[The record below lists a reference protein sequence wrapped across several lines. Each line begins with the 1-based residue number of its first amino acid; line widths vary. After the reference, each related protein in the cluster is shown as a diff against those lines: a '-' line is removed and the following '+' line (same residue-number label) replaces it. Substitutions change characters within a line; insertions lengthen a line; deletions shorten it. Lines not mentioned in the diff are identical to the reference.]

1 MAKLENYV
9 ELARQTMREIS
20 ADGEVWRSFLT
31 TASNV
36 YKYGFYDQLMIYAQ
50 RPDATACASYELWT
64 NTMRRYVRRGA
75 KGIALLDMTGD
86 VPRYHYVFDAA
97 DTGMRKDS
105 RSPFVWTTNEENGA
119 AIGAMLEKEYEVSAN
134 RGFVGQL
141 EEIAMQRVMDYWQ
154 EHQDELRD
162 IVDGSL
168 LMGYDELNLEL
179 AFRNTATAG
188 VQYVLL
194 TRCGLAEEH
203 RFEPEDFMG
212 ILEWNT
218 QQALAAL
225 GTAVSEISEE
235 VLRSIER
242 EARSV
247 ERSKEHVELQNGER
261 IPDSRPENPRRA
273 GDAGQVRQDA
283 QGISA
288 RTQENAVQQPAP
300 DGRVDGASDGNRPDG
315 ERKSEPHGR
324 RDGGGAGRDRSV
336 EGARPDGVGRRDEQ
350 PESTGRGNRTERA
363 GVRLNP
369 GQTSLFETITEYGE
383 GADDRAVSAPS
394 FISKALDTALRFG
407 GNGEDTRMEL
417 AFDAMIGKTN
427 EEIALRMKTLY
438 HDGSGFELDGRRFSV
453 WFDPSGIQMAAGD
466 RARYANNAQ
475 VISWTDAAKRVGALI
490 EAGQFGTQLENV
502 EAPGTIRRKV
512 AERLIYMY
520 RDSAA
525 RENGY
530 LSLMTDTPLIFP
542 DCVNHLSEKM
552 EQPEFLHGLIRQ
564 MEVFADAVA
573 MQPDLMRFRFLLPRD
588 ILPRLRD
595 LALARKELPEGEMLL
610 PDVRGFMTQDEID
623 AVLTQSAPIAG
634 ADSRIYQFFSAPHST
649 NEKLEF
655 LKNEYGIGGKM
666 PGVSG
671 EHGSSESHDAKGIQ
685 LRKSNCPDVLL
696 KWNQVAERIDGL
708 IQMNRYLTPEKQAL
722 YEKKEV
728 QDSARNTDYDTY
740 NSIKAAHPDEIVLFQ
755 VGDFFELYDED
766 ARQAAENLGLN
777 LTSRNLEGVGRVA
790 MCGIP
795 AHSLEQYVEQLRDKV
810 DVTIA
815 AKREN
820 SAAYHVYTLLS
831 VDHEAE
837 NAINAYEAEFGADGT
852 RVFRDPD
859 IEQQPQP
866 TEQELFEQYK
876 LTVSNALL
884 KDRTFVNA
892 CRNSDRQNAYLEGA
906 EAIRRVVMASDDL
919 QLVRLYFDAPDFHE
933 RLHQELLEEIYP
945 ALAAS
950 EQVTRA
956 DLDATV
962 RDMHGDLQDKQEKN
976 ELEQNPNYRLL
987 SRLKA
992 DCDYFLGA
1000 GGRVEKHLWAG
1011 SVRAQIAKMREI
1023 YETLPAKPEWL
1034 TKEAID
1040 DYDEQMTPQYQ
1051 VVVYHHFENGFD
1063 EKLGYQTLEEATKV
1077 AQGYVNGT
1085 MESDGFA
1092 YDGAAVYNHQEH
1104 RYLYIYGHYPDE
1116 KAHAQVEGRD
1126 FPEQPEGIAVT
1137 QESENSS
1144 DLVDDH
1150 HPPMPPYQAGDTVYL
1165 SNTAFIIE
1173 EVTDTHVTMRDP
1185 TLLYPISRIELRE
1198 NFERMLAE
1206 DARNTFLFEGQTEP
1220 AQAETDKLKPPDEQ
1234 VREDAETETS
1244 VESEAKAEQPKAQ
1257 NFHITDDHLG
1267 EGGAKTKYAFN
1278 IDAIQTLKQIESE
1291 GRQATPQEQETLSKY
1306 VGWGGIPQAFD
1317 GNNAQW
1323 SEEYQQLKSL
1333 LTDEEYAAARGSTLN
1348 AHYTSPMVIR
1358 AVYEAL
1364 SNMGFQ
1370 SGNILEPS
1378 CGVGNFFG
1386 CLPEAMQG
1394 RKLYGVELDSIAGR
1408 IARQLYPDAQIEI
1421 RGFEKTSRKDFFDVA
1436 VGNVPFGNY
1445 KVADKPFDKYGFLIH
1460 DYFFAKALE
1469 QVRPGGVIAFITSK
1483 GTMDKASP
1491 DVRRYIAQR
1500 AELLGA
1506 IRLPNNAF
1514 KANAGTEVTSDI
1526 LFLQKR
1532 EHPIDIEPDWI
1543 HLGQTADGI
1552 PVNSYFVDHP
1562 DMVLGRMQW
1571 DKSMYGNE
1579 KETTCEPIPG
1589 ADLAQQLHAA
1599 VRNIDGEYKR
1609 TEISEIDINEGRTI
1623 PADPDVRNFSYAI
1636 VDGQIYYRENSI
1648 MTRPTLSQTA
1658 QERVKGMVELRDCV
1672 QKLIN
1677 LQLQDRSDAEI
1688 QSQQVELGR
1697 LYDAFSAEY
1706 GLINSKVNGRAFEGD
1721 SSYYLLCSLEILDE
1735 NGGLKRKADI
1745 FDKRTI
1751 KQRKPVERVDTA
1763 IEALAVSIGER
1774 AAVDLPFMAQL
1785 TGKTEDEI
1793 IADLQGVIFLD
1804 PLEQTWQTADEYLS
1818 GNVRAKLRIA
1828 QTAAESDP
1836 AFAVNVEALQAAQ
1849 PKDLDASEIDVRL
1862 GTTWV
1867 DKKYIQAF
1875 ITELLKIPY
1884 NYQQSVRVN
1893 YEKTTAQ
1900 WAITGKNSQPFNV
1913 FNTMKYGTKRAP
1925 ALKIIE
1931 DTLNLRDTRVYD
1943 IVQDENGND
1952 RRELN
1957 QKETTIGQQKQ
1968 QAIKDAFREWIWKD
1982 PTRRYELAARYNE
1995 LFNSIRPREYDGS
2008 HIVFSGMNP
2017 EITLREHQRTAIAHV
2032 LYGGNTLLAHQVGAG
2047 KTFEMVA
2054 AAMESKRLGLCQ
2066 KSMFVVPNHL
2076 TEQWAS
2082 EFLRLYPS
2090 ANILVTTK
2098 KDFEKAKRKQ
2108 FCARIA
2114 TGDYDAVIIGHSQ
2127 FEKIPISQERQE
2139 RLLREQINDIAAGIE
2154 EMEQENGER
2163 FTIKRMEATR
2173 KSLEARLEKLKA
2185 NEKKDDVV
2193 TFEELGVDRLFVDE
2207 AHMYKNL
2214 FLATKMRNVAGLST
2228 SESQKSTDMF
2238 LKCRYMDELTGGR
2251 GVVFATGTP
2260 VSNSMTELY
2269 TMQRYLQYET
2279 LERMGLAHFDAWA
2292 STFGETVT
2300 AIELAPEGT
2309 GYRARTRFAKFFNLP
2324 ELMAMFKAVADIKTA
2339 DQLHL
2344 PVPNAHYE
2352 TIAVKPSEYQ
2362 EKMVEALSERAAKVH
2377 SGVVDPKEDN
2387 MLRIT
2392 SDGRKLGLDQRLMN
2406 PLLPDD
2412 PGGKVNAC
2420 MENILRIYREG
2431 DAQKLTQLVFCDLST
2446 PHGDGSFNV
2455 YDDIRDKLVASGI
2468 PKEEIQFIHDADTE
2482 IKKKDLFAKVRSG
2495 QVRILFGSTQKLGA
2509 GTNIQDRL
2517 IALHDLDC
2525 PWRPGDLEQRAGR
2538 IVRQGNMNPDVHIYR
2553 YVTEK
2558 SFDSYLWQ
2566 TIENKQR
2573 FISQIMSSKSP
2584 VRACDDVDETALS
2597 YAEIKALCAGDPR
2610 IKEKMDLDIEVAKL
2624 RLMKAD
2630 YQSNQFRLEDQ
2641 VLKHYPQEIRQ
2652 AQEWVKGYRADIA
2665 LLEEHPLPKEG
2676 FVGMTIRGKLFKDK
2690 ETAGKML
2697 LEACSMIEGYR
2708 ELGRYRGM
2716 KMTAEFDGLHQAVKL
2731 TLHGE
2736 MSYSVKMGTDVY
2748 GNLIRIEN
2756 ALANLPRDMEKT
2768 EEMIVELN
2776 RRIEQDKEELKR
2788 PFPKEAELETKSARL
2803 AALNAELNMDGKEEE
2818 QQEETQEK
2826 EVTEKRP
2833 IKDVLK
2839 EYQERANAQNQDEKG
2854 RTNEWSR

>member
-9 ELARQTMREIS
+9 ELAQQTMREIA
-20 ADGEVWRSFLT
+20 ADGETWRSFLQ
-31 TASNV
+31 TASTL
-36 YKYGFYDQLMIYAQ
+36 YKYGFYDQMMIYAQ
-50 RPDATACASYELWT
+50 RPDATACASFELWT

-105 RSPFVWTTNEENGA
+105 RSPFVWAVNEENSA
-119 AIGAMLEKEYEVSAN
+119 AIGTMLEKEYEVSAN
-134 RGFVGQL
+134 RGLAGQL
-141 EEIAMQRVMDYWQ
+141 EEIAMQKAMDYWQ

-168 LMGYDELNLEL
+168 LMEYDELNLEL

-188 VQYVLL
+188 VQYMLL
-194 TRCGLAEEH
+194 NRCGLAEEH
-203 RFEPEDFMG
+203 RFEPEDFAT

-218 QQALAAL
+218 PQALTAL

-235 VLRSIER
+235 VLRNIER
-242 EARSV
+242 EARRA
-247 ERSKEHVELQNGER
+247 ERSKEHAELQNGER
-261 IPDSRPENPRRA
+261 IPDSRPENPGRA

-336 EGARPDGVGRRDEQ
+336 EGAQPDGVGRRDEQ

-369 GQTSLFETITEYGE
+369 GQTSLFDIPTTEHSE

-394 FISKALDTALRFG
+394 SISKMLDMALRFG

-427 EEIALRMKTLY
+427 EETALRMKTLY
-438 HDGSGFELDGRRFSV
+438 HDGNGFELDGRRFSV
-453 WFDPSGIQMAAGD
+453 WFDPSGIQMAARD

-530 LSLMTDTPLIFP
+530 LSLMTDMPLIFP
-542 DCVNHLSEKM
+542 DCVNRLSEKM

-573 MQPDLMRFRFLLPRD
+573 MQPDLMRFRFLLPKD

-623 AVLTQSAPIAG
+623 AVLTQNAPIAG
-634 ADSRIYQFFSAPHST
+634 AGSRIYQFFSAPHST

-671 EHGSSESHDAKGIQ
+671 ERGSSERHDAKGIQ

-790 MCGIP
+790 MCKIP

-815 AKREN
+815 EKREN
-820 SAAYHVYTLLS
+820 SAAYHVYMLLS

-852 RVFRDPD
+852 RVFRDSA
-859 IEQQPQP
+859 IEQQTQP
-866 TEQELFEQYK
+866 TMQ
-876 LTVSNALL
+876 A
-884 KDRTFVNA
+884 
-892 CRNSDRQNAYLEGA
+892 
-906 EAIRRVVMASDDL
+906 
-919 QLVRLYFDAPDFHE
+919 
-933 RLHQELLEEIYP
+933 
-945 ALAAS
+945 
-950 EQVTRA
+950 
-956 DLDATV
+956 
-962 RDMHGDLQDKQEKN
+962 MHGNLQSKQGQN
-976 ELEQNPNYRLL
+976 EQEQNPNYRLL

-992 DCDYFLGA
+992 DCDYFLDA
-1000 GGRVEKHLWAG
+1000 GGRAEKYLWAG
-1011 SVRAQIAKMREI
+1011 NVRAQIAKMREI

-1063 EKLGYQTLEEATKV
+1063 EKIEYQTLEEAIKV

-1085 MESDGFA
+1085 IESDGFA

-1126 FPEQPEGIAVT
+1126 FPEQPEEVAVT
-1137 QESENSS
+1137 QESESPS

-1165 SNTAFIIE
+1165 GNTAFIIE

-1185 TLLYPISRIELRE
+1185 TLLYPISRIEPRE

-1220 AQAETDKLKPPDEQ
+1220 NQVETDNPKPPDEQ
-1234 VREDAETETS
+1234 SKEDVETS
-1244 VESEAKAEQPKAQ
+1244 IESGTKTEQPSVH
-1257 NFHITDDHLG
+1257 NFRITDDHLG

-1278 IDAIQTLKQIESE
+1278 IAAIQTLKQIEAE
-1291 GRQATPQEQETLSKY
+1291 ERQATPQEQEILSGY
-1306 VGWGGIPQAFD
+1306 VGWGGIPQAYD

-1348 AHYTSPMVIR
+1348 AHYTSPVVIR
-1358 AVYEAL
+1358 AMYEAL
-1364 SNMGFQ
+1364 ASMGFQ
-1370 SGNILEPS
+1370 DGNVLEPA

-1386 CLPEAMQG
+1386 MLPEAMQG
-1394 RKLYGVELDSIAGR
+1394 SKLYGVELDSITGR
-1408 IARQLYPDAQIEI
+1408 MARQLYPDARIEI
-1421 RGFEKTSRKDFFDVA
+1421 TGFEKTNRKDFFDVA

-1445 KVADKPFDKYGFLIH
+1445 KVADRAFDKYGFLIH
-1460 DYFFAKALE
+1460 DYFLAKTLE

-1552 PVNSYFVDHP
+1552 PINSYFVDHP
-1562 DMVLGRMQW
+1562 DMMLGRMQW

-1599 VRNIDGEYKR
+1599 VRNIDGKYKR
-1609 TEISEIDINEGRTI
+1609 IEISEMDINEGRTI
-1623 PADPDVRNFSYAI
+1623 PADPDVRNFSYAL
-1636 VDGQIYYRENSI
+1636 VNGQAYYRENSV
-1648 MTRPTLSQTA
+1648 MTRPVLNQMT
-1658 QERVKGMVELRDCV
+1658 QERIKGMIELRDCV
-1672 QKLIN
+1672 RKLID
-1677 LQLQDRSDAEI
+1677 LQLTDGSDAEI
-1688 QSQQVELGR
+1688 RAQQAELGR

-1706 GLINSKVNGRAFEGD
+1706 GIINGKANGRAFEGD

-1735 NGGLKRKADI
+1735 DRKLKRKADI
-1745 FDKRTI
+1745 FSKRTI
-1751 KQRKPVERVDTA
+1751 RRRKPVTQVDTA
-1763 IEALAVSIGER
+1763 SEALAVSIGER
-1774 AAVDLPFMAQL
+1774 AKVDLPFMARL
-1785 TGKTEDEI
+1785 TGKAEDEI
-1793 IADLQGVIFLD
+1793 VADLQGVIFLD

-1818 GNVRAKLRIA
+1818 GNVRAKLRVA

-1836 AFAVNVEALQAAQ
+1836 SFAVNVEALQAAQ

-1867 DKKYIQAF
+1867 DKAYIQRF
-1875 ITELLKIPY
+1875 MIELLGIPY
-1884 NYQQSVRVN
+1884 YEQRRIHVN
-1893 YEKTTAQ
+1893 YAPQTAE
-1900 WAITGKNSQPFNV
+1900 WSIDGKSLLSENV
-1913 FNTMKYGTKRAP
+1913 NNHMKYGTRRAP
-1925 ALKIIE
+1925 ALKILE

-1943 IVQDENGND
+1943 VVQDENG
-1952 RRELN
+1952 REKRELN
-1957 QKETTIGQQKQ
+1957 QKETTIAQQKQ
-1968 QAIKDAFREWIWKD
+1968 QAIKDAFHDWVWKD
-1982 PTRRYELAARYNE
+1982 PIRRHELVTRYNE
-1995 LFNSIRPREYDGS
+1995 LFNSTRPREYDGS
-2008 HIVFSGMNP
+2008 HIVFDGMNP

-2032 LYGGNTLLAHQVGAG
+2032 LYGGNALLAHQVGAG

-2139 RLLREQINDIAAGIE
+2139 RLLREQIDEIAAGIE
-2154 EMEQENGER
+2154 EMERENGER

-2185 NEKKDDVV
+2185 DEKKDDVV

-2207 AHMYKNL
+2207 AHAFKNG
-2214 FLATKMRNVAGLST
+2214 FLATKMRNVAGIAT

-2251 GVVFATGTP
+2251 GVIFATGTP

-2269 TMQRYLQYET
+2269 TMQRYLQYGT
-2279 LERMGLAHFDAWA
+2279 LEKMGLIHFDAWA

-2324 ELMAMFKAVADIKTA
+2324 ELMAMFKEVADIKTA

-2352 TIAVKPSEYQ
+2352 TMAVKPSVYQ
-2362 EKMVEALSERAAKVH
+2362 EEMVEALSERASKVH
-2377 SGVVDPKEDN
+2377 SGAVDPKEDN

-2406 PLLPDD
+2406 PLLPDE
-2412 PGGKVNAC
+2412 PGSKVNAC
-2420 MENILRIYREG
+2420 MENILRIYKEG

-2509 GTNIQDRL
+2509 GTNVQDRL
-2517 IALHDLDC
+2517 IALHDLDA

-2610 IKEKMDLDIEVAKL
+2610 IREKMDLDIEVAKL

-2630 YQSNQFRLEDQ
+2630 YQSNQFKLEDQ
-2641 VLKHYPQEIRQ
+2641 ILKQYPEEIRQ
-2652 AQEWVKGYRADIA
+2652 AQEWVKGYRADMA
-2665 LLEEHPLPKEG
+2665 LLEAHPLPKDG
-2676 FVGMTIRGKLFKDK
+2676 FVGMAIKGKRIIDK
-2690 ETAGKML
+2690 EAAGKML
-2697 LEACSMIEGYR
+2697 LEACRLSPHDM
-2708 ELGRYRGM
+2708 ELGEYRGM
-2716 KMTAEFDGLHQAVKL
+2716 KMTVDYDSYRQEVKL
-2731 TLHGE
+2731 ILRGE
-2736 MSYSVKMGTDVY
+2736 MSHTVTMGTDVY
-2748 GNLIRIEN
+2748 GNLTRIEN
-2756 ALANLPRDMEKT
+2756 ALANMPQKLEKA
-2768 EEMIVELN
+2768 EE
-2776 RRIEQDKEELKR
+2776 RI
-2788 PFPKEAELETKSARL
+2788 AELERQTEQAKAELGKPFAQEKELEAKAARL
-2803 AALNAELNMDGKEEE
+2803 AELNAALNID
-2818 QQEETQEK
+2818 
-2826 EVTEKRP
+2826 EKRKEP
-2833 IKDVLK
+2833 MEKRSMKDVLK
-2839 EYQERANAQNQDEKG
+2839 AYQERADAQSQGEKG
-2854 RTNEWSR
+2854 GTNEWNR

>member
-1 MAKLENYV
+1 MPKIDDYV
-9 ELARQTMREIS
+9 QLAAQTVREIS
-20 ADGEVWRSFLT
+20 ADGENWRAFLA

-50 RPDATACASYELWT
+50 RPDATACASYEIW
-64 NTMRRYVRRGA
+64 NQTMRRYVRRGA
-75 KGIALLDMTGD
+75 KGIALLDMMGD

-105 RSPFVWTTNEENGA
+105 RSPFVWTINEENGA

-134 RGFVGQL
+134 RGLAGQL

-188 VQYVLL
+188 VQHMLL
-194 TRCGLAEEH
+194 NRCGLAEEH
-203 RFEPEDFMG
+203 RFEPEDFTT

-218 QQALAAL
+218 PQALTAL

-261 IPDSRPENPRRA
+261 IPDSRPENPGRT
-273 GDAGQVRQDA
+273 GDAGQVWQDA
-283 QGISA
+283 QGVSA
-288 RTQENAVQQPAP
+288 RAQENAVQQPAA
-300 DGRVDGASDGNRPDG
+300 DGRTDGASDGDRPDG
-315 ERKSEPHGR
+315 GRAGEPHGR
-324 RDGGGAGRDRSV
+324 RDGGGAGRERSA
-336 EGARPDGVGRRDEQ
+336 EGTRPDGVGRRDEQ
-350 PESTGRGNRTERA
+350 PESAGRGNRTERA

-427 EEIALRMKTLY
+427 EETALRMKTLY

-475 VISWTDAAKRVGALI
+475 VISWTDAAKRVGELI

-530 LSLMTDTPLIFP
+530 LSLMTDMPLIFP

-564 MEVFADAVA
+564 LEVFADAVA
-573 MQPDLMRFRFLLPRD
+573 MQPDLMRFRFLLPKD

-696 KWNQVAERIDGL
+696 KWNQVAERIDRL
-708 IQMNRYLTPEKQAL
+708 IHDGHYLK
-722 YEKKEV
+722 
-728 QDSARNTDYDTY
+728 S
-740 NSIKAAHPDEIVLFQ
+740 
-755 VGDFFELYDED
+755 
-766 ARQAAENLGLN
+766 
-777 LTSRNLEGVGRVA
+777 
-790 MCGIP
+790 
-795 AHSLEQYVEQLRDKV
+795 
-810 DVTIA
+810 
-815 AKREN
+815 
-820 SAAYHVYTLLS
+820 
-831 VDHEAE
+831 
-837 NAINAYEAEFGADGT
+837 
-852 RVFRDPD
+852 
-859 IEQQPQP
+859 
-866 TEQELFEQYK
+866 
-876 LTVSNALL
+876 
-884 KDRTFVNA
+884 
-892 CRNSDRQNAYLEGA
+892 
-906 EAIRRVVMASDDL
+906 
-919 QLVRLYFDAPDFHE
+919 DAPDRKEPEISFTPDVEAYKKLKDEHPQRLVGIRVDDTLLFYGDDAKTAAPLMDTRLFE
-933 RLHQELLEEIYP
+933 RDIPGMGTISVTGMPFGRWRVAAKALTESGHGIFFAEPAEYGGYEVVKEL
-945 ALAAS
+945 
-950 EQVTRA
+950 
-956 DLDATV
+956 D
-962 RDMHGDLQDKQEKN
+962 
-976 ELEQNPNYRLL
+976 
-987 SRLKA
+987 
-992 DCDYFLGA
+992 
-1000 GGRVEKHLWAG
+1000 GR
-1011 SVRAQIAKMREI
+1011 
-1023 YETLPAKPEWL
+1023 T
-1034 TKEAID
+1034 D
-1040 DYDEQMTPQYQ
+1040 TPHYQ
-1051 VVVYHHFENGFD
+1051 V
-1063 EKLGYQTLEEATKV
+1063 
-1077 AQGYVNGT
+1077 
-1085 MESDGFA
+1085 
-1092 YDGAAVYNHQEH
+1092 
-1104 RYLYIYGHYPDE
+1104 
-1116 KAHAQVEGRD
+1116 
-1126 FPEQPEGIAVT
+1126 
-1137 QESENSS
+1137 
-1144 DLVDDH
+1144 
-1150 HPPMPPYQAGDTVYL
+1150 GDTVYL
-1165 SNTAFIIE
+1165 GNTAFIIE

-1185 TLLYPISRIELRE
+1185 TLLYPISRIERRDV
-1198 NFERMLAE
+1198 FERMLAE
-1206 DARNTFLFEGQTEP
+1206 DARNAFRFDGQAAPAQTE
-1220 AQAETDKLKPPDEQ
+1220 TDNPKPPDEQ
-1234 VREDAETETS
+1234 VRKDANAETS
-1244 VESEAKAEQPKAQ
+1244 VESEAKIEQSRVQ
-1257 NFHITDDHLG
+1257 NFRITDDQLG

-1278 IDAIQTLKQIESE
+1278 IAAIQALKQIEAE
-1291 GRQATPQEQETLSKY
+1291 GRQATPQEQEILSKY
-1306 VGWGGIPQAFD
+1306 VGWGGLPQAFD
-1317 GNNAQW
+1317 VENSSWQK
-1323 SEEYQQLKSL
+1323 EYQQLKSL

-1348 AHYTSPMVIR
+1348 AHYTSPTVIK
-1358 AVYEAL
+1358 AMYDAL
-1364 SNMGFQ
+1364 GKMGFQ

-1386 CLPEAMQG
+1386 CLPETMQG
-1394 RKLYGVELDSIAGR
+1394 SKLYGVELDSITGR
-1408 IARQLYPDAQIEI
+1408 IAQQLYPDAKIEI
-1421 RGFEKTSRKDFFDVA
+1421 KGFEKTSSKDFFDVA

-1445 KVADKPFDKYGFLIH
+1445 KVADRPFDKYGFLIH
-1460 DYFFAKALE
+1460 DYFFAKTLE

-1543 HLGQTADGI
+1543 HLGRTADGI
-1552 PVNSYFVDHP
+1552 PINSYFVDHP
-1562 DMVLGRMQW
+1562 DMMLGRMQW

-1599 VRNIDGEYKR
+1599 VRNIDGRYKR
-1609 TEISEIDINEGRTI
+1609 IELSEIDINEGRTI
-1623 PADPDVRNFSYAI
+1623 PADPDVRNFSYAL
-1636 VDGQIYYRENSI
+1636 VNGQVYYRENSV
-1648 MTRPTLSQTA
+1648 MTRPVLNQTT
-1658 QERVKGMVELRDCV
+1658 QERVKGMIELRDCV
-1672 QKLIN
+1672 RKLID
-1677 LQLQDRSDAEI
+1677 LQLTDGSDAEI
-1688 QSQQVELGR
+1688 RAQQAELGR

-1706 GLINSKVNGRAFEGD
+1706 GIINGKANGRAFEGD

-1735 NGGLKRKADI
+1735 DRKLKRKADI
-1745 FDKRTI
+1745 FSKRTI
-1751 KQRKPVERVDTA
+1751 RRRKPVTQVDTA
-1763 IEALAVSIGER
+1763 SEALAVSIGER
-1774 AAVDLPFMAQL
+1774 AKVDLPFMARL
-1785 TGKTEDEI
+1785 TGKAENEI
-1793 IADLQGVIFLD
+1793 VADLQGVIFLD

-1818 GNVRAKLRIA
+1818 GNVRAKLRVA

-1836 AFAVNVEALQAAQ
+1836 SFAVNVEALQAAQ

-1867 DKKYIQAF
+1867 DKAYIQRF
-1875 ITELLKIPY
+1875 MIELLGIPY
-1884 NYQQSVRVN
+1884 YEQRRIHVN
-1893 YEKTTAQ
+1893 YAPQTAE
-1900 WAITGKNSQPFNV
+1900 WSIDGKSLLSENV
-1913 FNTMKYGTKRAP
+1913 NNYMKYGTRRAP
-1925 ALKIIE
+1925 ALKILE

-1943 IVQDENGND
+1943 VVQDENG
-1952 RRELN
+1952 REKRELN
-1957 QKETTIGQQKQ
+1957 QKETTIAQQKQ
-1968 QAIKDAFREWIWKD
+1968 QAIKDAFHDWVWKD
-1982 PTRRYELAARYNE
+1982 PTRRHELVTRYNE
-1995 LFNSIRPREYDGS
+1995 LFNSTRPREYDGS
-2008 HIVFSGMNP
+2008 HIVFDGMNP

-2139 RLLREQINDIAAGIE
+2139 RLLREQIDEIAAGIE
-2154 EMEQENGER
+2154 EMERENGER

-2185 NEKKDDVV
+2185 DEKKDDVV

-2207 AHMYKNL
+2207 AHAFKNG
-2214 FLATKMRNVAGLST
+2214 FLATKMRNVAGIAT

-2251 GVVFATGTP
+2251 GVIFATGTP

-2269 TMQRYLQYET
+2269 TMQRYLQYGT
-2279 LERMGLAHFDAWA
+2279 LEKMGLIHFDAWA

-2324 ELMAMFKAVADIKTA
+2324 ELMAMFKEVADIKTA

-2352 TIAVKPSEYQ
+2352 TMAVKPSGYQ
-2362 EKMVEALSERAAKVH
+2362 EEMVEALSERASKVH
-2377 SGVVDPKEDN
+2377 SGAVDPKEDN

-2406 PLLPDD
+2406 PLLPDE
-2412 PGGKVNAC
+2412 PGSKVNAC
-2420 MENILRIYREG
+2420 MKNILRIYKEG

-2509 GTNIQDRL
+2509 GTNVQDRL
-2517 IALHDLDC
+2517 IALHDLDA

-2610 IKEKMDLDIEVAKL
+2610 IREKMDLDIEVAKL

-2630 YQSNQFRLEDQ
+2630 YQSNQFKLEDQ
-2641 VLKHYPQEIRQ
+2641 ILKQYPEEIRQ
-2652 AQEWVKGYRADIA
+2652 AQERAKGYRADMA
-2665 LLEEHPLPKEG
+2665 LLEAHPLPKDG
-2676 FVGMTIRGKLFKDK
+2676 FVGMAIKGKRIADK
-2690 ETAGKML
+2690 EAAGKML
-2697 LEACSMIEGYR
+2697 LEACRLSPHDM
-2708 ELGRYRGM
+2708 ELGEYRGM
-2716 KMTAEFDGLHQAVKL
+2716 KMTVDYDSYRQEVKL
-2731 TLHGE
+2731 VLRGE
-2736 MSYSVKMGTDVY
+2736 MSHTVTMGTDVY
-2748 GNLIRIEN
+2748 GNLTRIEN
-2756 ALANLPRDMEKT
+2756 ALANMPQKLEKA
-2768 EEMIVELN
+2768 EE
-2776 RRIEQDKEELKR
+2776 RI
-2788 PFPKEAELETKSARL
+2788 AELERQTKQAKAELGKPFAQEKELEAKAARL
-2803 AALNAELNMDGKEEE
+2803 AELNAALNIDEKRKEPM
-2818 QQEETQEK
+2818 
-2826 EVTEKRP
+2826 EKRP
-2833 IKDVLK
+2833 MKDVLK
-2839 EYQERANAQNQDEKG
+2839 AYQERADAQSQGEKG
-2854 RTNEWSR
+2854 GTNEWNR

>member
-9 ELARQTMREIS
+9 QLAAQTAREIS
-20 ADGEVWRSFLT
+20 ADGETWRSFLQ
-31 TASNV
+31 TASTL
-36 YKYGFYDQLMIYAQ
+36 YKYGFYDQMMIYAQ
-50 RPDATACASYELWT
+50 RPGATACASFELWT
-64 NTMRRYVRRGA
+64 NTMRRYVRHGA

-105 RSPFVWTTNEENGA
+105 RSPFVWAVNEENSA
-119 AIGAMLEKEYEVSAN
+119 VIGTMLEKEYEVSAN
-134 RGFVGQL
+134 RGLAGQL
-141 EEIAMQRVMDYWQ
+141 EEIAMQKAMDYWQ

-168 LMGYDELNLEL
+168 LMEYDELNLEL
-179 AFRNTATAG
+179 AFRNTATTG
-188 VQYVLL
+188 VQYMLFS
-194 TRCGLAEEH
+194 RCGLAEEH
-203 RFEPEDFMG
+203 RFEPEDFTT

-218 QQALAAL
+218 PQALTAL

-247 ERSKEHVELQNGER
+247 ERSRPYAELQNGER
-261 IPDSRPENPRRA
+261 LSDSRPENPGRA

-283 QGISA
+283 QGVSA
-288 RTQENAVQQPAP
+288 RTQENTVQQPAA
-300 DGRVDGASDGNRPDG
+300 DGRTDGASDGNRPDG
-315 ERKSEPHGR
+315 GRAGEPHGQ
-324 RDGGGAGRDRSV
+324 RDGDGAGRERSA
-336 EGARPDGVGRRDEQ
+336 EGTRPDGVGRRDEQ
-350 PESTGRGNRTERA
+350 PESAGRGNRTERA

-438 HDGSGFELDGRRFSV
+438 HDGNGFELDGRRFSV

-475 VISWTDAAKRVGALI
+475 VISWTDAAKRVGELI

-573 MQPDLMRFRFLLPRD
+573 IQPDLMRFRFLLPRD

-595 LALARKELPEGEMLL
+595 LALVRKELPEGEMLL

-623 AVLTQSAPIAG
+623 AVLTQNAPIAG
-634 ADSRIYQFFSAPHST
+634 AGSRIYQFFSAPHST

-655 LKNEYGIGGKM
+655 LKNEYGIGGRM

-790 MCGIP
+790 MCKIP

-815 AKREN
+815 EKREN

-852 RVFRDPD
+852 RVFRDSA
-859 IEQQPQP
+859 IEQQTQP
-866 TEQELFEQYK
+866 TMQ
-876 LTVSNALL
+876 A
-884 KDRTFVNA
+884 
-892 CRNSDRQNAYLEGA
+892 
-906 EAIRRVVMASDDL
+906 
-919 QLVRLYFDAPDFHE
+919 
-933 RLHQELLEEIYP
+933 
-945 ALAAS
+945 
-950 EQVTRA
+950 
-956 DLDATV
+956 
-962 RDMHGDLQDKQEKN
+962 MHGNLQSKQGQN
-976 ELEQNPNYRLL
+976 EQEQNPNYRLL

-992 DCDYFLGA
+992 DCDYFLDA
-1000 GGRVEKHLWAG
+1000 GGRAEKYLWAG
-1011 SVRAQIAKMREI
+1011 NVRAQIAKMREI

-1063 EKLGYQTLEEATKV
+1063 EKIEYQTLEEAIKV

-1126 FPEQPEGIAVT
+1126 FPEQPEEVAVT
-1137 QESENSS
+1137 QESESPS

-1165 SNTAFIIE
+1165 GNTAFIIE
-1173 EVTDTHVTMRDP
+1173 EVTNTHVTMRDP
-1185 TLLYPISRIELRE
+1185 TLLYPISRIEPRE

-1220 AQAETDKLKPPDEQ
+1220 NQVETDNPKPPDEQ
-1234 VREDAETETS
+1234 SKEDVETS
-1244 VESEAKAEQPKAQ
+1244 IESGTKTEQPSVH
-1257 NFHITDDHLG
+1257 NFRITDDHLG

-1278 IDAIQTLKQIESE
+1278 IAAIQTLKQIEAE
-1291 GRQATPQEQETLSKY
+1291 ERQATPQEQEILSGY
-1306 VGWGGIPQAFD
+1306 VGWGGIPQAYD

-1358 AVYEAL
+1358 AMYEAL
-1364 SNMGFQ
+1364 GNMGFQ

-1386 CLPEAMQG
+1386 MLPESMSQS
-1394 RKLYGVELDSIAGR
+1394 RLYGVELDSITGR

-1532 EHPIDIEPDWI
+1532 EHPIDIEPDWV
-1543 HLGQTADGI
+1543 HLGQTEDGI
-1552 PVNSYFVDHP
+1552 PINSYFAEHP
-1562 DMVLGRMQW
+1562 DMVLGKMAW

-1609 TEISEIDINEGRTI
+1609 IEISEIDINEGRTI
-1623 PADPDVRNFSYAI
+1623 PADPDVRNFSYAL
-1636 VDGQIYYRENSI
+1636 VNGQVYYRENSV
-1648 MTRPTLSQTA
+1648 MTRPILNQTT
-1658 QERVKGMVELRDCV
+1658 QERVKGMIELRDCV
-1672 QKLIN
+1672 RKLID
-1677 LQLQDRSDAEI
+1677 LQLTDGSDAEI
-1688 QSQQVELGR
+1688 RAQQAELGR

-1706 GLINSKVNGRAFEGD
+1706 GIINGKANGRAFEGD

-1735 NGGLKRKADI
+1735 DRKLKRKADI
-1745 FDKRTI
+1745 FSKRTI
-1751 KQRKPVERVDTA
+1751 RRRKPVTQVDTA
-1763 IEALAVSIGER
+1763 SEALAVSIGER
-1774 AAVDLPFMAQL
+1774 AKVDLPFMARL
-1785 TGKTEDEI
+1785 TGKAEDEI
-1793 IADLQGVIFLD
+1793 VADLQGVIFLD

-1818 GNVRAKLRIA
+1818 GNVRAKLRVA
-1828 QTAAESDP
+1828 QTAAESDSS
-1836 AFAVNVEALQAAQ
+1836 FAVNVEALQAAQ

-1867 DKKYIQAF
+1867 DKAYIQRF
-1875 ITELLKIPY
+1875 MIELLGIPY
-1884 NYQQSVRVN
+1884 YEQRRIHVN
-1893 YEKTTAQ
+1893 YAPQTAE
-1900 WAITGKNSQPFNV
+1900 WSIDGKSLLSENV
-1913 FNTMKYGTKRAP
+1913 NNHMKYGTRRAP
-1925 ALKIIE
+1925 ALKILE

-1943 IVQDENGND
+1943 VVQDENG
-1952 RRELN
+1952 REKRELN
-1957 QKETTIGQQKQ
+1957 QKETTIAQQKQ
-1968 QAIKDAFREWIWKD
+1968 QAIKDAFHDWVWKD
-1982 PTRRYELAARYNE
+1982 PTRRHELVTRYNE
-1995 LFNSIRPREYDGS
+1995 LFNSTRPREYDGS
-2008 HIVFSGMNP
+2008 HIVFDGMNP

-2090 ANILVTTK
+2090 ANILK
-2098 KDFEKAKRKQ
+2098 K
-2108 FCARIA
+2108 
-2114 TGDYDAVIIGHSQ
+2114 
-2127 FEKIPISQERQE
+2127 
-2139 RLLREQINDIAAGIE
+2139 
-2154 EMEQENGER
+2154 
-2163 FTIKRMEATR
+2163 
-2173 KSLEARLEKLKA
+2173 
-2185 NEKKDDVV
+2185 
-2193 TFEELGVDRLFVDE
+2193 
-2207 AHMYKNL
+2207 
-2214 FLATKMRNVAGLST
+2214 
-2228 SESQKSTDMF
+2228 
-2238 LKCRYMDELTGGR
+2238 
-2251 GVVFATGTP
+2251 
-2260 VSNSMTELY
+2260 
-2269 TMQRYLQYET
+2269 
-2279 LERMGLAHFDAWA
+2279 
-2292 STFGETVT
+2292 
-2300 AIELAPEGT
+2300 
-2309 GYRARTRFAKFFNLP
+2309 
-2324 ELMAMFKAVADIKTA
+2324 
-2339 DQLHL
+2339 
-2344 PVPNAHYE
+2344 PNA
-2352 TIAVKPSEYQ
+2352 
-2362 EKMVEALSERAAKVH
+2362 
-2377 SGVVDPKEDN
+2377 
-2387 MLRIT
+2387 
-2392 SDGRKLGLDQRLMN
+2392 
-2406 PLLPDD
+2406 
-2412 PGGKVNAC
+2412 
-2420 MENILRIYREG
+2420 
-2431 DAQKLTQLVFCDLST
+2431 
-2446 PHGDGSFNV
+2446 
-2455 YDDIRDKLVASGI
+2455 
-2468 PKEEIQFIHDADTE
+2468 
-2482 IKKKDLFAKVRSG
+2482 
-2495 QVRILFGSTQKLGA
+2495 
-2509 GTNIQDRL
+2509 
-2517 IALHDLDC
+2517 
-2525 PWRPGDLEQRAGR
+2525 
-2538 IVRQGNMNPDVHIYR
+2538 
-2553 YVTEK
+2553 
-2558 SFDSYLWQ
+2558 
-2566 TIENKQR
+2566 
-2573 FISQIMSSKSP
+2573 SSS
-2584 VRACDDVDETALS
+2584 VRA
-2597 YAEIKALCAGDPR
+2597 
-2610 IKEKMDLDIEVAKL
+2610 L
-2624 RLMKAD
+2624 R
-2630 YQSNQFRLEDQ
+2630 
-2641 VLKHYPQEIRQ
+2641 
-2652 AQEWVKGYRADIA
+2652 RAI
-2665 LLEEHPLPKEG
+2665 
-2676 FVGMTIRGKLFKDK
+2676 MTR
-2690 ETAGKML
+2690 
-2697 LEACSMIEGYR
+2697 
-2708 ELGRYRGM
+2708 
-2716 KMTAEFDGLHQAVKL
+2716 
-2731 TLHGE
+2731 
-2736 MSYSVKMGTDVY
+2736 
-2748 GNLIRIEN
+2748 
-2756 ALANLPRDMEKT
+2756 
-2768 EEMIVELN
+2768 
-2776 RRIEQDKEELKR
+2776 
-2788 PFPKEAELETKSARL
+2788 
-2803 AALNAELNMDGKEEE
+2803 
-2818 QQEETQEK
+2818 
-2826 EVTEKRP
+2826 
-2833 IKDVLK
+2833 
-2839 EYQERANAQNQDEKG
+2839 
-2854 RTNEWSR
+2854 

>member
-1 MAKLENYV
+1 MPKIDDYV
-9 ELARQTMREIS
+9 QLAAQTAREIA
-20 ADGEVWRSFLT
+20 ADGETWRSFLQ
-31 TASNV
+31 TASTL
-36 YKYGFYDQLMIYAQ
+36 YKYGFYDQMTIYAQ
-50 RPDATACASYELWT
+50 RPDATACASFELWT

-86 VPRYHYVFDAA
+86 VPRYRYVFDIS
-97 DTGMRKDS
+97 DTGTRQNA
-105 RSPFVWTTNEENGA
+105 RTPFTWAIREENSMPIA
-119 AIGAMLEKEYEVSAN
+119 AMLEKEYEVSAN
-134 RGFVGQL
+134 RGLAGQL
-141 EEIAMQRVMDYWQ
+141 EEIAMQHVMDYWQ

-168 LMGYDELNLEL
+168 LMEYDELNLEL
-179 AFRNTATAG
+179 AFRNTATTG
-188 VQYVLL
+188 VQYMLL
-194 TRCGLAEEH
+194 SRCGLAEEH
-203 RFEPEDFMG
+203 RFEPEDFAT

-218 QQALAAL
+218 PRALSAL

-247 ERSKEHVELQNGER
+247 ERSRPYAELQNGER
-261 IPDSRPENPRRA
+261 LSDSRPENPGRA

-283 QGISA
+283 QGVSEGV
-288 RTQENAVQQPAP
+288 QKDDVQQPAA
-300 DGRVDGASDGNRPDG
+300 DGRTDGASGGNRPDG
-315 ERKSEPHGR
+315 GRAGEPHGQ
-324 RDGGGAGRDRSV
+324 RDGGGAGRERSA
-336 EGARPDGVGRRDEQ
+336 EGTRPDGVGRRDEQ
-350 PESTGRGNRTERA
+350 PESAGRGNRTDRA

-417 AFDAMIGKTN
+417 AFDTMIGKTN

-438 HDGSGFELDGRRFSV
+438 HDGNGFELDGRRFSV

-542 DCVNHLSEKM
+542 DCVNQLSEKM

-573 MQPDLMRFRFLLPRD
+573 MQPDLMRFRFLLPKD

-634 ADSRIYQFFSAPHST
+634 AGSRIYQFFSKPHST

-696 KWNQVAERIDGL
+696 KWNQVAERIDRL
-708 IQMNRYLTPEKQAL
+708 IHDGHYLK
-722 YEKKEV
+722 
-728 QDSARNTDYDTY
+728 S
-740 NSIKAAHPDEIVLFQ
+740 
-755 VGDFFELYDED
+755 
-766 ARQAAENLGLN
+766 
-777 LTSRNLEGVGRVA
+777 
-790 MCGIP
+790 
-795 AHSLEQYVEQLRDKV
+795 
-810 DVTIA
+810 
-815 AKREN
+815 
-820 SAAYHVYTLLS
+820 
-831 VDHEAE
+831 
-837 NAINAYEAEFGADGT
+837 
-852 RVFRDPD
+852 
-859 IEQQPQP
+859 
-866 TEQELFEQYK
+866 
-876 LTVSNALL
+876 
-884 KDRTFVNA
+884 
-892 CRNSDRQNAYLEGA
+892 
-906 EAIRRVVMASDDL
+906 
-919 QLVRLYFDAPDFHE
+919 DAPDRKE
-933 RLHQELLEEIYP
+933 PEISFTPDVEAY
-945 ALAAS
+945 
-950 EQVTRA
+950 
-956 DLDATV
+956 
-962 RDMHGDLQDKQEKN
+962 K
-976 ELEQNPNYRLL
+976 
-987 SRLKA
+987 RLKDEHPRRLVGVRVDDTLLFYGDDA
-992 DCDYFLGA
+992 KIAAPLMDTRLFERDIPGMGTVSVAGMPFGRWSVAAKALTENGHGIYFA
-1000 GGRVEKHLWAG
+1000 EPAEQGG
-1011 SVRAQIAKMREI
+1011 
-1023 YETLPAKPEWL
+1023 YEVI
-1034 TKEAID
+1034 KELD
-1040 DYDEQMTPQYQ
+1040 GRRNEPSYQ
-1051 VVVYHHFENGFD
+1051 V
-1063 EKLGYQTLEEATKV
+1063 
-1077 AQGYVNGT
+1077 
-1085 MESDGFA
+1085 
-1092 YDGAAVYNHQEH
+1092 
-1104 RYLYIYGHYPDE
+1104 
-1116 KAHAQVEGRD
+1116 
-1126 FPEQPEGIAVT
+1126 
-1137 QESENSS
+1137 
-1144 DLVDDH
+1144 
-1150 HPPMPPYQAGDTVYL
+1150 GDTVYL
-1165 SNTAFIIE
+1165 GNTAFLIE
-1173 EVTDTHVTMRDP
+1173 EITDTHVNLRDP
-1185 TLLYPISRIELRE
+1185 TLLYPISRVERRDT
-1198 NFERMLAE
+1198 FEQMLAE
-1206 DARNTFLFEGQTEP
+1206 DTRNDELFYKQTDAMPAESENFILTEEVPSDPAPQQPQEEIRLHNLVIDLTGQ
-1220 AQAETDKLKPPDEQ
+1220 
-1234 VREDAETETS
+1234 ETERK
-1244 VESEAKAEQPKAQ
+1244 EAEPYKAQ
-1257 NFHITDDHLG
+1257 NFRITDDHLG

-1278 IDAIQTLKQIESE
+1278 IAAIQTLKQIEAE
-1291 GRQATPQEQETLSKY
+1291 GRQARPDEQEILSRY
-1306 VGWGGIPQAFD
+1306 VGWGGLPQAFD
-1317 GNNAQW
+1317 AENASWQK
-1323 SEEYQQLKSL
+1323 EYQQLKSL

-1348 AHYTSPMVIR
+1348 AHYTSPVVIR
-1358 AVYEAL
+1358 AMYEAL
-1364 SNMGFQ
+1364 DSMGFQ
-1370 SGNILEPS
+1370 DGNVLEPA

-1386 CLPEAMQG
+1386 MLPEAMQSS
-1394 RKLYGVELDSIAGR
+1394 KLYGVELDSITGR
-1408 IARQLYPDAQIEI
+1408 MARQLYPDARIEI
-1421 RGFEKTSRKDFFDVA
+1421 TGFEKTNRKDFFDVA

-1445 KVADKPFDKYGFLIH
+1445 KVADRAFDKYGFLIH
-1460 DYFFAKALE
+1460 DYFLAKTLE

-1491 DVRRYIAQR
+1491 EVRRYIAQR

-1552 PVNSYFVDHP
+1552 PINSYFVAHP
-1562 DMVLGRMQW
+1562 DMMLGRMQW

-1609 TEISEIDINEGRTI
+1609 IEVSEMDINEGRTI
-1623 PADPDVRNFSYAI
+1623 PADPDVRNFSYAL
-1636 VDGQIYYRENSI
+1636 VNGQVYYRENSV
-1648 MTRPTLSQTA
+1648 MTRPVLNQTT
-1658 QERVKGMVELRDCV
+1658 QERIKGMIELRDCV
-1672 QKLIN
+1672 RKLID
-1677 LQLQDRSDAEI
+1677 LQLTDGSDAEI
-1688 QSQQVELGR
+1688 RAQQAELGR

-1706 GLINSKVNGRAFEGD
+1706 GIINGKANGRAFEGD

-1735 NGGLKRKADI
+1735 DRKLKRKADI
-1745 FDKRTI
+1745 FSKRTI
-1751 KQRKPVERVDTA
+1751 RRRKPVTQVDTA
-1763 IEALAVSIGER
+1763 SEALAVSIGER
-1774 AAVDLPFMAQL
+1774 AKVDLPFMARL
-1785 TGKTEDEI
+1785 TGKAEDEI
-1793 IADLQGVIFLD
+1793 VADLQGVIFLD

-1818 GNVRAKLRIA
+1818 GNVRAKLRVA

-1836 AFAVNVEALQAAQ
+1836 SFAVNVEALQAAQ

-1867 DKKYIQAF
+1867 DKAYIQRF
-1875 ITELLKIPY
+1875 MIELLGIPY
-1884 NYQQSVRVN
+1884 YEQRRIHVN
-1893 YEKTTAQ
+1893 YAPQTAE
-1900 WAITGKNSQPFNV
+1900 WSIDGKSLLSENV
-1913 FNTMKYGTKRAP
+1913 NNYMKYGTRRAP
-1925 ALKIIE
+1925 ALKILE

-1943 IVQDENGND
+1943 VVQDENG
-1952 RRELN
+1952 REKRELN
-1957 QKETTIGQQKQ
+1957 QKETTIAQQKQ
-1968 QAIKDAFREWIWKD
+1968 QAIKDAFHDWVWKD
-1982 PTRRYELAARYNE
+1982 PTRRHELVTRYNE
-1995 LFNSIRPREYDGS
+1995 LFNSTRPREYDGS
-2008 HIVFSGMNP
+2008 HIVFDGMNP

-2139 RLLREQINDIAAGIE
+2139 RLLREQIDEIAVGIE
-2154 EMEQENGER
+2154 EMERENGER

-2185 NEKKDDVV
+2185 DEKKDDVV

-2207 AHMYKNL
+2207 AHAFKNG
-2214 FLATKMRNVAGLST
+2214 FLATKMRNVAGIAT

-2251 GVVFATGTP
+2251 GVIFATGTP

-2269 TMQRYLQYET
+2269 TMQRYLQYGT
-2279 LERMGLAHFDAWA
+2279 LEKMGLIHFDAWA

-2324 ELMAMFKAVADIKTA
+2324 ELMAMFKEVADIKTA

-2352 TIAVKPSEYQ
+2352 TMAVKPSVYQ
-2362 EKMVEALSERAAKVH
+2362 EEMVEALSERASKVH
-2377 SGVVDPKEDN
+2377 SGAVDPKEDN

-2406 PLLPDD
+2406 PLLPDE
-2412 PGGKVNAC
+2412 PGSKVNAC
-2420 MENILRIYREG
+2420 MENILRIYKEG
-2431 DAQKLTQLVFCDLST
+2431 EAQKLTQLVFCDLST

-2509 GTNIQDRL
+2509 GTNVQDRL
-2517 IALHDLDC
+2517 IALHDLDA

-2630 YQSNQFRLEDQ
+2630 YQSNQFKLEDQ
-2641 VLKHYPQEIRQ
+2641 ILKQYPEEIRQ
-2652 AQEWVKGYRADIA
+2652 AQERAKGYRADMA
-2665 LLEEHPLPKEG
+2665 LLEAHPLPKDG
-2676 FVGMTIRGKLFKDK
+2676 FVGMAIKGKRIADK
-2690 ETAGKML
+2690 EAAGKML
-2697 LEACSMIEGYR
+2697 LEACRLSPHDM
-2708 ELGRYRGM
+2708 ELGEYRGM
-2716 KMTAEFDGLHQAVKL
+2716 KMTVDYDSYRQEVKL
-2731 TLHGE
+2731 VLRGE
-2736 MSYSVKMGTDVY
+2736 MSHTVTMGTDVY
-2748 GNLIRIEN
+2748 GNLTRIEN
-2756 ALANLPRDMEKT
+2756 ALANMPQKLEKA
-2768 EEMIVELN
+2768 EE
-2776 RRIEQDKEELKR
+2776 RI
-2788 PFPKEAELETKSARL
+2788 AELERQTEQAKAELGKPFAQEKELEAKAARL
-2803 AALNAELNMDGKEEE
+2803 AELNAALNIDEKRKEPM
-2818 QQEETQEK
+2818 
-2826 EVTEKRP
+2826 EKRP
-2833 IKDVLK
+2833 MKDVLK
-2839 EYQERANAQNQDEKG
+2839 AYQERADAQSQGEKG
-2854 RTNEWSR
+2854 GTNEWNR

>member
-1 MAKLENYV
+1 MPKIDDYV
-9 ELARQTMREIS
+9 QLAAQTAREIS
-20 ADGEVWRSFLT
+20 ADGETWRSFLQ
-31 TASNV
+31 TASTL
-36 YKYGFYDQLMIYAQ
+36 YKYGFYDQMMIYAQ
-50 RPDATACASYELWT
+50 RPDATACASFELWT

-86 VPRYHYVFDAA
+86 VPRYRYVFDIS
-97 DTGMRKDS
+97 DTGTRQNA
-105 RSPFVWTTNEENGA
+105 RTPFTWTIREENRA
-119 AIGAMLEKEYEVSAN
+119 PIAAMLEKEYEVSAN
-134 RGFVGQL
+134 RGLAGQL
-141 EEIAMQRVMDYWQ
+141 EEIAMQKAMDYWQ

-168 LMGYDELNLEL
+168 LMEYDELNLEL
-179 AFRNTATAG
+179 AFRNTATTG
-188 VQYVLL
+188 VQYMLL
-194 TRCGLAEEH
+194 SRCGLAEEH
-203 RFEPEDFMG
+203 RFEPEDFAT

-218 QQALAAL
+218 PQALTAL

-247 ERSKEHVELQNGER
+247 ERSRPYAELQNGER
-261 IPDSRPENPRRA
+261 LSDSRPENPGRA

-283 QGISA
+283 QGVSEGA
-288 RTQENAVQQPAP
+288 QKDDVQQPAA
-300 DGRVDGASDGNRPDG
+300 DGRTDGASGGDRPDG
-315 ERKSEPHGR
+315 GRAGEPHGQ
-324 RDGGGAGRDRSV
+324 RDGGGAGRERSA
-336 EGARPDGVGRRDEQ
+336 EGTRPDGVGRRDEQ
-350 PESTGRGNRTERA
+350 PESAGRGNRTERA

-369 GQTSLFETITEYGE
+369 GQTSLFETITEYSE

-438 HDGSGFELDGRRFSV
+438 HDGNGFELDGRRFSV

-475 VISWTDAAKRVGALI
+475 VISWTDAAKRVGELI

-573 MQPDLMRFRFLLPRD
+573 MQPDLMRFRFLLPKD

-634 ADSRIYQFFSAPHST
+634 AGSRIYQFFSEPHST

-655 LKNEYGIGGKM
+655 LKNEYGIGGRM

-696 KWNQVAERIDGL
+696 KWNQVAERIDRL
-708 IQMNRYLTPEKQAL
+708 IHDGHYLQ
-722 YEKKEV
+722 
-728 QDSARNTDYDTY
+728 S
-740 NSIKAAHPDEIVLFQ
+740 
-755 VGDFFELYDED
+755 
-766 ARQAAENLGLN
+766 
-777 LTSRNLEGVGRVA
+777 
-790 MCGIP
+790 
-795 AHSLEQYVEQLRDKV
+795 
-810 DVTIA
+810 
-815 AKREN
+815 
-820 SAAYHVYTLLS
+820 
-831 VDHEAE
+831 
-837 NAINAYEAEFGADGT
+837 
-852 RVFRDPD
+852 
-859 IEQQPQP
+859 
-866 TEQELFEQYK
+866 
-876 LTVSNALL
+876 
-884 KDRTFVNA
+884 
-892 CRNSDRQNAYLEGA
+892 
-906 EAIRRVVMASDDL
+906 
-919 QLVRLYFDAPDFHE
+919 DAPDRKEPEISFTPDVEAYKKLKDEHPRRLVGVRVDDTLLFYGEDAQTAAPLMDTRLFE
-933 RLHQELLEEIYP
+933 RDIPGMGAVSVTGMPFGRWSVAAKALTENGHGIYFAEPAEQGGYEVVKELDG
-945 ALAAS
+945 
-950 EQVTRA
+950 R
-956 DLDATV
+956 
-962 RDMHGDLQDKQEKN
+962 RDE
-976 ELEQNPNYRLL
+976 P
-987 SRLKA
+987 S
-992 DCDYFLGA
+992 
-1000 GGRVEKHLWAG
+1000 
-1011 SVRAQIAKMREI
+1011 
-1023 YETLPAKPEWL
+1023 
-1034 TKEAID
+1034 
-1040 DYDEQMTPQYQ
+1040 YQ
-1051 VVVYHHFENGFD
+1051 V
-1063 EKLGYQTLEEATKV
+1063 
-1077 AQGYVNGT
+1077 
-1085 MESDGFA
+1085 
-1092 YDGAAVYNHQEH
+1092 
-1104 RYLYIYGHYPDE
+1104 
-1116 KAHAQVEGRD
+1116 
-1126 FPEQPEGIAVT
+1126 
-1137 QESENSS
+1137 
-1144 DLVDDH
+1144 
-1150 HPPMPPYQAGDTVYL
+1150 GDTVYL
-1165 SNTAFIIE
+1165 GNTAFLIE
-1173 EVTDTHVTMRDP
+1173 EITDAHVNLRDP
-1185 TLLYPISRIELRE
+1185 TLLYPISRVERRDT
-1198 NFERMLAE
+1198 FEQMLAE
-1206 DARNTFLFEGQTEP
+1206 DTRNDELFYKQTDAMPAESENFVLTEEAPSDPAPQQPQEEIRLHNLVIDLTGQ
-1220 AQAETDKLKPPDEQ
+1220 
-1234 VREDAETETS
+1234 ETERK
-1244 VESEAKAEQPKAQ
+1244 EAEPYKAQ
-1257 NFHITDDHLG
+1257 NFHITNDHLG

-1278 IDAIQTLKQIESE
+1278 IAAIQTLKQIEAE

-1306 VGWGGIPQAFD
+1306 VGWGGLPQAFD
-1317 GNNAQW
+1317 AENASWQK
-1323 SEEYQQLKSL
+1323 EYQQLKSL

-1348 AHYTSPMVIR
+1348 AHYTSPVVIR
-1358 AVYEAL
+1358 AMYEAL
-1364 SNMGFQ
+1364 DSMGFQ
-1370 SGNILEPS
+1370 DGNVLEPA

-1386 CLPEAMQG
+1386 MLPEAMQSS
-1394 RKLYGVELDSIAGR
+1394 KLYGVELDSITGR
-1408 IARQLYPDAQIEI
+1408 MARQLYPDARIEI
-1421 RGFEKTSRKDFFDVA
+1421 TGFEKTNRKDFFDVA

-1445 KVADKPFDKYGFLIH
+1445 KVADRAFDKYGFLIH
-1460 DYFFAKALE
+1460 DYFLAKTLE

-1562 DMVLGRMQW
+1562 DMMLGRMQW

-1609 TEISEIDINEGRTI
+1609 IELSEIDINEGRTI
-1623 PADPDVRNFSYAI
+1623 PADPDVRNFSYAL
-1636 VDGQIYYRENSI
+1636 VNGQVYYRENSV
-1648 MTRPTLSQTA
+1648 MTRPVLNQMT
-1658 QERVKGMVELRDCV
+1658 QERVKGMIELRDCV
-1672 QKLIN
+1672 RKLID
-1677 LQLQDRSDAEI
+1677 LQLTDGSDAEI
-1688 QSQQVELGR
+1688 RAQQAELGR

-1706 GLINSKVNGRAFEGD
+1706 GIINGKANGRAFEGD

-1735 NGGLKRKADI
+1735 DRKLKRKADI
-1745 FDKRTI
+1745 FSKRTI
-1751 KQRKPVERVDTA
+1751 RRRKPVTQVDTA
-1763 IEALAVSIGER
+1763 SEALAVSIGER
-1774 AAVDLPFMAQL
+1774 AKVDLPFMARL
-1785 TGKTEDEI
+1785 TGKAEDEI
-1793 IADLQGVIFLD
+1793 VADLQGVIFLD

-1818 GNVRAKLRIA
+1818 GNVRAKLRVA
-1828 QTAAESDP
+1828 QTAAESDSS
-1836 AFAVNVEALQAAQ
+1836 FAVNVEALQAAQ

-1867 DKKYIQAF
+1867 DKAYIQRF
-1875 ITELLKIPY
+1875 MIELLGIPY
-1884 NYQQSVRVN
+1884 YEQRRIHVN
-1893 YEKTTAQ
+1893 YAPQTAE
-1900 WAITGKNSQPFNV
+1900 WSIDGKSLLSENV
-1913 FNTMKYGTKRAP
+1913 NNHMKYGTRRAP
-1925 ALKIIE
+1925 ALKILE

-1943 IVQDENGND
+1943 VVQDENG
-1952 RRELN
+1952 REKRELN
-1957 QKETTIGQQKQ
+1957 QKETTIAQQKQ
-1968 QAIKDAFREWIWKD
+1968 QAIKDVFHDWVWKD
-1982 PTRRYELAARYNE
+1982 PTRRHELVTRYNE
-1995 LFNSIRPREYDGS
+1995 LFNSTRPREYDGS
-2008 HIVFSGMNP
+2008 HIVFDGMNP
-2017 EITLREHQRTAIAHV
+2017 EITLREHQRNAIAHV

-2139 RLLREQINDIAAGIE
+2139 RLLREQIDEIAAGIE
-2154 EMEQENGER
+2154 EMERENGER

-2185 NEKKDDVV
+2185 DEKKDDVV

-2207 AHMYKNL
+2207 AHAFKNG
-2214 FLATKMRNVAGLST
+2214 FLATKMRNVAGIAT

-2251 GVVFATGTP
+2251 GVIFATGTP

-2269 TMQRYLQYET
+2269 TMQRYLQYGT
-2279 LERMGLAHFDAWA
+2279 LEKMGLIHFDAWA

-2324 ELMAMFKAVADIKTA
+2324 ELMAMFKEVADIKTA

-2352 TIAVKPSEYQ
+2352 TMAVKPSVYQ
-2362 EKMVEALSERAAKVH
+2362 EEMVEALSERASKVH
-2377 SGVVDPKEDN
+2377 SGAVDPKEDN

-2406 PLLPDD
+2406 PLLPDE
-2412 PGGKVNAC
+2412 PGSKVNAC
-2420 MENILRIYREG
+2420 MENILRIYKEG

-2468 PKEEIQFIHDADTE
+2468 PREEIQFIHDADTE

-2509 GTNIQDRL
+2509 GTNVQDRL
-2517 IALHDLDC
+2517 IALHDLDA

-2610 IKEKMDLDIEVAKL
+2610 IREKMDLDIEVAKL

-2630 YQSNQFRLEDQ
+2630 YQSNQFKLEDQ
-2641 VLKHYPQEIRQ
+2641 ILKQYPEEIRQ
-2652 AQEWVKGYRADIA
+2652 AQERVKGYRADMA
-2665 LLEEHPLPKEG
+2665 LLEAHPLPKDG
-2676 FVGMTIRGKLFKDK
+2676 FVGMAIKGKRIADK
-2690 ETAGKML
+2690 EAAGKML
-2697 LEACSMIEGYR
+2697 LEACRLSPHDM
-2708 ELGRYRGM
+2708 ELGEYRGM
-2716 KMTAEFDGLHQAVKL
+2716 KMTVDYDSYRQEVKL
-2731 TLHGE
+2731 VLRGE
-2736 MSYSVKMGTDVY
+2736 MSHTVTMGTDVY
-2748 GNLIRIEN
+2748 GNLTRIEN
-2756 ALANLPRDMEKT
+2756 ALANMPQKLEKA
-2768 EEMIVELN
+2768 EE
-2776 RRIEQDKEELKR
+2776 RI
-2788 PFPKEAELETKSARL
+2788 AELERQTEQAKAELGKPFAQEKELEAKAARL
-2803 AALNAELNMDGKEEE
+2803 AELNAALNIDEKRKEPM
-2818 QQEETQEK
+2818 
-2826 EVTEKRP
+2826 EKRP
-2833 IKDVLK
+2833 MKDVLK
-2839 EYQERANAQNQDEKG
+2839 AYQERADAQSQGEKG
-2854 RTNEWSR
+2854 GTNEWNR

>member
-1 MAKLENYV
+1 
-9 ELARQTMREIS
+9 
-20 ADGEVWRSFLT
+20 
-31 TASNV
+31 
-36 YKYGFYDQLMIYAQ
+36 
-50 RPDATACASYELWT
+50 
-64 NTMRRYVRRGA
+64 
-75 KGIALLDMTGD
+75 
-86 VPRYHYVFDAA
+86 
-97 DTGMRKDS
+97 
-105 RSPFVWTTNEENGA
+105 
-119 AIGAMLEKEYEVSAN
+119 
-134 RGFVGQL
+134 
-141 EEIAMQRVMDYWQ
+141 
-154 EHQDELRD
+154 
-162 IVDGSL
+162 
-168 LMGYDELNLEL
+168 
-179 AFRNTATAG
+179 
-188 VQYVLL
+188 
-194 TRCGLAEEH
+194 
-203 RFEPEDFMG
+203 
-212 ILEWNT
+212 
-218 QQALAAL
+218 
-225 GTAVSEISEE
+225 
-235 VLRSIER
+235 
-242 EARSV
+242 
-247 ERSKEHVELQNGER
+247 
-261 IPDSRPENPRRA
+261 
-273 GDAGQVRQDA
+273 
-283 QGISA
+283 
-288 RTQENAVQQPAP
+288 
-300 DGRVDGASDGNRPDG
+300 
-315 ERKSEPHGR
+315 
-324 RDGGGAGRDRSV
+324 
-336 EGARPDGVGRRDEQ
+336 
-350 PESTGRGNRTERA
+350 
-363 GVRLNP
+363 
-369 GQTSLFETITEYGE
+369 
-383 GADDRAVSAPS
+383 
-394 FISKALDTALRFG
+394 
-407 GNGEDTRMEL
+407 MEL

-438 HDGSGFELDGRRFSV
+438 HDGNGFELDGWRFSV

-475 VISWTDAAKRVGALI
+475 VISWTDAAKRVGELI

-530 LSLMTDTPLIFP
+530 LSLMTDMPLIFP
-542 DCVNHLSEKM
+542 DCVNQLSEKM

-573 MQPDLMRFRFLLPRD
+573 MQPDLMRFRFLLPKD

-623 AVLTQSAPIAG
+623 AVLTQNAPIAG
-634 ADSRIYQFFSAPHST
+634 AGSRIYQFFSAPHST

-790 MCGIP
+790 MCKIP

-815 AKREN
+815 EKREN

-852 RVFRDPD
+852 RVFRDSA
-859 IEQQPQP
+859 IEQQTQP
-866 TEQELFEQYK
+866 TMQ
-876 LTVSNALL
+876 A
-884 KDRTFVNA
+884 
-892 CRNSDRQNAYLEGA
+892 
-906 EAIRRVVMASDDL
+906 
-919 QLVRLYFDAPDFHE
+919 
-933 RLHQELLEEIYP
+933 
-945 ALAAS
+945 
-950 EQVTRA
+950 
-956 DLDATV
+956 
-962 RDMHGDLQDKQEKN
+962 MHGNLQSKQGQN
-976 ELEQNPNYRLL
+976 EQEQNPNYRLL

-992 DCDYFLGA
+992 DCDYFLDA
-1000 GGRVEKHLWAG
+1000 GGRAEKYLWAG
-1011 SVRAQIAKMREI
+1011 NVRAQIAKMREI

-1063 EKLGYQTLEEATKV
+1063 EKIEYQTLEEAIKV

-1126 FPEQPEGIAVT
+1126 FPEQPEEVAVT
-1137 QESENSS
+1137 QESESPS

-1165 SNTAFIIE
+1165 GNTAFIIE

-1185 TLLYPISRIELRE
+1185 TLLYPISRIEPRE

-1206 DARNTFLFEGQTEP
+1206 DARNTFLFEEQTEP
-1220 AQAETDKLKPPDEQ
+1220 SQVETDNPKPPDEQ
-1234 VREDAETETS
+1234 SKEDVETS
-1244 VESEAKAEQPKAQ
+1244 IESGTKTEQPSVH
-1257 NFHITDDHLG
+1257 NFRITDDHLG

-1278 IDAIQTLKQIESE
+1278 IAAIQTLKQIEAE
-1291 GRQATPQEQETLSKY
+1291 ERQATPQEQEILSGY
-1306 VGWGGIPQAFD
+1306 VGWGGIPQAYD

-1358 AVYEAL
+1358 AMYEAL
-1364 SNMGFQ
+1364 GNMGFQ

-1386 CLPEAMQG
+1386 MLPESMSQS
-1394 RKLYGVELDSIAGR
+1394 RLYGVELDSITGR

-1562 DMVLGRMQW
+1562 DMMLGRMQW

-1609 TEISEIDINEGRTI
+1609 IEISETDINEGRTI
-1623 PADPDVRNFSYAI
+1623 PADPDVRNFSYAL
-1636 VDGQIYYRENSI
+1636 VNGQVCYRENSV
-1648 MTRPTLSQTA
+1648 MTRPVLNQTT
-1658 QERVKGMVELRDCV
+1658 QERIKGMIELRDCV
-1672 QKLIN
+1672 RKLID
-1677 LQLQDRSDAEI
+1677 LQLTDGSDAEI
-1688 QSQQVELGR
+1688 RAQQAELGR

-1706 GLINSKVNGRAFEGD
+1706 GIINGKANGRAFEGD

-1735 NGGLKRKADI
+1735 DRKLKRKADI
-1745 FDKRTI
+1745 FSKRTI
-1751 KQRKPVERVDTA
+1751 RRRKPVTQVDTA
-1763 IEALAVSIGER
+1763 SEALAVSIGER
-1774 AAVDLPFMAQL
+1774 AKVDLPFMARL
-1785 TGKTEDEI
+1785 TGKAEDEI
-1793 IADLQGVIFLD
+1793 VADLQGVIFLD
-1804 PLEQTWQTADEYLS
+1804 PLEQMWQTADEYLS
-1818 GNVRAKLRIA
+1818 GNVRAKLRVA

-1836 AFAVNVEALQAAQ
+1836 SFAVNVEALQAAQ

-1867 DKKYIQAF
+1867 DKAYIQRF
-1875 ITELLKIPY
+1875 MIELLGIPY
-1884 NYQQSVRVN
+1884 YEQRRIHVN
-1893 YEKTTAQ
+1893 YAPQTAE
-1900 WAITGKNSQPFNV
+1900 WSIDGKSLLSENV
-1913 FNTMKYGTKRAP
+1913 NNHMKYGTRRAP
-1925 ALKIIE
+1925 ALKILE

-1943 IVQDENGND
+1943 VVQDENGRD
-1952 RRELN
+1952 KRELN
-1957 QKETTIGQQKQ
+1957 QKETTIAQQKQ
-1968 QAIKDAFREWIWKD
+1968 QAIKDAFHDWVWKD
-1982 PTRRYELAARYNE
+1982 PTRRHELVTRYNE
-1995 LFNSIRPREYDGS
+1995 LFNSTRPREYDGS
-2008 HIVFSGMNP
+2008 HIVFDGMNP

-2139 RLLREQINDIAAGIE
+2139 RLLREQIDEIAVGIE
-2154 EMEQENGER
+2154 EMERENGER

-2185 NEKKDDVV
+2185 DEKKDDVV

-2207 AHMYKNL
+2207 AHAFKNG
-2214 FLATKMRNVAGLST
+2214 FLATKMRNVAGIAT

-2251 GVVFATGTP
+2251 GVIFATGTP

-2269 TMQRYLQYET
+2269 TMQRYLQYGT
-2279 LERMGLAHFDAWA
+2279 LEKMGLIHFDAWA

-2324 ELMAMFKAVADIKTA
+2324 ELMAMFKEVADIKTA

-2352 TIAVKPSEYQ
+2352 TMAVKPSVYQ
-2362 EKMVEALSERAAKVH
+2362 EEMVEALSERASKVH
-2377 SGVVDPKEDN
+2377 SGAVDPKEDN

-2406 PLLPDD
+2406 PLLPDE
-2412 PGGKVNAC
+2412 PGSKVNAC
-2420 MENILRIYREG
+2420 MENILRIYKEG

-2482 IKKKDLFAKVRSG
+2482 IKKKDLFARVRSG

-2509 GTNIQDRL
+2509 GTNVQDRL
-2517 IALHDLDC
+2517 IALHDLDA

-2630 YQSNQFRLEDQ
+2630 YQSNQFKLEDQ
-2641 VLKHYPQEIRQ
+2641 ILKQYPEEIRQ
-2652 AQEWVKGYRADIA
+2652 AQERAKGYRADMA
-2665 LLEEHPLPKEG
+2665 LLEAHPLPKDG
-2676 FVGMTIRGKLFKDK
+2676 FVGMAIKGKRIADK
-2690 ETAGKML
+2690 EAAGKML
-2697 LEACSMIEGYR
+2697 LEACRLSPHDM
-2708 ELGRYRGM
+2708 ELGEYRGM
-2716 KMTAEFDGLHQAVKL
+2716 KMTVDYDSYRQEVKL
-2731 TLHGE
+2731 ILRGE
-2736 MSYSVKMGTDVY
+2736 MSHTVTMGTDVY
-2748 GNLIRIEN
+2748 GNLTRIEN
-2756 ALANLPRDMEKT
+2756 ALANMPQKLEKA
-2768 EEMIVELN
+2768 EE
-2776 RRIEQDKEELKR
+2776 RI
-2788 PFPKEAELETKSARL
+2788 AELERQTEQAKAELGKPFAQEKELEAKAARL
-2803 AALNAELNMDGKEEE
+2803 AELNAALNIDEKRKEPM
-2818 QQEETQEK
+2818 
-2826 EVTEKRP
+2826 EKRP
-2833 IKDVLK
+2833 MKDVLK
-2839 EYQERANAQNQDEKG
+2839 AYQERADARSQGEKG
-2854 RTNEWSR
+2854 GTNEWNR

>member
-9 ELARQTMREIS
+9 ELARQTTREIS
-20 ADGEVWRSFLT
+20 ADGETWRSFLQ
-31 TASNV
+31 TASTL
-36 YKYGFYDQLMIYAQ
+36 YKYGFYDQMMIYAQ
-50 RPDATACASYELWT
+50 RPDATACASFELWT

-86 VPRYHYVFDAA
+86 VPHYHYVFDAA

-105 RSPFVWTTNEENGA
+105 RSPFVWAVNEENSA
-119 AIGAMLEKEYEVSAN
+119 VIGTMLEKEYEVSAN
-134 RGFVGQL
+134 RGLAGQL
-141 EEIAMQRVMDYWQ
+141 EEIAMQKAMDYWQ

-168 LMGYDELNLEL
+168 LMEYDELNLEL
-179 AFRNTATAG
+179 AFRNTATTG
-188 VQYVLL
+188 VQYMLL
-194 TRCGLAEEH
+194 SRCGLAEEH
-203 RFEPEDFMG
+203 RFEPEDFAT

-218 QQALAAL
+218 PQALTAL

-242 EARSV
+242 EARSI
-247 ERSKEHVELQNGER
+247 ERSRPYAELQNGER
-261 IPDSRPENPRRA
+261 LSDSRPENPGRA
-273 GDAGQVRQDA
+273 GGAGQVRQDA
-283 QGISA
+283 QGVSEGA
-288 RTQENAVQQPAP
+288 QKDDVQQPAA
-300 DGRVDGASDGNRPDG
+300 DGRTDGASDGNRPDG
-315 ERKSEPHGR
+315 GRAGEPHGQ
-324 RDGGGAGRDRSV
+324 RDGGGAGRERSA
-336 EGARPDGVGRRDEQ
+336 EGTRPDGVGRRDEQ
-350 PESTGRGNRTERA
+350 PESAGRGNRTERA

-573 MQPDLMRFRFLLPRD
+573 IQPDLMRFRFLLPKD

-634 ADSRIYQFFSAPHST
+634 AGSRIYQFFSAPHST

-671 EHGSSESHDAKGIQ
+671 ERGSSESHDAKGIQ
-685 LRKSNCPDVLL
+685 LRKSNCPDMLL
-696 KWNQVAERIDGL
+696 KWNQVAERIDRL
-708 IQMNRYLTPEKQAL
+708 IHDGHYLK
-722 YEKKEV
+722 
-728 QDSARNTDYDTY
+728 S
-740 NSIKAAHPDEIVLFQ
+740 
-755 VGDFFELYDED
+755 
-766 ARQAAENLGLN
+766 
-777 LTSRNLEGVGRVA
+777 
-790 MCGIP
+790 
-795 AHSLEQYVEQLRDKV
+795 
-810 DVTIA
+810 
-815 AKREN
+815 
-820 SAAYHVYTLLS
+820 
-831 VDHEAE
+831 
-837 NAINAYEAEFGADGT
+837 
-852 RVFRDPD
+852 
-859 IEQQPQP
+859 
-866 TEQELFEQYK
+866 
-876 LTVSNALL
+876 
-884 KDRTFVNA
+884 
-892 CRNSDRQNAYLEGA
+892 
-906 EAIRRVVMASDDL
+906 
-919 QLVRLYFDAPDFHE
+919 DAPD
-933 RLHQELLEEIYP
+933 R
-945 ALAAS
+945 
-950 EQVTRA
+950 
-956 DLDATV
+956 
-962 RDMHGDLQDKQEKN
+962 K
-976 ELEQNPNYRLL
+976 
-987 SRLKA
+987 
-992 DCDYFLGA
+992 
-1000 GGRVEKHLWAG
+1000 
-1011 SVRAQIAKMREI
+1011 
-1023 YETLPAKPEWL
+1023 KPEISFTPDVEAYKKLKDEHPRRLVGVRVDDTLLFYGEDAQTAAPLMDTRIFERDIPGMGIVSVTGIPFGRWSVAAKAL
-1034 TKEAID
+1034 TENGHGIYFAEPAEQGGYEVVKELD
-1040 DYDEQMTPQYQ
+1040 GRRDEPSYQ
-1051 VVVYHHFENGFD
+1051 V
-1063 EKLGYQTLEEATKV
+1063 
-1077 AQGYVNGT
+1077 
-1085 MESDGFA
+1085 
-1092 YDGAAVYNHQEH
+1092 
-1104 RYLYIYGHYPDE
+1104 
-1116 KAHAQVEGRD
+1116 
-1126 FPEQPEGIAVT
+1126 
-1137 QESENSS
+1137 
-1144 DLVDDH
+1144 
-1150 HPPMPPYQAGDTVYL
+1150 GDTVYL
-1165 SNTAFIIE
+1165 GNTAFLIE
-1173 EVTDTHVTMRDP
+1173 EITDTHVNLRDP
-1185 TLLYPISRIELRE
+1185 TLLYPISRVERRDT
-1198 NFERMLAE
+1198 FEQMLAE
-1206 DARNTFLFEGQTEP
+1206 DTRNDELFYKQTDAMPAESENFALTEEVPSDPAPQQPQEEIRLHNLVIDLTGQ
-1220 AQAETDKLKPPDEQ
+1220 
-1234 VREDAETETS
+1234 ETERK
-1244 VESEAKAEQPKAQ
+1244 EAEPYKAQ

-1267 EGGAKTKYAFN
+1267 EGGAKTKYTFN
-1278 IDAIQTLKQIESE
+1278 IAAIQTLKQIEAE
-1291 GRQATPQEQETLSKY
+1291 GRQARPDEQEILSRY
-1306 VGWGGIPQAFD
+1306 VGWGGLPQAFD
-1317 GNNAQW
+1317 AENASWQK
-1323 SEEYQQLKSL
+1323 EYQQLKSL

-1348 AHYTSPMVIR
+1348 AHYTSPTVIK
-1358 AVYEAL
+1358 AMYDAL
-1364 SNMGFQ
+1364 GKMGFQ

-1386 CLPEAMQG
+1386 CLPETMQG
-1394 RKLYGVELDSIAGR
+1394 SKLYGVELDSITGR
-1408 IARQLYPDAQIEI
+1408 IAQQLYPDAKIEI
-1421 RGFEKTSRKDFFDVA
+1421 KGFEKTSSKDFFDVA

-1445 KVADKPFDKYGFLIH
+1445 KVADRAFDKYGFLIH
-1460 DYFFAKALE
+1460 DYFLAKTLE

-1491 DVRRYIAQR
+1491 EVRRYIAQR

-1552 PVNSYFVDHP
+1552 PINSYFVDHP
-1562 DMVLGRMQW
+1562 DMMLGRMQW

-1609 TEISEIDINEGRTI
+1609 MEISETDINEGRTI
-1623 PADPDVRNFSYAI
+1623 PADPDVRNFSYAL
-1636 VDGQIYYRENSI
+1636 VNGQVYYRENSV
-1648 MTRPTLSQTA
+1648 MTRPVLNQTT
-1658 QERVKGMVELRDCV
+1658 QERVKGMIELRDCV
-1672 QKLIN
+1672 RKLID
-1677 LQLQDRSDAEI
+1677 LQLTDGSDAEI
-1688 QSQQVELGR
+1688 RAQQEELGR

-1706 GLINSKVNGRAFEGD
+1706 GIINGKANGRAFEGD

-1735 NGGLKRKADI
+1735 DRKLKRKADI
-1745 FDKRTI
+1745 FSKRTI
-1751 KQRKPVERVDTA
+1751 RRRKPVTQVDTA
-1763 IEALAVSIGER
+1763 SEALAVSIGER
-1774 AAVDLPFMAQL
+1774 AKVDLPFMARL
-1785 TGKTEDEI
+1785 TGKAEDEI
-1793 IADLQGVIFLD
+1793 VADLQGVIFLD

-1818 GNVRAKLRIA
+1818 GNVRAKLRVA
-1828 QTAAESDP
+1828 QTAAESDSS
-1836 AFAVNVEALQAAQ
+1836 FAVNVEALQAAQ

-1867 DKKYIQAF
+1867 DKAYIQRF
-1875 ITELLKIPY
+1875 MIELLGIPY
-1884 NYQQSVRVN
+1884 YEQRRIHVN
-1893 YEKTTAQ
+1893 YAPQTAE
-1900 WAITGKNSQPFNV
+1900 WSIDGKSLLSENV
-1913 FNTMKYGTKRAP
+1913 NNYMKYGTRRAP
-1925 ALKIIE
+1925 ALKILE

-1943 IVQDENGND
+1943 VVQDENG
-1952 RRELN
+1952 REKRELN
-1957 QKETTIGQQKQ
+1957 QKETTIAQQKQ
-1968 QAIKDAFREWIWKD
+1968 QAIKDAFHDWVWKD
-1982 PTRRYELAARYNE
+1982 PTRRHELVTRYNE
-1995 LFNSIRPREYDGS
+1995 LFNSTRPREYDGS
-2008 HIVFSGMNP
+2008 HIVFDGMNP

-2139 RLLREQINDIAAGIE
+2139 RLLREQIDEIAAGIE
-2154 EMEQENGER
+2154 EMERENGER

-2185 NEKKDDVV
+2185 DEKKDDVV

-2207 AHMYKNL
+2207 AHAFKNG
-2214 FLATKMRNVAGLST
+2214 FLATKMRNVAGIAT

-2251 GVVFATGTP
+2251 GVIFATGTP

-2269 TMQRYLQYET
+2269 TMQRYLQYGT
-2279 LERMGLAHFDAWA
+2279 LEKMGLIHFDAWA

-2324 ELMAMFKAVADIKTA
+2324 ELMAMFKEVADIKTA

-2352 TIAVKPSEYQ
+2352 TMAVKPSVYQ
-2362 EKMVEALSERAAKVH
+2362 EEMVEALSERASKVH
-2377 SGVVDPKEDN
+2377 SGAVDPKEDN

-2406 PLLPDD
+2406 PLLPDE
-2412 PGGKVNAC
+2412 PGSKVNAC
-2420 MENILRIYREG
+2420 MENILRIYKEG

-2509 GTNIQDRL
+2509 GTNVQDRL
-2517 IALHDLDC
+2517 IALHDLDA

-2610 IKEKMDLDIEVAKL
+2610 IREKMDLDIEVAKL

-2630 YQSNQFRLEDQ
+2630 YQSNQFKLEDQ
-2641 VLKHYPQEIRQ
+2641 ILKQYPEEIRQ
-2652 AQEWVKGYRADIA
+2652 AQERAKGYRADMA
-2665 LLEEHPLPKEG
+2665 LLEAHPLPKDG
-2676 FVGMTIRGKLFKDK
+2676 FVGMAIKGKWIADK
-2690 ETAGKML
+2690 EAAGKML
-2697 LEACSMIEGYR
+2697 LEACRLSPHDM
-2708 ELGRYRGM
+2708 ELGEYRGM
-2716 KMTAEFDGLHQAVKL
+2716 KMTVDYDSYRQEVKL
-2731 TLHGE
+2731 ILRGE
-2736 MSYSVKMGTDVY
+2736 MSHTVTMGTDVY
-2748 GNLIRIEN
+2748 GNLTRIEN
-2756 ALANLPRDMEKT
+2756 ALANMPQKLEKA
-2768 EEMIVELN
+2768 EE
-2776 RRIEQDKEELKR
+2776 RI
-2788 PFPKEAELETKSARL
+2788 AELERQTEQAKAELGKPFAQEKELEAKAARL
-2803 AALNAELNMDGKEEE
+2803 AELNAALNIDEKRKEPM
-2818 QQEETQEK
+2818 
-2826 EVTEKRP
+2826 EKRP
-2833 IKDVLK
+2833 MKDVLK
-2839 EYQERANAQNQDEKG
+2839 AYQERADAQSQGEKG
-2854 RTNEWSR
+2854 GTNEWNR

>member
-1 MAKLENYV
+1 MPKIDDYV
-9 ELARQTMREIS
+9 QLAAQTAREIS
-20 ADGEVWRSFLT
+20 ADGETWRSFLQ
-31 TASNV
+31 TASTL
-36 YKYGFYDQLMIYAQ
+36 YKYGFYDQMMIYAQ
-50 RPDATACASYELWT
+50 RPDATACASFELWT

-105 RSPFVWTTNEENGA
+105 RSPFVWAVNEENSTV
-119 AIGAMLEKEYEVSAN
+119 IGTMLEKEYEVSAN
-134 RGFVGQL
+134 RGLAGQL
-141 EEIAMQRVMDYWQ
+141 EEIAMQKAMDYWQ

-168 LMGYDELNLEL
+168 LMEYDELNLEL
-179 AFRNTATAG
+179 AFRNTATTG
-188 VQYVLL
+188 VQYMLL
-194 TRCGLAEEH
+194 SRCGLAEEH
-203 RFEPEDFMG
+203 RFEPEDFAT

-218 QQALAAL
+218 PRALSAL

-247 ERSKEHVELQNGER
+247 ERSRPHAELQNGER
-261 IPDSRPENPRRA
+261 LSDSRPENPGRA

-283 QGISA
+283 QGVSEGA
-288 RTQENAVQQPAP
+288 QKDDVQQPAA
-300 DGRVDGASDGNRPDG
+300 DGRTDGASGGNRPDG
-315 ERKSEPHGR
+315 GRAGEPHGW
-324 RDGGGAGRDRSV
+324 RDGGGAGRERSA
-336 EGARPDGVGRRDEQ
+336 EGTRPDGVGRRDEQ

-383 GADDRAVSAPS
+383 GADDRAVSALS

-475 VISWTDAAKRVGALI
+475 VISWTDAAKRVSALI
-490 EAGQFGTQLENV
+490 EAGQFGTQLENM

-573 MQPDLMRFRFLLPRD
+573 IQPDLMRFRFLLPKD

-634 ADSRIYQFFSAPHST
+634 AGSRIYQFFSEPHST

-655 LKNEYGIGGKM
+655 VKNEYGIGGKM

-685 LRKSNCPDVLL
+685 LRKSSCPDVLL
-696 KWNQVAERIDGL
+696 KWNQVAERIDRL
-708 IQMNRYLTPEKQAL
+708 IHDGHYLK
-722 YEKKEV
+722 
-728 QDSARNTDYDTY
+728 S
-740 NSIKAAHPDEIVLFQ
+740 
-755 VGDFFELYDED
+755 
-766 ARQAAENLGLN
+766 
-777 LTSRNLEGVGRVA
+777 
-790 MCGIP
+790 
-795 AHSLEQYVEQLRDKV
+795 
-810 DVTIA
+810 
-815 AKREN
+815 
-820 SAAYHVYTLLS
+820 
-831 VDHEAE
+831 
-837 NAINAYEAEFGADGT
+837 
-852 RVFRDPD
+852 
-859 IEQQPQP
+859 
-866 TEQELFEQYK
+866 
-876 LTVSNALL
+876 
-884 KDRTFVNA
+884 
-892 CRNSDRQNAYLEGA
+892 
-906 EAIRRVVMASDDL
+906 
-919 QLVRLYFDAPDFHE
+919 DAPDRKE
-933 RLHQELLEEIYP
+933 PEISFTPDVEAY
-945 ALAAS
+945 
-950 EQVTRA
+950 
-956 DLDATV
+956 
-962 RDMHGDLQDKQEKN
+962 K
-976 ELEQNPNYRLL
+976 
-987 SRLKA
+987 RLK
-992 DCDYFLGA
+992 DEHPRRLVGV
-1000 GGRVEKHLWAG
+1000 RVDDTLLFYG
-1011 SVRAQIAKMREI
+1011 DDAQIAAPLMDTRLFERDIPGMGTISVTGIPFGRWGVAAKALTENGHGI
-1023 YETLPAKPEWL
+1023 YFAEPAEQGGYEVV
-1034 TKEAID
+1034 KELD
-1040 DYDEQMTPQYQ
+1040 GRRDEPSYQ
-1051 VVVYHHFENGFD
+1051 V
-1063 EKLGYQTLEEATKV
+1063 
-1077 AQGYVNGT
+1077 
-1085 MESDGFA
+1085 
-1092 YDGAAVYNHQEH
+1092 
-1104 RYLYIYGHYPDE
+1104 
-1116 KAHAQVEGRD
+1116 
-1126 FPEQPEGIAVT
+1126 
-1137 QESENSS
+1137 
-1144 DLVDDH
+1144 
-1150 HPPMPPYQAGDTVYL
+1150 GDTVYL
-1165 SNTAFIIE
+1165 GNTAFLIE
-1173 EVTDTHVTMRDP
+1173 EITDQHVNLRDP
-1185 TLLYPISRIELRE
+1185 TLLYPISRVERRDA
-1198 NFERMLAE
+1198 FEQMLAE
-1206 DARNTFLFEGQTEP
+1206 DTRNDELFYRQTDAMPAESENFALTEEVSSDPAPQQPQEEIRLHNLVIDLTGQ
-1220 AQAETDKLKPPDEQ
+1220 
-1234 VREDAETETS
+1234 ETERK
-1244 VESEAKAEQPKAQ
+1244 EAEPYKAQ
-1257 NFHITDDHLG
+1257 NFRITDDHLG

-1278 IDAIQTLKQIESE
+1278 IAAIQTLKRIEAE
-1291 GRQATPQEQETLSKY
+1291 GRQATLQEQETLSKY
-1306 VGWGGIPQAFD
+1306 VGWGGLPQAFD
-1317 GNNAQW
+1317 AENASWQK
-1323 SEEYQQLKSL
+1323 EYQQLKSL

-1348 AHYTSPMVIR
+1348 AHYTSPVVIR
-1358 AVYEAL
+1358 AMYEAL
-1364 SNMGFQ
+1364 GSMGFRD
-1370 SGNILEPS
+1370 GNVLEPA

-1386 CLPEAMQG
+1386 MLPESMSQS
-1394 RKLYGVELDSIAGR
+1394 RLYGVELDSITGR
-1408 IARQLYPDAQIEI
+1408 MARQLYPDARIEI
-1421 RGFEKTSRKDFFDVA
+1421 TGFEKTNRKDFFDVA

-1445 KVADKPFDKYGFLIH
+1445 KVADRAFDKYGFLIH
-1460 DYFFAKALE
+1460 DYFLAKTLE

-1552 PVNSYFVDHP
+1552 PINSYFVDHP
-1562 DMVLGRMQW
+1562 DMMLGRMQW

-1589 ADLAQQLHAA
+1589 ADLAQQLHAS
-1599 VRNIDGEYKR
+1599 VRNIDGKYKR

-1623 PADPDVRNFSYAI
+1623 PADPDVRNFSYAL
-1636 VDGQIYYRENSI
+1636 VNGQVYYRENSVMI
-1648 MTRPTLSQTA
+1648 RPVLNQTT
-1658 QERVKGMVELRDCV
+1658 QERIKGMIELRDCV
-1672 QKLIN
+1672 RKLID
-1677 LQLQDRSDAEI
+1677 LQLTDGNDAEI
-1688 QSQQVELGR
+1688 RAQQAELGR

-1706 GLINSKVNGRAFEGD
+1706 GIINGKANGRAFEGD

-1735 NGGLKRKADI
+1735 DRKLKRKADI
-1745 FDKRTI
+1745 FSKRTI
-1751 KQRKPVERVDTA
+1751 RRRKPVTQVDTA
-1763 IEALAVSIGER
+1763 SEALAVSIGER
-1774 AAVDLPFMAQL
+1774 AKVDLPFMARL
-1785 TGKTEDEI
+1785 TGKAEDEI
-1793 IADLQGVIFLD
+1793 VADLQGVIFLD

-1818 GNVRAKLRIA
+1818 GNVRAKLRVA

-1836 AFAVNVEALQAAQ
+1836 SFAVNVEALQAAQ

-1867 DKKYIQAF
+1867 DKAYIQRF
-1875 ITELLKIPY
+1875 MIELLGIPY
-1884 NYQQSVRVN
+1884 YEQRRIHVN
-1893 YEKTTAQ
+1893 YAPQTAE
-1900 WAITGKNSQPFNV
+1900 WSIDGKSLLSENV
-1913 FNTMKYGTKRAP
+1913 NNYMKYGTRRAP
-1925 ALKIIE
+1925 ALKILE

-1943 IVQDENGND
+1943 VVQDENG
-1952 RRELN
+1952 REKRELN
-1957 QKETTIGQQKQ
+1957 QKETTIAQQKQ
-1968 QAIKDAFREWIWKD
+1968 QAIKDAFRDWVWKD
-1982 PTRRYELAARYNE
+1982 PTRRHELVTRYNE
-1995 LFNSIRPREYDGS
+1995 LFNSTRPREYDGS
-2008 HIVFSGMNP
+2008 HIVFDGMNP

-2139 RLLREQINDIAAGIE
+2139 RLLREQIDEIAAGIE
-2154 EMEQENGER
+2154 EMERENGER

-2185 NEKKDDVV
+2185 DEKKDDVV

-2207 AHMYKNL
+2207 AHAFKNG
-2214 FLATKMRNVAGLST
+2214 FLATKMRNVAGIAT

-2251 GVVFATGTP
+2251 GVIFATGTP

-2269 TMQRYLQYET
+2269 TMQRYLQYGT
-2279 LERMGLAHFDAWA
+2279 LEKMGLIHFDAWA

-2324 ELMAMFKAVADIKTA
+2324 ELMAMFKEVADIKTA

-2352 TIAVKPSEYQ
+2352 TMAVKPSVYQ
-2362 EKMVEALSERAAKVH
+2362 EEMVEALSERASKVH
-2377 SGVVDPKEDN
+2377 SGAVDPKEDN

-2406 PLLPDD
+2406 PLLPDE
-2412 PGGKVNAC
+2412 PGSKVNAC
-2420 MENILRIYREG
+2420 MENILRIYKEG
-2431 DAQKLTQLVFCDLST
+2431 DAQKLTQLVFCDR
-2446 PHGDGSFNV
+2446 V
-2455 YDDIRDKLVASGI
+2455 AIRCYK
-2468 PKEEIQFIHDADTE
+2468 
-2482 IKKKDLFAKVRSG
+2482 
-2495 QVRILFGSTQKLGA
+2495 
-2509 GTNIQDRL
+2509 
-2517 IALHDLDC
+2517 
-2525 PWRPGDLEQRAGR
+2525 
-2538 IVRQGNMNPDVHIYR
+2538 
-2553 YVTEK
+2553 
-2558 SFDSYLWQ
+2558 
-2566 TIENKQR
+2566 
-2573 FISQIMSSKSP
+2573 
-2584 VRACDDVDETALS
+2584 
-2597 YAEIKALCAGDPR
+2597 
-2610 IKEKMDLDIEVAKL
+2610 
-2624 RLMKAD
+2624 
-2630 YQSNQFRLEDQ
+2630 
-2641 VLKHYPQEIRQ
+2641 
-2652 AQEWVKGYRADIA
+2652 
-2665 LLEEHPLPKEG
+2665 
-2676 FVGMTIRGKLFKDK
+2676 
-2690 ETAGKML
+2690 
-2697 LEACSMIEGYR
+2697 
-2708 ELGRYRGM
+2708 
-2716 KMTAEFDGLHQAVKL
+2716 
-2731 TLHGE
+2731 
-2736 MSYSVKMGTDVY
+2736 
-2748 GNLIRIEN
+2748 
-2756 ALANLPRDMEKT
+2756 
-2768 EEMIVELN
+2768 
-2776 RRIEQDKEELKR
+2776 
-2788 PFPKEAELETKSARL
+2788 
-2803 AALNAELNMDGKEEE
+2803 
-2818 QQEETQEK
+2818 
-2826 EVTEKRP
+2826 
-2833 IKDVLK
+2833 
-2839 EYQERANAQNQDEKG
+2839 
-2854 RTNEWSR
+2854 

>member
-1 MAKLENYV
+1 
-9 ELARQTMREIS
+9 
-20 ADGEVWRSFLT
+20 
-31 TASNV
+31 
-36 YKYGFYDQLMIYAQ
+36 
-50 RPDATACASYELWT
+50 
-64 NTMRRYVRRGA
+64 
-75 KGIALLDMTGD
+75 
-86 VPRYHYVFDAA
+86 
-97 DTGMRKDS
+97 
-105 RSPFVWTTNEENGA
+105 
-119 AIGAMLEKEYEVSAN
+119 
-134 RGFVGQL
+134 
-141 EEIAMQRVMDYWQ
+141 
-154 EHQDELRD
+154 
-162 IVDGSL
+162 
-168 LMGYDELNLEL
+168 
-179 AFRNTATAG
+179 
-188 VQYVLL
+188 
-194 TRCGLAEEH
+194 
-203 RFEPEDFMG
+203 
-212 ILEWNT
+212 
-218 QQALAAL
+218 
-225 GTAVSEISEE
+225 
-235 VLRSIER
+235 
-242 EARSV
+242 
-247 ERSKEHVELQNGER
+247 
-261 IPDSRPENPRRA
+261 
-273 GDAGQVRQDA
+273 
-283 QGISA
+283 
-288 RTQENAVQQPAP
+288 
-300 DGRVDGASDGNRPDG
+300 
-315 ERKSEPHGR
+315 
-324 RDGGGAGRDRSV
+324 
-336 EGARPDGVGRRDEQ
+336 
-350 PESTGRGNRTERA
+350 
-363 GVRLNP
+363 
-369 GQTSLFETITEYGE
+369 
-383 GADDRAVSAPS
+383 
-394 FISKALDTALRFG
+394 
-407 GNGEDTRMEL
+407 MEL

-453 WFDPSGIQMAAGD
+453 WFDPSGIQIAAGD

-475 VISWTDAAKRVGALI
+475 VISWTDAAKRVGMLI

-573 MQPDLMRFRFLLPRD
+573 MQPDLMRFRFLLPKD

-595 LALARKELPEGEMLL
+595 LALARKELSEGEMLL

-634 ADSRIYQFFSAPHST
+634 AGSRIYQFFSEPHST

-696 KWNQVAERIDGL
+696 KWNQVAERVSEL
-708 IQMNRYLTPEKQAL
+708 IRQNRYLTPNRRE
-722 YEKKEV
+722 
-728 QDSARNTDYDTY
+728 TD
-740 NSIKAAHPDEIVLFQ
+740 N
-755 VGDFFELYDED
+755 
-766 ARQAAENLGLN
+766 
-777 LTSRNLEGVGRVA
+777 
-790 MCGIP
+790 
-795 AHSLEQYVEQLRDKV
+795 
-810 DVTIA
+810 
-815 AKREN
+815 
-820 SAAYHVYTLLS
+820 
-831 VDHEAE
+831 
-837 NAINAYEAEFGADGT
+837 NAPT
-852 RVFRDPD
+852 
-859 IEQQPQP
+859 QQQP
-866 TEQELFEQYK
+866 TEQALFESYK
-876 LTVSNALL
+876 LTVGNVLS
-884 KDRTFVNA
+884 KDEAFVNA
-892 CRNSDRQNAYLEGA
+892 CRNSDRQNAYLEGTQ
-906 EAIRRVVMASDDL
+906 AIRRIVMASDDL
-919 QLVRLYFDAPDFHE
+919 QLVRLYFDTPSFHE
-933 RLHQELLEEIYP
+933 RLHQELLDELYP
-945 ALAAS
+945 TLAAS
-950 EQVTRA
+950 SI
-956 DLDATV
+956 
-962 RDMHGDLQDKQEKN
+962 
-976 ELEQNPNYRLL
+976 P
-987 SRLKA
+987 
-992 DCDYFLGA
+992 
-1000 GGRVEKHLWAG
+1000 
-1011 SVRAQIAKMREI
+1011 
-1023 YETLPAKPEWL
+1023 PP
-1034 TKEAID
+1034 
-1040 DYDEQMTPQYQ
+1040 YQ
-1051 VVVYHHFENGFD
+1051 VVTYHHFENGFD
-1063 EKLGYQTLEEATKV
+1063 SKLDYPTLEEAIKA

-1085 MESDGFA
+1085 MSGDGFA
-1092 YDGAAVYNHQEH
+1092 YDGAAVYNLQER
-1104 RYLYIYGHYPDE
+1104 RYLYILGDYPDA

-1126 FPEQPEGIAVT
+1126 FSEQPEGAAAT
-1137 QESENSS
+1137 QKSESPAAFT
-1144 DLVDDH
+1144 DAP
-1150 HPPMPPYQAGDTVYL
+1150 HPLMSHYQVGDTVYL
-1165 SNTAFIIE
+1165 GDTAFLIE
-1173 EVTDTHVTMRDP
+1173 EITDTHVNLRDP
-1185 TLLYPISRIELRE
+1185 TLLYPISRVERRDT
-1198 NFERMLAE
+1198 FEQMLAE
-1206 DARNTFLFEGQTEP
+1206 DTRNDFLFQQSEFTQTISDDSEQSDIRQEPQSRTEKSLPQEEIRLHNLVIDLTGQ
-1220 AQAETDKLKPPDEQ
+1220 
-1234 VREDAETETS
+1234 ETERK
-1244 VESEAKAEQPKAQ
+1244 EAEPYKAQ

-1278 IDAIQTLKQIESE
+1278 IAAIQTLKQIEAE

-1306 VGWGGIPQAFD
+1306 VGWGGLPQAFD
-1317 GNNAQW
+1317 AENASWQK
-1323 SEEYQQLKSL
+1323 EYQQLKSL

-1348 AHYTSPMVIR
+1348 AHYTSPVVIR
-1358 AVYEAL
+1358 AMYEAL
-1364 SNMGFQ
+1364 DSMGFQ
-1370 SGNILEPS
+1370 DGNVLEPA

-1386 CLPEAMQG
+1386 MLPESMSQS
-1394 RKLYGVELDSIAGR
+1394 RLYGVELDSITGR
-1408 IARQLYPDAQIEI
+1408 MARQLYPDARIEI
-1421 RGFEKTSRKDFFDVA
+1421 TGFEKTNRKDFFDVA

-1445 KVADKPFDKYGFLIH
+1445 KVADRAFDKYGFLIH
-1460 DYFFAKALE
+1460 DYFLAKTLE
-1469 QVRPGGVIAFITSK
+1469 QVRPGGMIAFITSK

-1552 PVNSYFVDHP
+1552 PINSYFVDHP
-1562 DMVLGRMQW
+1562 DMMLGRMQW

-1609 TEISEIDINEGRTI
+1609 IEISETDINEGRTI
-1623 PADPDVRNFSYAI
+1623 PADPDVRNFSYAL
-1636 VDGQIYYRENSI
+1636 VNGQVYYRENSV
-1648 MTRPTLSQTA
+1648 MTRPVLNQTT
-1658 QERVKGMVELRDCV
+1658 QERVKGMIELRDCV
-1672 QKLIN
+1672 RKLID
-1677 LQLQDRSDAEI
+1677 LQLTDGSDAEI
-1688 QSQQVELGR
+1688 RAQQAELGR

-1706 GLINSKVNGRAFEGD
+1706 GIINGKANGRAFEGD

-1735 NGGLKRKADI
+1735 DRKLKRKADI
-1745 FDKRTI
+1745 FSKRTI
-1751 KQRKPVERVDTA
+1751 RRRKPVTQVDTA
-1763 IEALAVSIGER
+1763 SEALAVSIGER
-1774 AAVDLPFMAQL
+1774 AKVDLPFMARL
-1785 TGKTEDEI
+1785 TGKAEDEI
-1793 IADLQGVIFLD
+1793 VADLQGVIFLD

-1818 GNVRAKLRIA
+1818 GNVRAKLRVA
-1828 QTAAESDP
+1828 QTAAESDSS
-1836 AFAVNVEALQAAQ
+1836 FAVNVEALQAAQ

-1867 DKKYIQAF
+1867 DKAYIQRF
-1875 ITELLKIPY
+1875 MIELLGIPY
-1884 NYQQSVRVN
+1884 YEQRRIHVN
-1893 YEKTTAQ
+1893 YAPQTAE
-1900 WAITGKNSQPFNV
+1900 WSIDGKSLLSENV
-1913 FNTMKYGTKRAP
+1913 NNHMKYGTRRAP
-1925 ALKIIE
+1925 ALKILE

-1943 IVQDENGND
+1943 VVQDENG
-1952 RRELN
+1952 REKRELN
-1957 QKETTIGQQKQ
+1957 QKETTIAQQKQ
-1968 QAIKDAFREWIWKD
+1968 QAIKDAFHDWVWKD
-1982 PTRRYELAARYNE
+1982 PTRRHELVTRYNE
-1995 LFNSIRPREYDGS
+1995 LFNSTRPREYDGS
-2008 HIVFSGMNP
+2008 HIVFDGMNP

-2139 RLLREQINDIAAGIE
+2139 RLLREQIDEIAAGIE
-2154 EMEQENGER
+2154 EMERENGER

-2185 NEKKDDVV
+2185 DEKKDDVV

-2207 AHMYKNL
+2207 AHAFKNG
-2214 FLATKMRNVAGLST
+2214 FLATKMRNVAGIAT

-2251 GVVFATGTP
+2251 GVIFATGTP

-2269 TMQRYLQYET
+2269 TMQRYLQYGT
-2279 LERMGLAHFDAWA
+2279 LEKMGLIHFDAWA

-2324 ELMAMFKAVADIKTA
+2324 ELMAMFKEVADIKTA

-2352 TIAVKPSEYQ
+2352 TMAVKPSVYQ
-2362 EKMVEALSERAAKVH
+2362 EEMVEALSERASKVH
-2377 SGVVDPKEDN
+2377 SGAVDPKEDN

-2406 PLLPDD
+2406 PLLPDE
-2412 PGGKVNAC
+2412 PGSKVNAC
-2420 MENILRIYREG
+2420 MENILRIYKEG

-2509 GTNIQDRL
+2509 GTNVQDRL
-2517 IALHDLDC
+2517 IALHDLDA

-2630 YQSNQFRLEDQ
+2630 YQSNQFKLEDQ
-2641 VLKHYPQEIRQ
+2641 ILKQYPEEIRQ
-2652 AQEWVKGYRADIA
+2652 AQERAKGYRADMA
-2665 LLEEHPLPKEG
+2665 LLEAHPLPKDG
-2676 FVGMTIRGKLFKDK
+2676 FVGMAIKGKRIADK
-2690 ETAGKML
+2690 EAAGKML
-2697 LEACSMIEGYR
+2697 LEACRLSPHDM
-2708 ELGRYRGM
+2708 ELGEYRGM
-2716 KMTAEFDGLHQAVKL
+2716 KMTVDYDSYRQEVKL
-2731 TLHGE
+2731 VLRGE
-2736 MSYSVKMGTDVY
+2736 MSHTVTMGTDVY
-2748 GNLIRIEN
+2748 GNLTRIEN
-2756 ALANLPRDMEKT
+2756 ALANMPQKLEKA
-2768 EEMIVELN
+2768 EE
-2776 RRIEQDKEELKR
+2776 RI
-2788 PFPKEAELETKSARL
+2788 AELERQTEQAKAELGKPFAQEKELEAKAARL
-2803 AALNAELNMDGKEEE
+2803 AELNAALNIDEKRKEPM
-2818 QQEETQEK
+2818 
-2826 EVTEKRP
+2826 EKRP
-2833 IKDVLK
+2833 MKDVLK
-2839 EYQERANAQNQDEKG
+2839 AYQERADAQRQGEKG
-2854 RTNEWSR
+2854 GTNEWNR

>member
-1 MAKLENYV
+1 MPKIDDYV
-9 ELARQTMREIS
+9 QLAAQTAHEIA
-20 ADGEVWRSFLT
+20 ADGETWRSFLQ
-31 TASNV
+31 TASTL
-36 YKYGFYDQLMIYAQ
+36 YKYSFYDQMMIYAQ
-50 RPDATACASYELWT
+50 RPDATACASFELWT

-86 VPRYHYVFDAA
+86 VPRYRYVFDIS
-97 DTGMRKDS
+97 DTGTRQNA
-105 RSPFVWTTNEENGA
+105 RTPFTWAIREENRA
-119 AIGAMLEKEYEVSAN
+119 PIAAMLEKEYEVSAN
-134 RGFVGQL
+134 RGLAGQL
-141 EEIAMQRVMDYWQ
+141 EEIAMQHVMDYWQ

-168 LMGYDELNLEL
+168 LMEYDELNLEL
-179 AFRNTATAG
+179 AFRNTATMG
-188 VQYVLL
+188 VQYMFLS
-194 TRCGLAEEH
+194 RCGLAEEH
-203 RFEPEDFMG
+203 RFEPEDFAA

-218 QQALAAL
+218 PQALTAL

-242 EARSV
+242 EARNV
-247 ERSKEHVELQNGER
+247 ERSRPYAELQNGER
-261 IPDSRPENPRRA
+261 LSDSRPENPGRA

-283 QGISA
+283 QGVSEGV
-288 RTQENAVQQPAP
+288 QKDDVQQPAA
-300 DGRVDGASDGNRPDG
+300 DGRTDGASGGDRPDG
-315 ERKSEPHGR
+315 GRADEPHGQ
-324 RDGGGAGRDRSV
+324 RDGGGAGRERSA
-336 EGARPDGVGRRDEQ
+336 EGTRPDGVGRRDEQ
-350 PESTGRGNRTERA
+350 PESAGRGNRTERA

-369 GQTSLFETITEYGE
+369 GQTSLFETITEYSE

-417 AFDAMIGKTN
+417 AFDAMIGKTD

-438 HDGSGFELDGRRFSV
+438 HDGNGFELDGRRFSV

-573 MQPDLMRFRFLLPRD
+573 MQPDLMRFRFLLPKD

-595 LALARKELPEGEMLL
+595 LTLARKELPEGEMLL

-623 AVLTQSAPIAG
+623 AVLTQNAPIAG
-634 ADSRIYQFFSAPHST
+634 AGIRIYQFFSKPHST

-696 KWNQVAERIDGL
+696 KWNQVAERIDRL
-708 IQMNRYLTPEKQAL
+708 IHDGHYLK
-722 YEKKEV
+722 
-728 QDSARNTDYDTY
+728 S
-740 NSIKAAHPDEIVLFQ
+740 
-755 VGDFFELYDED
+755 
-766 ARQAAENLGLN
+766 
-777 LTSRNLEGVGRVA
+777 
-790 MCGIP
+790 
-795 AHSLEQYVEQLRDKV
+795 
-810 DVTIA
+810 
-815 AKREN
+815 
-820 SAAYHVYTLLS
+820 
-831 VDHEAE
+831 
-837 NAINAYEAEFGADGT
+837 
-852 RVFRDPD
+852 
-859 IEQQPQP
+859 
-866 TEQELFEQYK
+866 
-876 LTVSNALL
+876 
-884 KDRTFVNA
+884 
-892 CRNSDRQNAYLEGA
+892 
-906 EAIRRVVMASDDL
+906 
-919 QLVRLYFDAPDFHE
+919 DAPDRKE
-933 RLHQELLEEIYP
+933 PEISFTPDVEAY
-945 ALAAS
+945 
-950 EQVTRA
+950 
-956 DLDATV
+956 
-962 RDMHGDLQDKQEKN
+962 K
-976 ELEQNPNYRLL
+976 
-987 SRLKA
+987 RLKDEHPRRLVGVRVDDTLLFYGEDA
-992 DCDYFLGA
+992 QTAAPLMDTRLFERDIPGMGTISVTGMPFGRWSVAAKALTENGHGIYFA
-1000 GGRVEKHLWAG
+1000 EPAEQGG
-1011 SVRAQIAKMREI
+1011 
-1023 YETLPAKPEWL
+1023 YEVV
-1034 TKEAID
+1034 KELD
-1040 DYDEQMTPQYQ
+1040 GRRDEPSYQ
-1051 VVVYHHFENGFD
+1051 V
-1063 EKLGYQTLEEATKV
+1063 
-1077 AQGYVNGT
+1077 
-1085 MESDGFA
+1085 
-1092 YDGAAVYNHQEH
+1092 
-1104 RYLYIYGHYPDE
+1104 
-1116 KAHAQVEGRD
+1116 
-1126 FPEQPEGIAVT
+1126 
-1137 QESENSS
+1137 
-1144 DLVDDH
+1144 
-1150 HPPMPPYQAGDTVYL
+1150 GDTVYL
-1165 SNTAFIIE
+1165 GDTAFLIE
-1173 EVTDTHVTMRDP
+1173 EITDQHVNLRDP
-1185 TLLYPISRIELRE
+1185 TLLYPISRVERRDT
-1198 NFERMLAE
+1198 FEQMLAE
-1206 DARNTFLFEGQTEP
+1206 DTRNDELFYKQTDAMPAESENFVLTEEAPSDPAPQQPQEEIRLHNLVIDLTGQ
-1220 AQAETDKLKPPDEQ
+1220 
-1234 VREDAETETS
+1234 ETERK
-1244 VESEAKAEQPKAQ
+1244 EAEPYKAQ
-1257 NFHITDDHLG
+1257 NFRITDDHLG

-1278 IDAIQTLKQIESE
+1278 IAAIQTLKQIEAE
-1291 GRQATPQEQETLSKY
+1291 GRQARPDEQEILSRY
-1306 VGWGGIPQAFD
+1306 VGWGGLPQAFD
-1317 GNNAQW
+1317 AENASWQK
-1323 SEEYQQLKSL
+1323 EYQQLKSL

-1348 AHYTSPMVIR
+1348 AHYTSPVVIR
-1358 AVYEAL
+1358 AMYEAL
-1364 SNMGFQ
+1364 GSMGFQ
-1370 SGNILEPS
+1370 DGNVLEPA

-1386 CLPEAMQG
+1386 MLPEAMQSS
-1394 RKLYGVELDSIAGR
+1394 KLYGVELDSITGR
-1408 IARQLYPDAQIEI
+1408 MARQLYPDARIEI
-1421 RGFEKTSRKDFFDVA
+1421 TGFEKTNRKDFFDVA

-1445 KVADKPFDKYGFLIH
+1445 KVADRAFDKYGFLIH
-1460 DYFFAKALE
+1460 DYFLAKTLE

-1491 DVRRYIAQR
+1491 EVRRYIAQR

-1552 PVNSYFVDHP
+1552 PINSYFVDHP
-1562 DMVLGRMQW
+1562 DMMLGRMQW

-1609 TEISEIDINEGRTI
+1609 IELSEMDMNGERTI
-1623 PADPDVRNFSYAI
+1623 PADPDVRNFSYAL
-1636 VDGQIYYRENSI
+1636 VNGQVYYRENSV
-1648 MTRPTLSQTA
+1648 MTRPVLNQTT
-1658 QERVKGMVELRDCV
+1658 QERIKGMIELRECV
-1672 QKLIN
+1672 RKLID
-1677 LQLQDRSDAEI
+1677 LQLTDGSDAEI
-1688 QSQQVELGR
+1688 RAQQEELGR

-1706 GLINSKVNGRAFEGD
+1706 GIINGKANGRAFEGD

-1735 NGGLKRKADI
+1735 DRKLKRKTDI
-1745 FDKRTI
+1745 FSKRTI
-1751 KQRKPVERVDTA
+1751 RRRKPVTQVDTA
-1763 IEALAVSIGER
+1763 SEALAVSIGER
-1774 AAVDLPFMAQL
+1774 AKVDLPFMARL
-1785 TGKTEDEI
+1785 TGKAEDEI
-1793 IADLQGVIFLD
+1793 VADLQGVIFLD

-1818 GNVRAKLRIA
+1818 GNVRAKLRVA
-1828 QTAAESDP
+1828 QTAAESDSS
-1836 AFAVNVEALQAAQ
+1836 FAVNVEALQAAQ

-1867 DKKYIQAF
+1867 DKAYIQRF
-1875 ITELLKIPY
+1875 MIELLGISY
-1884 NYQQSVRVN
+1884 YERRRIHVN
-1893 YEKTTAQ
+1893 YAPQTAE
-1900 WAITGKNSQPFNV
+1900 WSIDGKSLLSENV
-1913 FNTMKYGTKRAP
+1913 NNHMKYGTRRAP
-1925 ALKIIE
+1925 ALKILE

-1943 IVQDENGND
+1943 VVQDENG
-1952 RRELN
+1952 REKRELN
-1957 QKETTIGQQKQ
+1957 QKETTIAQQKQ
-1968 QAIKDAFREWIWKD
+1968 QAIKDAFHDWVWKD
-1982 PTRRYELAARYNE
+1982 PTRRHELVTRYNE
-1995 LFNSIRPREYDGS
+1995 LFNSTRPREYDGS
-2008 HIVFSGMNP
+2008 HIVFDGMNP

-2139 RLLREQINDIAAGIE
+2139 RLLREQIDEIAAGIE
-2154 EMEQENGER
+2154 EMERENGER

-2185 NEKKDDVV
+2185 DEKKDDVV

-2207 AHMYKNL
+2207 AHAFKNG
-2214 FLATKMRNVAGLST
+2214 FLATKMRNVAGIAT

-2251 GVVFATGTP
+2251 GVIFATGTP

-2269 TMQRYLQYET
+2269 TMQRYLQYGT
-2279 LERMGLAHFDAWA
+2279 LEKMGLIHFDAWA

-2324 ELMAMFKAVADIKTA
+2324 ELMAMFKEVADIKTA

-2352 TIAVKPSEYQ
+2352 TMAVKPSVYQ
-2362 EKMVEALSERAAKVH
+2362 EEMVEALSERASKVH
-2377 SGVVDPKEDN
+2377 SGAVDPKEDN

-2406 PLLPDD
+2406 PLLPDE
-2412 PGGKVNAC
+2412 PGSKVNAC
-2420 MENILRIYREG
+2420 MKNILRIYKEG

-2482 IKKKDLFAKVRSG
+2482 IKKKELFARVRSG

-2509 GTNIQDRL
+2509 GTNVQDRL
-2517 IALHDLDC
+2517 IALHDLDA

-2584 VRACDDVDETALS
+2584 VRTCDDVDETALS

-2630 YQSNQFRLEDQ
+2630 YQSNQFKLEDQ
-2641 VLKHYPQEIRQ
+2641 ILKQYPEEIRQ
-2652 AQEWVKGYRADIA
+2652 AQERAKGYRADMA
-2665 LLEEHPLPKEG
+2665 LLEAHPLPKDG
-2676 FVGMTIRGKLFKDK
+2676 FVGMAIKGKRIVDK
-2690 ETAGKML
+2690 EAAGKML
-2697 LEACSMIEGYR
+2697 LEACRLSPHDM
-2708 ELGRYRGM
+2708 ELGEYRGM
-2716 KMTAEFDGLHQAVKL
+2716 KMTVDYDSYRQEVKL
-2731 TLHGE
+2731 ILRGE
-2736 MSYSVKMGTDVY
+2736 MSHTVTMGTDVY
-2748 GNLIRIEN
+2748 GNLTRIEN
-2756 ALANLPRDMEKT
+2756 ALANMPQKLEKA
-2768 EEMIVELN
+2768 EE
-2776 RRIEQDKEELKR
+2776 RI
-2788 PFPKEAELETKSARL
+2788 AELERQTEQAKAELGKPFAQEKALEAKAARL
-2803 AALNAELNMDGKEEE
+2803 AELNAALNIDEKRKEPM
-2818 QQEETQEK
+2818 
-2826 EVTEKRP
+2826 EKRP
-2833 IKDVLK
+2833 MKDVLK
-2839 EYQERANAQNQDEKG
+2839 AYQERADAQRQGEKG
-2854 RTNEWSR
+2854 GTNEWNR

>member
-20 ADGEVWRSFLT
+20 ADGENWHAFLT

-50 RPDATACASYELWT
+50 RPDATACASFDLWT

-86 VPRYHYVFDAA
+86 VPRYRYVFDIS
-97 DTGMRKDS
+97 DTGTRQNA
-105 RSPFVWTTNEENGA
+105 RTPFTWAIREENRA
-119 AIGAMLEKEYEVSAN
+119 PIAVMLEKEYEVSAN
-134 RGFVGQL
+134 RGLAGQL
-141 EEIAMQRVMDYWQ
+141 EEIAMQKAMDYWQ

-179 AFRNTATAG
+179 AFRNTATTG
-188 VQYVLL
+188 VQYMILS
-194 TRCGLAEEH
+194 RCGLAEEH
-203 RFEPEDFMG
+203 RFEPEDFAT

-218 QQALAAL
+218 PQALTAL

-247 ERSKEHVELQNGER
+247 ERSRPYAELQNGER
-261 IPDSRPENPRRA
+261 LSDSRPENPGRA
-273 GDAGQVRQDA
+273 GDAGQIRQDA
-283 QGISA
+283 QGVSEGA
-288 RTQENAVQQPAP
+288 QKDDVQQPAA
-300 DGRVDGASDGNRPDG
+300 DGRTDGASGGNRPDG
-315 ERKSEPHGR
+315 GRAGEPHGQ
-324 RDGGGAGRDRSV
+324 RDGGGAGRERSA
-336 EGARPDGVGRRDEQ
+336 EGTRPDGVGRRDEQ
-350 PESTGRGNRTERA
+350 PESAGRGNRTDRA

-475 VISWTDAAKRVGALI
+475 VISWTDAAKRVGELI

-502 EAPGTIRRKV
+502 EAPGTIRRKT

-564 MEVFADAVA
+564 MEVFADAVT
-573 MQPDLMRFRFLLPRD
+573 MQPDLMRFRFLLPKD

-610 PDVRGFMTQDEID
+610 PDVRGFMTQDEIG
-623 AVLTQSAPIAG
+623 AVLTQNAPIAG
-634 ADSRIYQFFSAPHST
+634 AGSRIYQFFSEPHST

-655 LKNEYGIGGKM
+655 LKNEYGIGGRM

-685 LRKSNCPDVLL
+685 LRKSNCPDMLL
-696 KWNQVAERIDGL
+696 KWNQVAERIDRL
-708 IQMNRYLTPEKQAL
+708 I
-722 YEKKEV
+722 
-728 QDSARNTDYDTY
+728 
-740 NSIKAAHPDEIVLFQ
+740 H
-755 VGDFFELYDED
+755 
-766 ARQAAENLGLN
+766 
-777 LTSRNLEGVGRVA
+777 
-790 MCGIP
+790 
-795 AHSLEQYVEQLRDKV
+795 
-810 DVTIA
+810 
-815 AKREN
+815 
-820 SAAYHVYTLLS
+820 
-831 VDHEAE
+831 
-837 NAINAYEAEFGADGT
+837 DGH
-852 RVFRDPD
+852 
-859 IEQQPQP
+859 
-866 TEQELFEQYK
+866 
-876 LTVSNALL
+876 
-884 KDRTFVNA
+884 
-892 CRNSDRQNAYLEGA
+892 YLE
-906 EAIRRVVMASDDL
+906 S
-919 QLVRLYFDAPDFHE
+919 DAPDRNE
-933 RLHQELLEEIYP
+933 PEISFTPDVEAYKK
-945 ALAAS
+945 L
-950 EQVTRA
+950 
-956 DLDATV
+956 
-962 RDMHGDLQDKQEKN
+962 KN
-976 ELEQNPNYRLL
+976 EHPRRLVGVRVDDTLLFYGEDAQTAAPLMDTRLFERDIPGMGTISVTGMPFGRWSVAAKAMTENGHGIYFAEPAEQ
-987 SRLKA
+987 
-992 DCDYFLGA
+992 
-1000 GGRVEKHLWAG
+1000 GG
-1011 SVRAQIAKMREI
+1011 
-1023 YETLPAKPEWL
+1023 YEVV
-1034 TKEAID
+1034 KELD
-1040 DYDEQMTPQYQ
+1040 GRRDEPSYQ
-1051 VVVYHHFENGFD
+1051 V
-1063 EKLGYQTLEEATKV
+1063 
-1077 AQGYVNGT
+1077 
-1085 MESDGFA
+1085 
-1092 YDGAAVYNHQEH
+1092 
-1104 RYLYIYGHYPDE
+1104 
-1116 KAHAQVEGRD
+1116 
-1126 FPEQPEGIAVT
+1126 
-1137 QESENSS
+1137 
-1144 DLVDDH
+1144 
-1150 HPPMPPYQAGDTVYL
+1150 GDTVYL
-1165 SNTAFIIE
+1165 GDTAFLIE
-1173 EVTDTHVTMRDP
+1173 EITDQHINLRDP
-1185 TLLYPISRIELRE
+1185 TLLYPISRVERRDT
-1198 NFERMLAE
+1198 FEQMLAE
-1206 DARNTFLFEGQTEP
+1206 DTRNDELFYKQTDAMPAESENFVLTEEAPSDPAPQQPQEEIRLHNLVIDLTGQ
-1220 AQAETDKLKPPDEQ
+1220 
-1234 VREDAETETS
+1234 ETERK
-1244 VESEAKAEQPKAQ
+1244 EAEPYKAQ
-1257 NFHITDDHLG
+1257 NFHITDEHLG

-1278 IDAIQTLKQIESE
+1278 IAAIQTLKQIEAE

-1306 VGWGGIPQAFD
+1306 VGWGGLPQAFD
-1317 GNNAQW
+1317 AKNASWQK
-1323 SEEYQQLKSL
+1323 EYQQLKSL

-1348 AHYTSPMVIR
+1348 AHYTSPVVIR
-1358 AVYEAL
+1358 AMYEAL
-1364 SNMGFQ
+1364 DSMGFQ
-1370 SGNILEPS
+1370 DGNVLEPA

-1386 CLPEAMQG
+1386 MLPESMSQS
-1394 RKLYGVELDSIAGR
+1394 RLYGVELDSITGR
-1408 IARQLYPDAQIEI
+1408 MARQLYPDARIEI
-1421 RGFEKTSRKDFFDVA
+1421 TGFEKTNRKDFFDVA

-1445 KVADKPFDKYGFLIH
+1445 KVADRAFDKYGFLIH
-1460 DYFFAKALE
+1460 DYFLAKTLE

-1532 EHPIDIEPDWI
+1532 ERPIDIEPDWI

-1562 DMVLGRMQW
+1562 DMMLGRMQW

-1599 VRNIDGEYKR
+1599 VRNIDGGYKR
-1609 TEISEIDINEGRTI
+1609 IEISEIDINEGRTI
-1623 PADPDVRNFSYAI
+1623 PADPDVRNFSYAL
-1636 VDGQIYYRENSI
+1636 VNGQVYYRENSV
-1648 MTRPTLSQTA
+1648 MTRPVLNQTT
-1658 QERVKGMVELRDCV
+1658 QERVKGMIELRDCV
-1672 QKLIN
+1672 RKLIDF
-1677 LQLQDRSDAEI
+1677 QLTDGSDAEI
-1688 QSQQVELGR
+1688 RAQQAELGR

-1706 GLINSKVNGRAFEGD
+1706 GIINGKANGRAFEGD

-1735 NGGLKRKADI
+1735 DRKLKRKADI
-1745 FDKRTI
+1745 FSKRTI
-1751 KQRKPVERVDTA
+1751 RRRKPVTQVDTA
-1763 IEALAVSIGER
+1763 SEALAVSIGER
-1774 AAVDLPFMAQL
+1774 AKVDLPFMARL
-1785 TGKTEDEI
+1785 TGKAEDEI
-1793 IADLQGVIFLD
+1793 VADLQGVIFLD

-1818 GNVRAKLRIA
+1818 GNVRAKLRVA

-1836 AFAVNVEALQAAQ
+1836 SFAVNVEALQAAQ

-1867 DKKYIQAF
+1867 DKAYIQRF
-1875 ITELLKIPY
+1875 MIELLGIPY
-1884 NYQQSVRVN
+1884 YEQRRIHVN
-1893 YEKTTAQ
+1893 YAPQTAE
-1900 WAITGKNSQPFNV
+1900 WSIDGKSLLSENV
-1913 FNTMKYGTKRAP
+1913 NNHMKYGTRRAP
-1925 ALKIIE
+1925 ALKILE

-1943 IVQDENGND
+1943 VVQDENG
-1952 RRELN
+1952 REKRELN
-1957 QKETTIGQQKQ
+1957 QKETTIAQQKQ
-1968 QAIKDAFREWIWKD
+1968 QAIKDAFHDWVWKD
-1982 PTRRYELAARYNE
+1982 PTRRHELVTRYNE
-1995 LFNSIRPREYDGS
+1995 LFNSTRPREYDGS
-2008 HIVFSGMNP
+2008 HIVFDGMNP

-2139 RLLREQINDIAAGIE
+2139 RLLREQIDEIAAGIE
-2154 EMEQENGER
+2154 EMERENGER

-2185 NEKKDDVV
+2185 DEKKDDVV

-2207 AHMYKNL
+2207 AHAFKNG
-2214 FLATKMRNVAGLST
+2214 FLATKMRNVAGIAT

-2251 GVVFATGTP
+2251 GVIFATGTP

-2269 TMQRYLQYET
+2269 TMQRYLQYGT
-2279 LERMGLAHFDAWA
+2279 LEKMGLIHFDAWA

-2324 ELMAMFKAVADIKTA
+2324 ELMAMFKEVADIKTA

-2352 TIAVKPSEYQ
+2352 TMAVKPSVYQ
-2362 EKMVEALSERAAKVH
+2362 EEMVEALSERASKVH
-2377 SGVVDPKEDN
+2377 SGAVDPKEDN

-2406 PLLPDD
+2406 PLLPDE
-2412 PGGKVNAC
+2412 PGSKVNAC
-2420 MENILRIYREG
+2420 MENIMRIYKEG

-2509 GTNIQDRL
+2509 GTNVQDRL
-2517 IALHDLDC
+2517 IALHDLDA

-2630 YQSNQFRLEDQ
+2630 YQSNQFKLEDQ
-2641 VLKHYPQEIRQ
+2641 ILKQYPEEIRQ
-2652 AQEWVKGYRADIA
+2652 AQEWAKGYRADMA
-2665 LLEEHPLPKEG
+2665 LLEAHPLPKDG
-2676 FVGMTIRGKLFKDK
+2676 FVGMAIKGKRIVDK
-2690 ETAGKML
+2690 EAAGKML
-2697 LEACSMIEGYR
+2697 LEACRLSPHDM
-2708 ELGRYRGM
+2708 ELGEYRGM
-2716 KMTAEFDGLHQAVKL
+2716 KMTVDYDSYRQEVKL
-2731 TLHGE
+2731 ILRGE
-2736 MSYSVKMGTDVY
+2736 MSHTVTMGTDVY
-2748 GNLIRIEN
+2748 GNLTRMEN
-2756 ALANLPRDMEKT
+2756 TLANMPQKLEKA
-2768 EEMIVELN
+2768 EE
-2776 RRIEQDKEELKR
+2776 RI
-2788 PFPKEAELETKSARL
+2788 AELERQTEQAKAELGKPFAQEKELEAKAARL
-2803 AALNAELNMDGKEEE
+2803 AELNAALNIDERRKEPM
-2818 QQEETQEK
+2818 
-2826 EVTEKRP
+2826 EKRP
-2833 IKDVLK
+2833 MKDVLK
-2839 EYQERANAQNQDEKG
+2839 AYQERADAQSQGEKG
-2854 RTNEWSR
+2854 GTNEWNR

>member
-1 MAKLENYV
+1 MPKIDDYV
-9 ELARQTMREIS
+9 QLAAQTAHEIA
-20 ADGEVWRSFLT
+20 ADGETWRSFLQ
-31 TASNV
+31 TASTL
-36 YKYGFYDQLMIYAQ
+36 YKYSFYDQMMIYAQ
-50 RPDATACASYELWT
+50 RPDATACASFELWT

-105 RSPFVWTTNEENGA
+105 RSPFVWAVNEENSA
-119 AIGAMLEKEYEVSAN
+119 VIGTMLEKEYEVSAN
-134 RGFVGQL
+134 RGLAGQL
-141 EEIAMQRVMDYWQ
+141 EEIAMQKAMDYWQ

-168 LMGYDELNLEL
+168 LMEYDELNLEL
-179 AFRNTATAG
+179 AFRNTATTG
-188 VQYVLL
+188 VQYMLL
-194 TRCGLAEEH
+194 SRCGLAEEH
-203 RFEPEDFMG
+203 RFEPEDFAT

-218 QQALAAL
+218 PRALSAL

-247 ERSKEHVELQNGER
+247 ERSRPHAELQNGER
-261 IPDSRPENPRRA
+261 LSDSRPENPGRT

-283 QGISA
+283 QGVSEGA
-288 RTQENAVQQPAP
+288 QKDDVQQPAA
-300 DGRVDGASDGNRPDG
+300 DGRTDGASGGNRPDSG
-315 ERKSEPHGR
+315 RAGEPHGQ
-324 RDGGGAGRDRSV
+324 RDGGGAGRERSA
-336 EGARPDGVGRRDEQ
+336 EGTRPDGVGRRDEQ
-350 PESTGRGNRTERA
+350 PESAGRGNRTDRA

-475 VISWTDAAKRVGALI
+475 VISWTDAAKRVGELI

-573 MQPDLMRFRFLLPRD
+573 IQPDLMRFRFLLPKD

-623 AVLTQSAPIAG
+623 AVLTQNAPIAG
-634 ADSRIYQFFSAPHST
+634 AGSRIYQFFSAPHST

-685 LRKSNCPDVLL
+685 LRKSNCPDMLL
-696 KWNQVAERIDGL
+696 KWNQVAERIDRL
-708 IQMNRYLTPEKQAL
+708 IHDGHYLK
-722 YEKKEV
+722 
-728 QDSARNTDYDTY
+728 S
-740 NSIKAAHPDEIVLFQ
+740 
-755 VGDFFELYDED
+755 
-766 ARQAAENLGLN
+766 
-777 LTSRNLEGVGRVA
+777 
-790 MCGIP
+790 
-795 AHSLEQYVEQLRDKV
+795 
-810 DVTIA
+810 
-815 AKREN
+815 
-820 SAAYHVYTLLS
+820 
-831 VDHEAE
+831 
-837 NAINAYEAEFGADGT
+837 
-852 RVFRDPD
+852 
-859 IEQQPQP
+859 
-866 TEQELFEQYK
+866 
-876 LTVSNALL
+876 
-884 KDRTFVNA
+884 
-892 CRNSDRQNAYLEGA
+892 
-906 EAIRRVVMASDDL
+906 
-919 QLVRLYFDAPDFHE
+919 DAPDRKKPEISFTPDVEAYKKLKDEHPRRLVGVRVDDTLLFYGEDAQTAAPLMDTRLFE
-933 RLHQELLEEIYP
+933 RDIPGMGTISVTGMPFGRWSVAAKALTENGHGIYF
-945 ALAAS
+945 A
-950 EQVTRA
+950 E
-956 DLDATV
+956 
-962 RDMHGDLQDKQEKN
+962 
-976 ELEQNPNYRLL
+976 
-987 SRLKA
+987 
-992 DCDYFLGA
+992 
-1000 GGRVEKHLWAG
+1000 
-1011 SVRAQIAKMREI
+1011 
-1023 YETLPAKPEWL
+1023 PAKQGGYEVV
-1034 TKEAID
+1034 KELD
-1040 DYDEQMTPQYQ
+1040 GRRDEPSYQ
-1051 VVVYHHFENGFD
+1051 V
-1063 EKLGYQTLEEATKV
+1063 
-1077 AQGYVNGT
+1077 
-1085 MESDGFA
+1085 
-1092 YDGAAVYNHQEH
+1092 
-1104 RYLYIYGHYPDE
+1104 
-1116 KAHAQVEGRD
+1116 
-1126 FPEQPEGIAVT
+1126 
-1137 QESENSS
+1137 
-1144 DLVDDH
+1144 
-1150 HPPMPPYQAGDTVYL
+1150 GDTVYL
-1165 SNTAFIIE
+1165 GNTAFLIE
-1173 EVTDTHVTMRDP
+1173 EITDTHVNLRDP
-1185 TLLYPISRIELRE
+1185 TLLYPISRVERRDT
-1198 NFERMLAE
+1198 FEQMLAE
-1206 DARNTFLFEGQTEP
+1206 DTRNDELFYKQTDAMP
-1220 AQAETDKLKPPDEQ
+1220 AESENFVLTEEAPSDPAPQQPQEEIRLHNLVIDLTEQ
-1234 VREDAETETS
+1234 ETERK
-1244 VESEAKAEQPKAQ
+1244 EAEPYKAQ

-1278 IDAIQTLKQIESE
+1278 IAAIQTLKQIEAE
-1291 GRQATPQEQETLSKY
+1291 GRQARPDEQEILSRY
-1306 VGWGGIPQAFD
+1306 VGWGGLPQAFD
-1317 GNNAQW
+1317 AENASWQK
-1323 SEEYQQLKSL
+1323 EYQQLKSL

-1348 AHYTSPMVIR
+1348 AHYTSPVVIR
-1358 AVYEAL
+1358 AMYEAL
-1364 SNMGFQ
+1364 GSMGFQ
-1370 SGNILEPS
+1370 DGNVLEPA

-1386 CLPEAMQG
+1386 MLPEAMQSS
-1394 RKLYGVELDSIAGR
+1394 KLYGVELDSITGR
-1408 IARQLYPDAQIEI
+1408 MARQLYPDARIEI
-1421 RGFEKTSRKDFFDVA
+1421 TGFEKTNRKDFFDVA

-1445 KVADKPFDKYGFLIH
+1445 KVADRAFDKYGFLIH
-1460 DYFFAKALE
+1460 DYFLAKTLE

-1552 PVNSYFVDHP
+1552 PINSYFVDHP
-1562 DMVLGRMQW
+1562 DMMLGRMQW

-1599 VRNIDGEYKR
+1599 VRNIDGEYIR
-1609 TEISEIDINEGRTI
+1609 MEISEMDINEGRTI
-1623 PADPDVRNFSYAI
+1623 PADPDVRNFSYAL
-1636 VDGQIYYRENSI
+1636 VNGQVYYRENSV
-1648 MTRPTLSQTA
+1648 MTRPVLNQTT
-1658 QERVKGMVELRDCV
+1658 QERVKGMIELRDCV
-1672 QKLIN
+1672 RKLID
-1677 LQLQDRSDAEI
+1677 LQLTDGSDAEI
-1688 QSQQVELGR
+1688 RAQQAELGR

-1706 GLINSKVNGRAFEGD
+1706 GIINGKANGRAFEGD

-1735 NGGLKRKADI
+1735 DRKLKRKADI
-1745 FDKRTI
+1745 FSKRTI
-1751 KQRKPVERVDTA
+1751 RRRKPVTQVDTA
-1763 IEALAVSIGER
+1763 SEALAVSIGER
-1774 AAVDLPFMAQL
+1774 AKVDLPFMARL
-1785 TGKTEDEI
+1785 TGKAEDEI
-1793 IADLQGVIFLD
+1793 VADLQGVIFLD

-1818 GNVRAKLRIA
+1818 GNVRAKLRVA

-1836 AFAVNVEALQAAQ
+1836 SFAVNVEALQAAQ

-1867 DKKYIQAF
+1867 DKAYIQRF
-1875 ITELLKIPY
+1875 MIELLGIPY
-1884 NYQQSVRVN
+1884 YEQRRIHVN
-1893 YEKTTAQ
+1893 YAPQTAE
-1900 WAITGKNSQPFNV
+1900 WSIDGKSLLSENV
-1913 FNTMKYGTKRAP
+1913 NNHMKYGTRRAP
-1925 ALKIIE
+1925 ALKILE

-1943 IVQDENGND
+1943 VVQDENG
-1952 RRELN
+1952 REKRELN
-1957 QKETTIGQQKQ
+1957 QKETTIAQQKQ
-1968 QAIKDAFREWIWKD
+1968 QAIKDAFHDWVWKD
-1982 PTRRYELAARYNE
+1982 PTRRHELVTRYNE
-1995 LFNSIRPREYDGS
+1995 LFNSTRPREYDGS
-2008 HIVFSGMNP
+2008 HIVFDGMNP

-2139 RLLREQINDIAAGIE
+2139 RLLREQIDEIAAGIE
-2154 EMEQENGER
+2154 EMERENGER

-2185 NEKKDDVV
+2185 DEKKDDVV

-2207 AHMYKNL
+2207 AHAFKNG
-2214 FLATKMRNVAGLST
+2214 FLATKMRNVAGIAT

-2251 GVVFATGTP
+2251 GVIFATGTP

-2269 TMQRYLQYET
+2269 TMQRYLQYGT
-2279 LERMGLAHFDAWA
+2279 LEKMGLIHFDAWA

-2324 ELMAMFKAVADIKTA
+2324 ELMAMFKEVADIKTA

-2352 TIAVKPSEYQ
+2352 TMAVKPSVYQ
-2362 EKMVEALSERAAKVH
+2362 EEMVEALSERASKVH
-2377 SGVVDPKEDN
+2377 SGAVDPKEDN

-2406 PLLPDD
+2406 PLLPDE
-2412 PGGKVNAC
+2412 PGSKVNAC
-2420 MENILRIYREG
+2420 MENILRIYKEG
-2431 DAQKLTQLVFCDLST
+2431 DAQKLTQLVFCDR
-2446 PHGDGSFNV
+2446 V
-2455 YDDIRDKLVASGI
+2455 AIRCYK
-2468 PKEEIQFIHDADTE
+2468 
-2482 IKKKDLFAKVRSG
+2482 
-2495 QVRILFGSTQKLGA
+2495 
-2509 GTNIQDRL
+2509 
-2517 IALHDLDC
+2517 
-2525 PWRPGDLEQRAGR
+2525 
-2538 IVRQGNMNPDVHIYR
+2538 
-2553 YVTEK
+2553 
-2558 SFDSYLWQ
+2558 
-2566 TIENKQR
+2566 
-2573 FISQIMSSKSP
+2573 
-2584 VRACDDVDETALS
+2584 
-2597 YAEIKALCAGDPR
+2597 
-2610 IKEKMDLDIEVAKL
+2610 
-2624 RLMKAD
+2624 
-2630 YQSNQFRLEDQ
+2630 
-2641 VLKHYPQEIRQ
+2641 
-2652 AQEWVKGYRADIA
+2652 
-2665 LLEEHPLPKEG
+2665 
-2676 FVGMTIRGKLFKDK
+2676 
-2690 ETAGKML
+2690 
-2697 LEACSMIEGYR
+2697 
-2708 ELGRYRGM
+2708 
-2716 KMTAEFDGLHQAVKL
+2716 
-2731 TLHGE
+2731 
-2736 MSYSVKMGTDVY
+2736 
-2748 GNLIRIEN
+2748 
-2756 ALANLPRDMEKT
+2756 
-2768 EEMIVELN
+2768 
-2776 RRIEQDKEELKR
+2776 
-2788 PFPKEAELETKSARL
+2788 
-2803 AALNAELNMDGKEEE
+2803 
-2818 QQEETQEK
+2818 
-2826 EVTEKRP
+2826 
-2833 IKDVLK
+2833 
-2839 EYQERANAQNQDEKG
+2839 
-2854 RTNEWSR
+2854 

>member
-20 ADGEVWRSFLT
+20 ADGENWRAFLT

-50 RPDATACASYELWT
+50 RPDATACASFELWT

-105 RSPFVWTTNEENGA
+105 RSPFVWTINEENGA
-119 AIGAMLEKEYEVSAN
+119 AIGALLEKEYEVSAN
-134 RGFVGQL
+134 RGLAGQL
-141 EEIAMQRVMDYWQ
+141 EEIAMQHVMDYWQ

-168 LMGYDELNLEL
+168 LMEYDELNLEL
-179 AFRNTATAG
+179 AFRNTATTG
-188 VQYVLL
+188 VQYMLL
-194 TRCGLAEEH
+194 SRCGLAEEH
-203 RFEPEDFMG
+203 RFEPEDFTT

-218 QQALAAL
+218 PQALTAL

-247 ERSKEHVELQNGER
+247 ERSRPYAELQNGER
-261 IPDSRPENPRRA
+261 LSDSRPENPGRTS
-273 GDAGQVRQDA
+273 DAGQVRQDA
-283 QGISA
+283 QGVSA
-288 RTQENAVQQPAP
+288 RTQENTVQQPAA
-300 DGRVDGASDGNRPDG
+300 DGRTDGASGGNRPDG
-315 ERKSEPHGR
+315 GRAGEPHGQ
-324 RDGGGAGRDRSV
+324 RDGGGAGRERSA
-336 EGARPDGVGRRDEQ
+336 EGTRPDGVGRRDEQ
-350 PESTGRGNRTERA
+350 PESAGRGNRTERA

-573 MQPDLMRFRFLLPRD
+573 IQPDLMRFRFLLPKD

-634 ADSRIYQFFSAPHST
+634 AGSRIYQFFSAPHST

-671 EHGSSESHDAKGIQ
+671 ERGSSESHDAKGIQ
-685 LRKSNCPDVLL
+685 LRKSNCPDMLL
-696 KWNQVAERIDGL
+696 KWNQVAERIDRL
-708 IQMNRYLTPEKQAL
+708 IHDGHYLK
-722 YEKKEV
+722 
-728 QDSARNTDYDTY
+728 S
-740 NSIKAAHPDEIVLFQ
+740 
-755 VGDFFELYDED
+755 
-766 ARQAAENLGLN
+766 
-777 LTSRNLEGVGRVA
+777 
-790 MCGIP
+790 
-795 AHSLEQYVEQLRDKV
+795 
-810 DVTIA
+810 
-815 AKREN
+815 
-820 SAAYHVYTLLS
+820 
-831 VDHEAE
+831 
-837 NAINAYEAEFGADGT
+837 
-852 RVFRDPD
+852 
-859 IEQQPQP
+859 
-866 TEQELFEQYK
+866 
-876 LTVSNALL
+876 
-884 KDRTFVNA
+884 
-892 CRNSDRQNAYLEGA
+892 
-906 EAIRRVVMASDDL
+906 
-919 QLVRLYFDAPDFHE
+919 DAPD
-933 RLHQELLEEIYP
+933 R
-945 ALAAS
+945 
-950 EQVTRA
+950 
-956 DLDATV
+956 
-962 RDMHGDLQDKQEKN
+962 K
-976 ELEQNPNYRLL
+976 
-987 SRLKA
+987 
-992 DCDYFLGA
+992 
-1000 GGRVEKHLWAG
+1000 
-1011 SVRAQIAKMREI
+1011 
-1023 YETLPAKPEWL
+1023 KPEISFTPDVEAYKKLKDEHPRRLVGVRVDDTLLFYGEDAQTAAPLMDTRIFERDIPGMGIVSVTGIPFGRWSVAAKAL
-1034 TKEAID
+1034 TENGHGIYFAEPAEQGGYEVVKELD
-1040 DYDEQMTPQYQ
+1040 GRRDEPSYQ
-1051 VVVYHHFENGFD
+1051 V
-1063 EKLGYQTLEEATKV
+1063 
-1077 AQGYVNGT
+1077 
-1085 MESDGFA
+1085 
-1092 YDGAAVYNHQEH
+1092 
-1104 RYLYIYGHYPDE
+1104 
-1116 KAHAQVEGRD
+1116 
-1126 FPEQPEGIAVT
+1126 
-1137 QESENSS
+1137 
-1144 DLVDDH
+1144 
-1150 HPPMPPYQAGDTVYL
+1150 GDTVYL
-1165 SNTAFIIE
+1165 GNTAFLIE
-1173 EVTDTHVTMRDP
+1173 EITDTHVNLRDP
-1185 TLLYPISRIELRE
+1185 TLLYPISRVERRDT
-1198 NFERMLAE
+1198 FEQMLAE
-1206 DARNTFLFEGQTEP
+1206 DTRNDELFYKQTDAMPAESENFALTEEVPSDPAPQQPQEEIRLHNLVIDLTGQ
-1220 AQAETDKLKPPDEQ
+1220 
-1234 VREDAETETS
+1234 ETERK
-1244 VESEAKAEQPKAQ
+1244 EAEPYKAQ

-1267 EGGAKTKYAFN
+1267 EGGAKTKYTFN
-1278 IDAIQTLKQIESE
+1278 IAAIQTLKQIEAE
-1291 GRQATPQEQETLSKY
+1291 GRQARPDEQEILSRY
-1306 VGWGGIPQAFD
+1306 VGWGGLPQAFD
-1317 GNNAQW
+1317 AENASWQK
-1323 SEEYQQLKSL
+1323 EYQQLKSL

-1348 AHYTSPMVIR
+1348 AHYTSPTVIK
-1358 AVYEAL
+1358 AMYDAL
-1364 SNMGFQ
+1364 GKMGFQ

-1386 CLPEAMQG
+1386 CLPETMQG
-1394 RKLYGVELDSIAGR
+1394 SKLYGVELDSITGR
-1408 IARQLYPDAQIEI
+1408 IAQQLYPDAKIEI
-1421 RGFEKTSRKDFFDVA
+1421 KGFEKTSSKDFFDVA

-1445 KVADKPFDKYGFLIH
+1445 KVADRAFDKYGFLIH
-1460 DYFFAKALE
+1460 DYFLAKTLE

-1491 DVRRYIAQR
+1491 EVRRYIAQR

-1552 PVNSYFVDHP
+1552 PINSYFVDHP
-1562 DMVLGRMQW
+1562 DMMLGRMQW

-1609 TEISEIDINEGRTI
+1609 MEISETDINEGRTI
-1623 PADPDVRNFSYAI
+1623 PADPDVRNFSYAL
-1636 VDGQIYYRENSI
+1636 VNGQVYYRENSV
-1648 MTRPTLSQTA
+1648 MTRPVLNQTT
-1658 QERVKGMVELRDCV
+1658 QERVKGMIELRDCV
-1672 QKLIN
+1672 RKLID
-1677 LQLQDRSDAEI
+1677 LQLTDGSDAEI
-1688 QSQQVELGR
+1688 RAQQEELGR

-1706 GLINSKVNGRAFEGD
+1706 GIINGKANGRAFEGD

-1735 NGGLKRKADI
+1735 DRKLKRKADI
-1745 FDKRTI
+1745 FSKRTI
-1751 KQRKPVERVDTA
+1751 RRRKPVTQVDTA
-1763 IEALAVSIGER
+1763 SEALAVSIGER
-1774 AAVDLPFMAQL
+1774 AKVDLPFMARL
-1785 TGKTEDEI
+1785 TGKAEDEI
-1793 IADLQGVIFLD
+1793 VADLQGVIFLD

-1818 GNVRAKLRIA
+1818 GNVRAKLRVA

-1836 AFAVNVEALQAAQ
+1836 SFAVNVEALQAAQ

-1867 DKKYIQAF
+1867 DKAYIQRF
-1875 ITELLKIPY
+1875 MIELLGIPY
-1884 NYQQSVRVN
+1884 YEQRRIHVN
-1893 YEKTTAQ
+1893 YAPQTAE
-1900 WAITGKNSQPFNV
+1900 WSIDGKSLLSENV
-1913 FNTMKYGTKRAP
+1913 NNYMKYGTRRAP
-1925 ALKIIE
+1925 ALKILE

-1943 IVQDENGND
+1943 VVQDENG
-1952 RRELN
+1952 REKRELN
-1957 QKETTIGQQKQ
+1957 QKETTIAQQKQ
-1968 QAIKDAFREWIWKD
+1968 QAIKDAFHDWVWKD
-1982 PTRRYELAARYNE
+1982 PTRRHELVTRYNE
-1995 LFNSIRPREYDGS
+1995 LFNSTRPREYDGS
-2008 HIVFSGMNP
+2008 HIVFDGMNP

-2139 RLLREQINDIAAGIE
+2139 RLLREQIDEIAVGIE
-2154 EMEQENGER
+2154 EMERENGER

-2185 NEKKDDVV
+2185 DEKKDDVV

-2207 AHMYKNL
+2207 AHAFKNG
-2214 FLATKMRNVAGLST
+2214 FLATKMRNVAGIAT

-2251 GVVFATGTP
+2251 GVIFATGTP

-2269 TMQRYLQYET
+2269 TMQRYLQYGT
-2279 LERMGLAHFDAWA
+2279 LEKMGLIHFDAWA

-2324 ELMAMFKAVADIKTA
+2324 ELMAMFKEVADIKTA

-2352 TIAVKPSEYQ
+2352 TMAVKPSVYQ
-2362 EKMVEALSERAAKVH
+2362 EEMVEALSERASKVH
-2377 SGVVDPKEDN
+2377 SGAVDPKEDN

-2406 PLLPDD
+2406 PLLPDE
-2412 PGGKVNAC
+2412 PGSKVNAC
-2420 MENILRIYREG
+2420 MENILRIYKEG

-2482 IKKKDLFAKVRSG
+2482 IKKKELFAKVRSG

-2509 GTNIQDRL
+2509 GTNVQDRL
-2517 IALHDLDC
+2517 IALHDLDA

-2610 IKEKMDLDIEVAKL
+2610 IQEKMDLDIEVAKL

-2630 YQSNQFRLEDQ
+2630 YQSNQFKLEDQ
-2641 VLKHYPQEIRQ
+2641 ILKQYPEEIRQ
-2652 AQEWVKGYRADIA
+2652 AQERAKGYRADMA
-2665 LLEEHPLPKEG
+2665 LLEAHPLPKDG
-2676 FVGMTIRGKLFKDK
+2676 FVGMAIKGKRIADK
-2690 ETAGKML
+2690 EAAGKML
-2697 LEACSMIEGYR
+2697 LEACRLSPHDM
-2708 ELGRYRGM
+2708 ELGEYRGM
-2716 KMTAEFDGLHQAVKL
+2716 KMTVDYDSYRQEVKL
-2731 TLHGE
+2731 VLRGE
-2736 MSYSVKMGTDVY
+2736 MSHTVTMGTDVY
-2748 GNLIRIEN
+2748 GNLTRIEN
-2756 ALANLPRDMEKT
+2756 ALANMPQKLEKA
-2768 EEMIVELN
+2768 EE
-2776 RRIEQDKEELKR
+2776 RI
-2788 PFPKEAELETKSARL
+2788 AELERQTEQAKAELGKPFAQEKALEAKAARL
-2803 AALNAELNMDGKEEE
+2803 AELNAALNID
-2818 QQEETQEK
+2818 
-2826 EVTEKRP
+2826 EKRKEP
-2833 IKDVLK
+2833 MEKRQMKDVLK
-2839 EYQERANAQNQDEKG
+2839 AYQKRADAQSQGEKG
-2854 RTNEWSR
+2854 GTNEWNR

>member
-9 ELARQTMREIS
+9 ELAQQTMREIS
-20 ADGEVWRSFLT
+20 ADGENWRAFLA

-50 RPDATACASYELWT
+50 RPGATACASYEIW
-64 NTMRRYVRRGA
+64 NQTMRRYVRRGA
-75 KGIALLDMTGD
+75 KGIALLDMMGD

-105 RSPFVWTTNEENGA
+105 RSPFVWTINEENGA

-134 RGFVGQL
+134 RGLAGQL

-188 VQYVLL
+188 VQHMLL
-194 TRCGLAEEH
+194 NRCGLAEEH
-203 RFEPEDFMG
+203 RFEPEDFAT

-218 QQALAAL
+218 PQALTAL

-261 IPDSRPENPRRA
+261 IPDSRPENPGRT
-273 GDAGQVRQDA
+273 GDAGQVWQDA
-283 QGISA
+283 QGVSA
-288 RTQENAVQQPAP
+288 RAQENAVQQPAA
-300 DGRVDGASDGNRPDG
+300 DGRTDGASDGDRPDG
-315 ERKSEPHGR
+315 GRAGEPHGR
-324 RDGGGAGRDRSV
+324 RDGGGAGRERSA
-336 EGARPDGVGRRDEQ
+336 EGTRPDGVGRRDEQ
-350 PESTGRGNRTERA
+350 PESAGGRSRAERA

-369 GQTSLFETITEYGE
+369 GQTSLFNIPITEYSE

-394 FISKALDTALRFG
+394 SISKALDTALRFG

-475 VISWTDAAKRVGALI
+475 VISWTDAAKRVGELI

-573 MQPDLMRFRFLLPRD
+573 MQPDLMRFRFLLPKD

-595 LALARKELPEGEMLL
+595 LALARKELPEGEMQL

-623 AVLTQSAPIAG
+623 AVLTQNAPIAG
-634 ADSRIYQFFSAPHST
+634 AGSRIYQFFSEPHST

-655 LKNEYGIGGKM
+655 LKNEYGIGGRM

-685 LRKSNCPDVLL
+685 LRKSNCPDMLL
-696 KWNQVAERIDGL
+696 KWNQVAERIDRL
-708 IQMNRYLTPEKQAL
+708 IHDGHYLK
-722 YEKKEV
+722 
-728 QDSARNTDYDTY
+728 S
-740 NSIKAAHPDEIVLFQ
+740 
-755 VGDFFELYDED
+755 
-766 ARQAAENLGLN
+766 
-777 LTSRNLEGVGRVA
+777 
-790 MCGIP
+790 
-795 AHSLEQYVEQLRDKV
+795 
-810 DVTIA
+810 
-815 AKREN
+815 
-820 SAAYHVYTLLS
+820 
-831 VDHEAE
+831 
-837 NAINAYEAEFGADGT
+837 
-852 RVFRDPD
+852 
-859 IEQQPQP
+859 
-866 TEQELFEQYK
+866 
-876 LTVSNALL
+876 
-884 KDRTFVNA
+884 
-892 CRNSDRQNAYLEGA
+892 
-906 EAIRRVVMASDDL
+906 
-919 QLVRLYFDAPDFHE
+919 DAPDRKEPEISFTPDVEAYKKLKDEHPR
-933 RLHQELLEEIYP
+933 RLVGVRVDDTLLFYGE
-945 ALAAS
+945 
-950 EQVTRA
+950 
-956 DLDATV
+956 D
-962 RDMHGDLQDKQEKN
+962 
-976 ELEQNPNYRLL
+976 
-987 SRLKA
+987 
-992 DCDYFLGA
+992 
-1000 GGRVEKHLWAG
+1000 
-1011 SVRAQIAKMREI
+1011 AQIAAPLMDTRLFERNIPGMGAVSVTGMPFGRWSVAAKALTENGHGI
-1023 YETLPAKPEWL
+1023 YFAEPAEQGGYEVV
-1034 TKEAID
+1034 KELD
-1040 DYDEQMTPQYQ
+1040 GRRDEPSYQ
-1051 VVVYHHFENGFD
+1051 V
-1063 EKLGYQTLEEATKV
+1063 
-1077 AQGYVNGT
+1077 
-1085 MESDGFA
+1085 
-1092 YDGAAVYNHQEH
+1092 
-1104 RYLYIYGHYPDE
+1104 
-1116 KAHAQVEGRD
+1116 
-1126 FPEQPEGIAVT
+1126 
-1137 QESENSS
+1137 
-1144 DLVDDH
+1144 
-1150 HPPMPPYQAGDTVYL
+1150 GDTVYL
-1165 SNTAFIIE
+1165 GNTAFLIE
-1173 EVTDTHVTMRDP
+1173 EITDTHVNLRDP
-1185 TLLYPISRIELRE
+1185 TLLYPISRVERRDT
-1198 NFERMLAE
+1198 FEQMLAE
-1206 DARNTFLFEGQTEP
+1206 DTRNDELFYKQTGAMPAESENFVLTEEAPSDPATQQPQEEIRLHNLVIDLTGQ
-1220 AQAETDKLKPPDEQ
+1220 
-1234 VREDAETETS
+1234 ETERK
-1244 VESEAKAEQPKAQ
+1244 EAEPYKAQ
-1257 NFHITDDHLG
+1257 NFRITDDHLG

-1278 IDAIQTLKQIESE
+1278 IAAIQTLKQIEAE
-1291 GRQATPQEQETLSKY
+1291 GRQARPDEQEILSRY
-1306 VGWGGIPQAFD
+1306 VGWGGLPQAFD
-1317 GNNAQW
+1317 AENASWQK
-1323 SEEYQQLKSL
+1323 EYQQLKSL

-1348 AHYTSPMVIR
+1348 AHYTSPVVIR
-1358 AVYEAL
+1358 AMYEAL
-1364 SNMGFQ
+1364 GNMGFQ
-1370 SGNILEPS
+1370 DGNVLEPA

-1386 CLPEAMQG
+1386 MLPESMSQS
-1394 RKLYGVELDSIAGR
+1394 RLYGVELDSITGR
-1408 IARQLYPDAQIEI
+1408 MARQLYPDARIEI
-1421 RGFEKTSRKDFFDVA
+1421 TGFEKTNRKDFFDVA

-1445 KVADKPFDKYGFLIH
+1445 KVADRAFDKYGFLIH
-1460 DYFFAKALE
+1460 DYFLAKTLE

-1552 PVNSYFVDHP
+1552 PINSYFVAHP
-1562 DMVLGRMQW
+1562 DMMLGRMQW

-1609 TEISEIDINEGRTI
+1609 IEVSEMDINEGRTI
-1623 PADPDVRNFSYAI
+1623 PADPDVRNFSYAL
-1636 VDGQIYYRENSI
+1636 VNGQVYYRENSV
-1648 MTRPTLSQTA
+1648 MTRPVLNQTT
-1658 QERVKGMVELRDCV
+1658 QERIKGMIELRDCV
-1672 QKLIN
+1672 RKLID
-1677 LQLQDRSDAEI
+1677 LQLTDGSDAEI
-1688 QSQQVELGR
+1688 RAQQAELGR

-1706 GLINSKVNGRAFEGD
+1706 GIINGKANGRAFEGD

-1735 NGGLKRKADI
+1735 DRKLKRKADI
-1745 FDKRTI
+1745 FSKRTI
-1751 KQRKPVERVDTA
+1751 RRRKPVTQVDTA
-1763 IEALAVSIGER
+1763 SEALAVSIGER
-1774 AAVDLPFMAQL
+1774 AKVDLPFMARL
-1785 TGKTEDEI
+1785 TGKAEDEI
-1793 IADLQGVIFLD
+1793 VADLQGVIFLD

-1818 GNVRAKLRIA
+1818 GNVRAKLRVA
-1828 QTAAESDP
+1828 QTAAESDSS
-1836 AFAVNVEALQAAQ
+1836 FAVNVEALQAAQ

-1867 DKKYIQAF
+1867 DKAYIQRF
-1875 ITELLKIPY
+1875 MIELLGIPY
-1884 NYQQSVRVN
+1884 YEQRRIHVN
-1893 YEKTTAQ
+1893 YAPQTAE
-1900 WAITGKNSQPFNV
+1900 WSIDGKSLLSENV
-1913 FNTMKYGTKRAP
+1913 NNYMKYGTRRAP
-1925 ALKIIE
+1925 ALKILE

-1943 IVQDENGND
+1943 VVQDENGRD
-1952 RRELN
+1952 KRELN
-1957 QKETTIGQQKQ
+1957 QKETTIAQQKQ
-1968 QAIKDAFREWIWKD
+1968 QAIKDAFHDWVWKD
-1982 PTRRYELAARYNE
+1982 PTRRHELVTRYNE
-1995 LFNSIRPREYDGS
+1995 LFNSTRPREYDGS
-2008 HIVFSGMNP
+2008 HIVFDGMNP

-2139 RLLREQINDIAAGIE
+2139 RLLREQIDEIAAGIE
-2154 EMEQENGER
+2154 EMERENGER

-2185 NEKKDDVV
+2185 DEKKDDVV

-2207 AHMYKNL
+2207 AHAFKNG
-2214 FLATKMRNVAGLST
+2214 FLATKMRNVAGIAT

-2251 GVVFATGTP
+2251 GVIFATGTP

-2269 TMQRYLQYET
+2269 TMQRYLQYGT
-2279 LERMGLAHFDAWA
+2279 LEKMGLIHFDAWA

-2324 ELMAMFKAVADIKTA
+2324 ELMAMFKEVADIKTA

-2352 TIAVKPSEYQ
+2352 TMAVKPSVYQ
-2362 EKMVEALSERAAKVH
+2362 EEMVEALSERASKVH
-2377 SGVVDPKEDN
+2377 SGAIDPKEDN

-2406 PLLPDD
+2406 PLLPDE
-2412 PGGKVNAC
+2412 PGSKVNAC
-2420 MENILRIYREG
+2420 MENILRIYKEG

-2482 IKKKDLFAKVRSG
+2482 IKKKELFARVRSG

-2509 GTNIQDRL
+2509 GTNVQDRL
-2517 IALHDLDC
+2517 IALHDLDA

-2630 YQSNQFRLEDQ
+2630 YQSNQFKLEDQ
-2641 VLKHYPQEIRQ
+2641 ILKQYPEEIRQ
-2652 AQEWVKGYRADIA
+2652 AQERAKGYRADMA
-2665 LLEEHPLPKEG
+2665 LLEAHPLPKDG
-2676 FVGMTIRGKLFKDK
+2676 FVGMAIKEKRIADK
-2690 ETAGKML
+2690 EEAGKML
-2697 LEACSMIEGYR
+2697 LEACRLSPHDM
-2708 ELGRYRGM
+2708 ELGEYRGM
-2716 KMTAEFDGLHQAVKL
+2716 KMTVDYDSYRQEVKL
-2731 TLHGE
+2731 VLRGE
-2736 MSYSVKMGTDVY
+2736 MSHTVTMGTDVY
-2748 GNLIRIEN
+2748 GNLTRIEN
-2756 ALANLPRDMEKT
+2756 ALANMPQKLEKA
-2768 EEMIVELN
+2768 EE
-2776 RRIEQDKEELKR
+2776 RI
-2788 PFPKEAELETKSARL
+2788 AELERQTKQAKAEL
-2803 AALNAELNMDGKEEE
+2803 GKPFAQEKELEAKAACLAELNAALNIDEKRKEPM
-2818 QQEETQEK
+2818 
-2826 EVTEKRP
+2826 EKRP
-2833 IKDVLK
+2833 MKDVLK
-2839 EYQERANAQNQDEKG
+2839 AYQERADAQRQGEKG
-2854 RTNEWSR
+2854 GTNEWNR

>member
-9 ELARQTMREIS
+9 ELAQQTMREIS
-20 ADGEVWRSFLT
+20 ADGENWRAFLA

-50 RPDATACASYELWT
+50 RPDATACASYEIW
-64 NTMRRYVRRGA
+64 NQTMRRYVRRGA
-75 KGIALLDMTGD
+75 KGIALLDMMGD

-105 RSPFVWTTNEENGA
+105 RSPFVWTINEENGA

-134 RGFVGQL
+134 RGLAGQL

-168 LMGYDELNLEL
+168 LMEYDELNLEL
-179 AFRNTATAG
+179 AFRNTATTG
-188 VQYVLL
+188 VQYMLFS
-194 TRCGLAEEH
+194 RCGLAEEH
-203 RFEPEDFMG
+203 RFEPEDFAT

-218 QQALAAL
+218 PQALTAL

-242 EARSV
+242 EARNV
-247 ERSKEHVELQNGER
+247 ERSRPYAELQNGER
-261 IPDSRPENPRRA
+261 LSDSRPENPGRT

-283 QGISA
+283 QGVSEGA
-288 RTQENAVQQPAP
+288 QKDDVQQLAA
-300 DGRVDGASDGNRPDG
+300 DGETDGASDGNRPDG
-315 ERKSEPHGR
+315 GRAGEPRGQ
-324 RDGGGAGRDRSV
+324 RDGGGAGRERST
-336 EGARPDGVGRRDEQ
+336 EGTRPDGVGRRDEQ
-350 PESTGRGNRTERA
+350 PESAGRGNRTERA

-427 EEIALRMKTLY
+427 EEIALRMKTLC
-438 HDGSGFELDGRRFSV
+438 HDGNGFELDGRRFSV

-520 RDSAA
+520 RDSTA

-573 MQPDLMRFRFLLPRD
+573 MQPDLMRFRFLLPKD

-623 AVLTQSAPIAG
+623 AVLTQNAPIAG
-634 ADSRIYQFFSAPHST
+634 AASRIYQFFSAHHST

-696 KWNQVAERIDGL
+696 KWNQVAERIDRL
-708 IQMNRYLTPEKQAL
+708 IHDGHYLK
-722 YEKKEV
+722 
-728 QDSARNTDYDTY
+728 S
-740 NSIKAAHPDEIVLFQ
+740 
-755 VGDFFELYDED
+755 
-766 ARQAAENLGLN
+766 
-777 LTSRNLEGVGRVA
+777 
-790 MCGIP
+790 
-795 AHSLEQYVEQLRDKV
+795 
-810 DVTIA
+810 
-815 AKREN
+815 
-820 SAAYHVYTLLS
+820 
-831 VDHEAE
+831 
-837 NAINAYEAEFGADGT
+837 
-852 RVFRDPD
+852 
-859 IEQQPQP
+859 
-866 TEQELFEQYK
+866 
-876 LTVSNALL
+876 
-884 KDRTFVNA
+884 
-892 CRNSDRQNAYLEGA
+892 
-906 EAIRRVVMASDDL
+906 
-919 QLVRLYFDAPDFHE
+919 DAPDRKE
-933 RLHQELLEEIYP
+933 PEISFTPDVEAY
-945 ALAAS
+945 
-950 EQVTRA
+950 
-956 DLDATV
+956 
-962 RDMHGDLQDKQEKN
+962 K
-976 ELEQNPNYRLL
+976 
-987 SRLKA
+987 RLKDEHPRRLVGVRVDDTLLFYGEDA
-992 DCDYFLGA
+992 QTAAPLMDTRLFERDIPGMGTISVTGMPFGRWSVAAKALTENGHGIYFA
-1000 GGRVEKHLWAG
+1000 EPAEQGG
-1011 SVRAQIAKMREI
+1011 
-1023 YETLPAKPEWL
+1023 YEVV
-1034 TKEAID
+1034 KELD
-1040 DYDEQMTPQYQ
+1040 GRRDEPSYQ
-1051 VVVYHHFENGFD
+1051 V
-1063 EKLGYQTLEEATKV
+1063 
-1077 AQGYVNGT
+1077 
-1085 MESDGFA
+1085 
-1092 YDGAAVYNHQEH
+1092 
-1104 RYLYIYGHYPDE
+1104 
-1116 KAHAQVEGRD
+1116 
-1126 FPEQPEGIAVT
+1126 
-1137 QESENSS
+1137 
-1144 DLVDDH
+1144 
-1150 HPPMPPYQAGDTVYL
+1150 GDTVYL
-1165 SNTAFIIE
+1165 GNTAFLIE
-1173 EVTDTHVTMRDP
+1173 EITDTHVNLRDP
-1185 TLLYPISRIELRE
+1185 TLLYPISRVERRDT
-1198 NFERMLAE
+1198 FEQMLAE
-1206 DARNTFLFEGQTEP
+1206 DTRNDELFYRQTDAMPAESENFVLTEEAPSDPATQQPQEEIRLHNLVIDLTGQ
-1220 AQAETDKLKPPDEQ
+1220 
-1234 VREDAETETS
+1234 ETERK
-1244 VESEAKAEQPKAQ
+1244 EAEPYKAQ
-1257 NFHITDDHLG
+1257 NFRITDDHLG

-1278 IDAIQTLKQIESE
+1278 IAAIQTLKQIEAE
-1291 GRQATPQEQETLSKY
+1291 GRQARPDEQEILSRY
-1306 VGWGGIPQAFD
+1306 VGWGGLPQAFD
-1317 GNNAQW
+1317 AENASWQK
-1323 SEEYQQLKSL
+1323 EYQQLKSL

-1348 AHYTSPMVIR
+1348 AHYTSPVVIR
-1358 AVYEAL
+1358 AMYEAL
-1364 SNMGFQ
+1364 DSMGFQ
-1370 SGNILEPS
+1370 DGNVLEPA

-1386 CLPEAMQG
+1386 MLPESMSQS
-1394 RKLYGVELDSIAGR
+1394 RLYGVELDSITGR
-1408 IARQLYPDAQIEI
+1408 MARQLYPDARIEI
-1421 RGFEKTSRKDFFDVA
+1421 TGFEKTNRKDFFDVA

-1445 KVADKPFDKYGFLIH
+1445 KVADRAFDKYGFLIH
-1460 DYFFAKALE
+1460 DYFLAKTLE

-1543 HLGQTADGI
+1543 HLGQTADGV

-1562 DMVLGRMQW
+1562 DMVLGKMQW

-1609 TEISEIDINEGRTI
+1609 IEISEMDINEGRTI
-1623 PADPDVRNFSYAI
+1623 PADPDVRNFSYAL
-1636 VDGQIYYRENSI
+1636 VNGQVYYRENSV
-1648 MTRPTLSQTA
+1648 MTRPVLNQMT
-1658 QERVKGMVELRDCV
+1658 QERIKGMIELRDCV
-1672 QKLIN
+1672 RKLID
-1677 LQLQDRSDAEI
+1677 LQLTDGSDAEI
-1688 QSQQVELGR
+1688 RAQQAELGR

-1706 GLINSKVNGRAFEGD
+1706 GIINGKANGRAFEGD

-1735 NGGLKRKADI
+1735 DRKLKRKADI
-1745 FDKRTI
+1745 FSKRTI
-1751 KQRKPVERVDTA
+1751 RRRKPVTQVDTA
-1763 IEALAVSIGER
+1763 SEALAVSIGER
-1774 AAVDLPFMAQL
+1774 AKVDLPFMARL
-1785 TGKTEDEI
+1785 TGKAEDEI
-1793 IADLQGVIFLD
+1793 VADLQGVIFLD

-1818 GNVRAKLRIA
+1818 GNVRAKLRVA
-1828 QTAAESDP
+1828 QTAEESDSS
-1836 AFAVNVEALQAAQ
+1836 FAVNVEALQAAQ

-1867 DKKYIQAF
+1867 DKAYIQRF
-1875 ITELLKIPY
+1875 MIELLGIPY
-1884 NYQQSVRVN
+1884 YERRRIHVN
-1893 YEKTTAQ
+1893 YAPQTAE
-1900 WAITGKNSQPFNV
+1900 WSIDGKSLLSENV
-1913 FNTMKYGTKRAP
+1913 NNHMKYGTRRAP
-1925 ALKIIE
+1925 ALKILE

-1943 IVQDENGND
+1943 VVQDENG
-1952 RRELN
+1952 REKRELN
-1957 QKETTIGQQKQ
+1957 QKETTIAQQKQ
-1968 QAIKDAFREWIWKD
+1968 QAIKDAFRDWVWKD
-1982 PTRRYELAARYNE
+1982 PTRRHELVTRYNE
-1995 LFNSIRPREYDGS
+1995 LFNSTRPREYDGS
-2008 HIVFSGMNP
+2008 HIVFDGMNP

-2139 RLLREQINDIAAGIE
+2139 RLLREQIDEIAAGIE
-2154 EMEQENGER
+2154 EMERENGER

-2185 NEKKDDVV
+2185 DEKKDDVV

-2207 AHMYKNL
+2207 AHAFKNG
-2214 FLATKMRNVAGLST
+2214 FLATKMRNVAGIAT

-2238 LKCRYMDELTGGR
+2238 LKCRYMDELTGGC
-2251 GVVFATGTP
+2251 GVIFATGTP

-2269 TMQRYLQYET
+2269 TMQRYLQYGT
-2279 LERMGLAHFDAWA
+2279 LEKMGLIHFDAWA

-2324 ELMAMFKAVADIKTA
+2324 ELMAMFKEVADIKTA

-2352 TIAVKPSEYQ
+2352 TMAVKPSVYQ
-2362 EKMVEALSERAAKVH
+2362 EEMVEALSERASKVH
-2377 SGVVDPKEDN
+2377 SGAVDPKEDN

-2406 PLLPDD
+2406 PLLPDE
-2412 PGGKVNAC
+2412 PGSKVNAC
-2420 MENILRIYREG
+2420 VENILRIYKEG

-2482 IKKKDLFAKVRSG
+2482 IKKKELFVRVRSG

-2509 GTNIQDRL
+2509 GTNVQDRL
-2517 IALHDLDC
+2517 IALHDLDA

-2630 YQSNQFRLEDQ
+2630 YQSNQFKLEDQ
-2641 VLKHYPQEIRQ
+2641 ILKQYPEEIRQ
-2652 AQEWVKGYRADIA
+2652 AQERAKGYQADMA
-2665 LLEEHPLPKEG
+2665 LLEAHPLPKDG
-2676 FVGMTIRGKLFKDK
+2676 FVGMAIKGKRIADK
-2690 ETAGKML
+2690 EAAGKML
-2697 LEACSMIEGYR
+2697 LEACRLSPHDM
-2708 ELGRYRGM
+2708 ELGEYRGM
-2716 KMTAEFDGLHQAVKL
+2716 KMTVDYDSYRQEVKL
-2731 TLHGE
+2731 ILRGE
-2736 MSYSVKMGTDVY
+2736 MSHIVSMGTDVY
-2748 GNLIRIEN
+2748 GNLTRIEN
-2756 ALANLPRDMEKT
+2756 ALANMPQKLEKA
-2768 EEMIVELN
+2768 EE
-2776 RRIEQDKEELKR
+2776 RI
-2788 PFPKEAELETKSARL
+2788 AELERQTEQAKAELGKPFAQEKELEAKASRL
-2803 AALNAELNMDGKEEE
+2803 AELNAALNIDEKRKEPM
-2818 QQEETQEK
+2818 
-2826 EVTEKRP
+2826 EKRP
-2833 IKDVLK
+2833 MKDVLK
-2839 EYQERANAQNQDEKG
+2839 AYQERADAQSQREKG
-2854 RTNEWSR
+2854 GTNEWNR

>member
-20 ADGEVWRSFLT
+20 ADGENWRAFLT

-50 RPDATACASYELWT
+50 RPDATACASFELWT

-86 VPRYHYVFDAA
+86 VPRYRYVFDIS
-97 DTGMRKDS
+97 DTGTRQNA
-105 RSPFVWTTNEENGA
+105 RTPFTWTIREENSMPIA
-119 AIGAMLEKEYEVSAN
+119 AMLEKEYGISAN
-134 RGFVGQL
+134 RGLAGQL
-141 EEIAMQRVMDYWQ
+141 EEIAMQKAMDYWQ

-168 LMGYDELNLEL
+168 LMEYDELNLEL
-179 AFRNTATAG
+179 AFRNTATTG
-188 VQYVLL
+188 VQYMLL
-194 TRCGLAEEH
+194 SRCGLAEEH
-203 RFEPEDFMG
+203 RFEPEDFTT

-218 QQALAAL
+218 PQALTAL

-247 ERSKEHVELQNGER
+247 ERSRPHAELQNGER
-261 IPDSRPENPRRA
+261 LSDSRPENPGRA
-273 GDAGQVRQDA
+273 GDTGQVRQDA
-283 QGISA
+283 QGVSEGV
-288 RTQENAVQQPAP
+288 QKDDVQQPAA
-300 DGRVDGASDGNRPDG
+300 DGRTDGASDGNRPDG
-315 ERKSEPHGR
+315 GRAGEPHGQ
-324 RDGGGAGRDRSV
+324 RDGGGAGRERSA
-336 EGARPDGVGRRDEQ
+336 EGTRPDGVGRRDEQ
-350 PESTGRGNRTERA
+350 PESAGGGNRTERA

-427 EEIALRMKTLY
+427 EETALRMKTLY
-438 HDGSGFELDGRRFSV
+438 HDGNGFELDGRHFSV

-502 EAPGTIRRKV
+502 EAPGTIRRKT

-520 RDSAA
+520 RDSVA

-552 EQPEFLHGLIRQ
+552 EQSEFLHGLIRQ

-573 MQPDLMRFRFLLPRD
+573 MQPDLMRFRFLQPKD

-634 ADSRIYQFFSAPHST
+634 AGSRIYQFFSQAHDT
-649 NEKLEF
+649 KEKLEF

-696 KWNQVAERIDGL
+696 KWNQAAERIDRL
-708 IQMNRYLTPEKQAL
+708 IHDGHYLK
-722 YEKKEV
+722 
-728 QDSARNTDYDTY
+728 S
-740 NSIKAAHPDEIVLFQ
+740 
-755 VGDFFELYDED
+755 
-766 ARQAAENLGLN
+766 
-777 LTSRNLEGVGRVA
+777 
-790 MCGIP
+790 
-795 AHSLEQYVEQLRDKV
+795 
-810 DVTIA
+810 
-815 AKREN
+815 
-820 SAAYHVYTLLS
+820 
-831 VDHEAE
+831 
-837 NAINAYEAEFGADGT
+837 
-852 RVFRDPD
+852 
-859 IEQQPQP
+859 
-866 TEQELFEQYK
+866 
-876 LTVSNALL
+876 
-884 KDRTFVNA
+884 
-892 CRNSDRQNAYLEGA
+892 
-906 EAIRRVVMASDDL
+906 
-919 QLVRLYFDAPDFHE
+919 DAPDRIEPEISFTPDVEAYKKLKDEHPRRLVGVRVDDTLLFYGDDAKIAAPLMDTRLFE
-933 RLHQELLEEIYP
+933 RDIPGMGTISVTGMPFGRWSVAAKALTENGHGIYFAEPAEQGGYEVVKELDG
-945 ALAAS
+945 
-950 EQVTRA
+950 R
-956 DLDATV
+956 
-962 RDMHGDLQDKQEKN
+962 RDE
-976 ELEQNPNYRLL
+976 P
-987 SRLKA
+987 S
-992 DCDYFLGA
+992 
-1000 GGRVEKHLWAG
+1000 
-1011 SVRAQIAKMREI
+1011 
-1023 YETLPAKPEWL
+1023 
-1034 TKEAID
+1034 
-1040 DYDEQMTPQYQ
+1040 YQ
-1051 VVVYHHFENGFD
+1051 V
-1063 EKLGYQTLEEATKV
+1063 
-1077 AQGYVNGT
+1077 
-1085 MESDGFA
+1085 
-1092 YDGAAVYNHQEH
+1092 
-1104 RYLYIYGHYPDE
+1104 
-1116 KAHAQVEGRD
+1116 
-1126 FPEQPEGIAVT
+1126 
-1137 QESENSS
+1137 
-1144 DLVDDH
+1144 
-1150 HPPMPPYQAGDTVYL
+1150 GDTVYL
-1165 SNTAFIIE
+1165 GNTAFLIE
-1173 EVTDTHVTMRDP
+1173 EITDTHVNLRDP
-1185 TLLYPISRIELRE
+1185 TLLYPISRVERRDT
-1198 NFERMLAE
+1198 FEQMLAE
-1206 DARNTFLFEGQTEP
+1206 DTRNDELFYKQTGAMPAESENFVLTEEAPSDPATQQPQEEIRLHNLVIDLTGQ
-1220 AQAETDKLKPPDEQ
+1220 
-1234 VREDAETETS
+1234 ETERK
-1244 VESEAKAEQPKAQ
+1244 EAEPYKAQ
-1257 NFHITDDHLG
+1257 NFRITDDHLG

-1278 IDAIQTLKQIESE
+1278 IAAIQTLKQIEAE
-1291 GRQATPQEQETLSKY
+1291 GRQARPDEQEILSRY
-1306 VGWGGIPQAFD
+1306 VGWGGLPQAFD
-1317 GNNAQW
+1317 AENASWQK
-1323 SEEYQQLKSL
+1323 EYQQLKSL

-1348 AHYTSPMVIR
+1348 AHYTSPVVIR
-1358 AVYEAL
+1358 AMYEAL
-1364 SNMGFQ
+1364 DSMGFQ
-1370 SGNILEPS
+1370 DGNVLEPA

-1386 CLPEAMQG
+1386 MLPESMSQS
-1394 RKLYGVELDSIAGR
+1394 RLYGVELDSITGR
-1408 IARQLYPDAQIEI
+1408 MARQLYPDARIEI
-1421 RGFEKTSRKDFFDVA
+1421 TGFEKTNRKDFFDVA

-1445 KVADKPFDKYGFLIH
+1445 KVADRAFDKYGFLIH
-1460 DYFFAKALE
+1460 DYFLAKTLE
-1469 QVRPGGVIAFITSK
+1469 QVRPGGMIAFITSK

-1543 HLGQTADGI
+1543 HLGRTADGI
-1552 PVNSYFVDHP
+1552 PINSYFVDHP
-1562 DMVLGRMQW
+1562 DMMLGRMQW

-1609 TEISEIDINEGRTI
+1609 IEISETDINEGRTI
-1623 PADPDVRNFSYAI
+1623 PADPDVRNFSYAL
-1636 VDGQIYYRENSI
+1636 VNGQVYYRENSV
-1648 MTRPTLSQTA
+1648 MTRPVLNQTT
-1658 QERVKGMVELRDCV
+1658 QERIKGMIELRDCV
-1672 QKLIN
+1672 RKLID
-1677 LQLQDRSDAEI
+1677 LQLTDGSDAEI
-1688 QSQQVELGR
+1688 RAQQAELGR

-1706 GLINSKVNGRAFEGD
+1706 GIINGKANGRAFEGD

-1735 NGGLKRKADI
+1735 DRKLKRKADI
-1745 FDKRTI
+1745 FSKRTI
-1751 KQRKPVERVDTA
+1751 RRRKPVTQVDTA
-1763 IEALAVSIGER
+1763 SEALAVSIGER
-1774 AAVDLPFMAQL
+1774 AKVDLPFMARL
-1785 TGKTEDEI
+1785 TGKAENEI
-1793 IADLQGVIFLD
+1793 VADLQGVIFLD

-1818 GNVRAKLRIA
+1818 GNVRAKLRVA

-1836 AFAVNVEALQAAQ
+1836 SFAVNVEALQAAQ

-1867 DKKYIQAF
+1867 DKAYIQRF
-1875 ITELLKIPY
+1875 MIELLGIPY
-1884 NYQQSVRVN
+1884 YEQRRIHVN
-1893 YEKTTAQ
+1893 YAPQTAE
-1900 WAITGKNSQPFNV
+1900 WSIDGKSLLSENV
-1913 FNTMKYGTKRAP
+1913 NNYMKYGTRRAP
-1925 ALKIIE
+1925 ALKILE

-1943 IVQDENGND
+1943 VVQDENG
-1952 RRELN
+1952 REKRELN
-1957 QKETTIGQQKQ
+1957 QKETTIAQQKQ
-1968 QAIKDAFREWIWKD
+1968 QAIKDAFHDWVWKD
-1982 PTRRYELAARYNE
+1982 PTRRHELVTRYNE
-1995 LFNSIRPREYDGS
+1995 LFNSTRPREYDGS
-2008 HIVFSGMNP
+2008 HIVFDGMNP

-2139 RLLREQINDIAAGIE
+2139 RLLREQIDEIAAGIE
-2154 EMEQENGER
+2154 EMERENGER

-2173 KSLEARLEKLKA
+2173 KSLETRLEKLKA
-2185 NEKKDDVV
+2185 DEKKDDVV

-2207 AHMYKNL
+2207 AHAFKNG
-2214 FLATKMRNVAGLST
+2214 FLATKMRNVAGIAT

-2251 GVVFATGTP
+2251 GVIFATGTP

-2269 TMQRYLQYET
+2269 TMQRYLQYGT
-2279 LERMGLAHFDAWA
+2279 LEKMGLIHFDAWA

-2324 ELMAMFKAVADIKTA
+2324 ELMAMFKEVADIKTA
-2339 DQLHL
+2339 DQLYL

-2352 TIAVKPSEYQ
+2352 TMAVKPSVYQ
-2362 EKMVEALSERAAKVH
+2362 EEMVEALSERASKVH
-2377 SGVVDPKEDN
+2377 SGAVDPKEDN

-2406 PLLPDD
+2406 PLLPDE
-2412 PGGKVNAC
+2412 PGSKVNAC
-2420 MENILRIYREG
+2420 MENILRIYKEG

-2509 GTNIQDRL
+2509 GTNVQDRL
-2517 IALHDLDC
+2517 IALHDLDA

-2630 YQSNQFRLEDQ
+2630 YQSNQFKLEDQ
-2641 VLKHYPQEIRQ
+2641 ILKQYPEEIRQ
-2652 AQEWVKGYRADIA
+2652 AQERAKGYRADMA
-2665 LLEEHPLPKEG
+2665 LLEAHPLPKDG
-2676 FVGMTIRGKLFKDK
+2676 FVGMAIKGKRIADK
-2690 ETAGKML
+2690 EAAGKML
-2697 LEACSMIEGYR
+2697 LEACRLSPHDM
-2708 ELGRYRGM
+2708 ELGEYRGM
-2716 KMTAEFDGLHQAVKL
+2716 KMTVDYDSYRQEVKL
-2731 TLHGE
+2731 VLRGE
-2736 MSYSVKMGTDVY
+2736 MSHTVTMGTDVY
-2748 GNLIRIEN
+2748 GNLTRIEN
-2756 ALANLPRDMEKT
+2756 VLANMPQKLEKA
-2768 EEMIVELN
+2768 EE
-2776 RRIEQDKEELKR
+2776 RI
-2788 PFPKEAELETKSARL
+2788 AELERQTEQAKAELGKPFAQEKELEAKAARL
-2803 AALNAELNMDGKEEE
+2803 AELNAALNIDEKRKEPM
-2818 QQEETQEK
+2818 
-2826 EVTEKRP
+2826 EKRP
-2833 IKDVLK
+2833 MKDVLK
-2839 EYQERANAQNQDEKG
+2839 AYQERADAQSQGEKG
-2854 RTNEWSR
+2854 GTNEWNR

>member
-1 MAKLENYV
+1 MPKIDDYV
-9 ELARQTMREIS
+9 QLAAQTAHEIA
-20 ADGEVWRSFLT
+20 ADGETWRSFLQ
-31 TASNV
+31 TASTL
-36 YKYGFYDQLMIYAQ
+36 YKYSFYDQMMIYAQ
-50 RPDATACASYELWT
+50 RPDATACASFELWT

-105 RSPFVWTTNEENGA
+105 RSPFVWAVNEENSA
-119 AIGAMLEKEYEVSAN
+119 VIGTMLEKEYEVSAN
-134 RGFVGQL
+134 RGLAGQL
-141 EEIAMQRVMDYWQ
+141 EEIAMQKAMDYWQ

-168 LMGYDELNLEL
+168 LMEYDELNLEL
-179 AFRNTATAG
+179 AFRNTATTG
-188 VQYVLL
+188 VQYMLL
-194 TRCGLAEEH
+194 SRCGLAEEH
-203 RFEPEDFMG
+203 RFEPEDFTT

-218 QQALAAL
+218 PQALTAL

-261 IPDSRPENPRRA
+261 IPDSRPENPGRT

-283 QGISA
+283 QGVSEGA
-288 RTQENAVQQPAP
+288 QKDDVQQPAA
-300 DGRVDGASDGNRPDG
+300 DGRTDGASGGNRPDSG
-315 ERKSEPHGR
+315 RAGEPHGQ
-324 RDGGGAGRDRSV
+324 RDGGGAGRERSA
-336 EGARPDGVGRRDEQ
+336 EGTRPDGVGRRDEQ
-350 PESTGRGNRTERA
+350 PESAGRGNRTDRA

-475 VISWTDAAKRVGALI
+475 VISWTDAAKRVGELI

-502 EAPGTIRRKV
+502 EAPGAIRRKV

-573 MQPDLMRFRFLLPRD
+573 IQPDLMRFRFLLPKD

-623 AVLTQSAPIAG
+623 AVLTQNAPIAG
-634 ADSRIYQFFSAPHST
+634 AGSRIYQFFSAPHST

-696 KWNQVAERIDGL
+696 KWNQVAERIDRL
-708 IQMNRYLTPEKQAL
+708 IHDGHYLK
-722 YEKKEV
+722 
-728 QDSARNTDYDTY
+728 S
-740 NSIKAAHPDEIVLFQ
+740 
-755 VGDFFELYDED
+755 
-766 ARQAAENLGLN
+766 
-777 LTSRNLEGVGRVA
+777 
-790 MCGIP
+790 
-795 AHSLEQYVEQLRDKV
+795 
-810 DVTIA
+810 
-815 AKREN
+815 
-820 SAAYHVYTLLS
+820 
-831 VDHEAE
+831 
-837 NAINAYEAEFGADGT
+837 
-852 RVFRDPD
+852 
-859 IEQQPQP
+859 
-866 TEQELFEQYK
+866 
-876 LTVSNALL
+876 
-884 KDRTFVNA
+884 
-892 CRNSDRQNAYLEGA
+892 
-906 EAIRRVVMASDDL
+906 
-919 QLVRLYFDAPDFHE
+919 DAPD
-933 RLHQELLEEIYP
+933 R
-945 ALAAS
+945 
-950 EQVTRA
+950 
-956 DLDATV
+956 
-962 RDMHGDLQDKQEKN
+962 K
-976 ELEQNPNYRLL
+976 
-987 SRLKA
+987 
-992 DCDYFLGA
+992 
-1000 GGRVEKHLWAG
+1000 
-1011 SVRAQIAKMREI
+1011 
-1023 YETLPAKPEWL
+1023 KPEISFTPDVEAYKKLKDEHPRRLVGVRVDDTLLFYGEDAQTAAPLMDTRLFERDIPGMGTISVTGMPFGRWSVAAKAL
-1034 TKEAID
+1034 TENGHGIYFAEPAEQGGYEVVKELD
-1040 DYDEQMTPQYQ
+1040 GRRDEPSYQ
-1051 VVVYHHFENGFD
+1051 V
-1063 EKLGYQTLEEATKV
+1063 
-1077 AQGYVNGT
+1077 
-1085 MESDGFA
+1085 
-1092 YDGAAVYNHQEH
+1092 
-1104 RYLYIYGHYPDE
+1104 
-1116 KAHAQVEGRD
+1116 
-1126 FPEQPEGIAVT
+1126 
-1137 QESENSS
+1137 
-1144 DLVDDH
+1144 
-1150 HPPMPPYQAGDTVYL
+1150 GDTVYL
-1165 SNTAFIIE
+1165 GNTAFLIE
-1173 EVTDTHVTMRDP
+1173 EITDTHVNLRDP
-1185 TLLYPISRIELRE
+1185 TLLYPISRVERRDT
-1198 NFERMLAE
+1198 FEQMLAE
-1206 DARNTFLFEGQTEP
+1206 DTRNDFLFQQSEFTQTISDDSEQSDIRQEP
-1220 AQAETDKLKPPDEQ
+1220 QSRTEKSLPQEEIRLHNLVIDLTEQ
-1234 VREDAETETS
+1234 ETERK
-1244 VESEAKAEQPKAQ
+1244 EAEPYKAQ

-1278 IDAIQTLKQIESE
+1278 IAAIQTLKQIEAE
-1291 GRQATPQEQETLSKY
+1291 GRQARPDEQEILSRY
-1306 VGWGGIPQAFD
+1306 VGWGGLPQAFD
-1317 GNNAQW
+1317 AENASWQK
-1323 SEEYQQLKSL
+1323 EYQQLKSL

-1348 AHYTSPMVIR
+1348 AHYTSPVVIR
-1358 AVYEAL
+1358 AMYEAL
-1364 SNMGFQ
+1364 GSMGFQ
-1370 SGNILEPS
+1370 DGNVLEPA

-1386 CLPEAMQG
+1386 MLPEAMQSS
-1394 RKLYGVELDSIAGR
+1394 KLYGVELDSITGR
-1408 IARQLYPDAQIEI
+1408 MARQLYPDARIEI
-1421 RGFEKTSRKDFFDVA
+1421 TGFEKTNRKDFFDVA

-1445 KVADKPFDKYGFLIH
+1445 KVADRAFDKYGFLIH
-1460 DYFFAKALE
+1460 DYFLAKTLE

-1552 PVNSYFVDHP
+1552 PINSYFVDHP
-1562 DMVLGRMQW
+1562 DMMLGRMQW

-1599 VRNIDGEYKR
+1599 VRNIDGEYIR
-1609 TEISEIDINEGRTI
+1609 MEISEMDINEGRTI
-1623 PADPDVRNFSYAI
+1623 PADPDVRNFSYAL
-1636 VDGQIYYRENSI
+1636 VNGQVYYRENSV
-1648 MTRPTLSQTA
+1648 MTRPVLNQTT
-1658 QERVKGMVELRDCV
+1658 QERVKGMIELRDCV
-1672 QKLIN
+1672 RKLID
-1677 LQLQDRSDAEI
+1677 LQLTDGSDAEI
-1688 QSQQVELGR
+1688 GAQQAELGR

-1706 GLINSKVNGRAFEGD
+1706 GIINGKANGRAFEGD

-1735 NGGLKRKADI
+1735 DRKLKRKADI
-1745 FDKRTI
+1745 FSKRTI
-1751 KQRKPVERVDTA
+1751 RRRKPVTQVDTA
-1763 IEALAVSIGER
+1763 SEALAVSIGER
-1774 AAVDLPFMAQL
+1774 AKVDLPFMARL
-1785 TGKTEDEI
+1785 TGKAEDEI
-1793 IADLQGVIFLD
+1793 VADLQGVIFLD

-1818 GNVRAKLRIA
+1818 GNVRAKLRVA

-1836 AFAVNVEALQAAQ
+1836 SFAVNVEALQAAQ

-1867 DKKYIQAF
+1867 DKAYIQRF
-1875 ITELLKIPY
+1875 MIELLGIPY
-1884 NYQQSVRVN
+1884 YEQRRIHVN
-1893 YEKTTAQ
+1893 YAPQTAE
-1900 WAITGKNSQPFNV
+1900 WSIDGKSLLSENV
-1913 FNTMKYGTKRAP
+1913 NNHMKYGTRRAP
-1925 ALKIIE
+1925 ALKILE

-1943 IVQDENGND
+1943 VVQDENG
-1952 RRELN
+1952 REKRELN
-1957 QKETTIGQQKQ
+1957 QKETTIAQQKQ
-1968 QAIKDAFREWIWKD
+1968 QAIKDAFHDWVWKD
-1982 PTRRYELAARYNE
+1982 PTRRHELVTRYNE
-1995 LFNSIRPREYDGS
+1995 LFNSTRPREYDGS
-2008 HIVFSGMNP
+2008 HIVFDGMNP

-2139 RLLREQINDIAAGIE
+2139 RLLREQIDEIAAGIE
-2154 EMEQENGER
+2154 EMERENGER

-2185 NEKKDDVV
+2185 DEKKDDVV

-2207 AHMYKNL
+2207 AHAFKNG
-2214 FLATKMRNVAGLST
+2214 FLATKMRNVAGIAT

-2251 GVVFATGTP
+2251 GVIFATGTP

-2269 TMQRYLQYET
+2269 TMQRYLQYGT
-2279 LERMGLAHFDAWA
+2279 LEKMGLIHFDAWA

-2324 ELMAMFKAVADIKTA
+2324 ELMAMFKEVADIKTA

-2352 TIAVKPSEYQ
+2352 TMAVKPSVYQ
-2362 EKMVEALSERAAKVH
+2362 EEMVEALSERASKVH
-2377 SGVVDPKEDN
+2377 SGAVDPKEDN

-2406 PLLPDD
+2406 PLLPDE
-2412 PGGKVNAC
+2412 PGSKVNAC
-2420 MENILRIYREG
+2420 MENILRIYKEG
-2431 DAQKLTQLVFCDLST
+2431 DAQKLTQLVFCDR
-2446 PHGDGSFNV
+2446 V
-2455 YDDIRDKLVASGI
+2455 AIRCYK
-2468 PKEEIQFIHDADTE
+2468 
-2482 IKKKDLFAKVRSG
+2482 
-2495 QVRILFGSTQKLGA
+2495 
-2509 GTNIQDRL
+2509 
-2517 IALHDLDC
+2517 
-2525 PWRPGDLEQRAGR
+2525 
-2538 IVRQGNMNPDVHIYR
+2538 
-2553 YVTEK
+2553 
-2558 SFDSYLWQ
+2558 
-2566 TIENKQR
+2566 
-2573 FISQIMSSKSP
+2573 
-2584 VRACDDVDETALS
+2584 
-2597 YAEIKALCAGDPR
+2597 
-2610 IKEKMDLDIEVAKL
+2610 
-2624 RLMKAD
+2624 
-2630 YQSNQFRLEDQ
+2630 
-2641 VLKHYPQEIRQ
+2641 
-2652 AQEWVKGYRADIA
+2652 
-2665 LLEEHPLPKEG
+2665 
-2676 FVGMTIRGKLFKDK
+2676 
-2690 ETAGKML
+2690 
-2697 LEACSMIEGYR
+2697 
-2708 ELGRYRGM
+2708 
-2716 KMTAEFDGLHQAVKL
+2716 
-2731 TLHGE
+2731 
-2736 MSYSVKMGTDVY
+2736 
-2748 GNLIRIEN
+2748 
-2756 ALANLPRDMEKT
+2756 
-2768 EEMIVELN
+2768 
-2776 RRIEQDKEELKR
+2776 
-2788 PFPKEAELETKSARL
+2788 
-2803 AALNAELNMDGKEEE
+2803 
-2818 QQEETQEK
+2818 
-2826 EVTEKRP
+2826 
-2833 IKDVLK
+2833 
-2839 EYQERANAQNQDEKG
+2839 
-2854 RTNEWSR
+2854 

>member
-20 ADGEVWRSFLT
+20 ADGENWRAFLT

-50 RPDATACASYELWT
+50 RPDATACASFELWT

-86 VPRYHYVFDAA
+86 VPRYRYVFDIS
-97 DTGMRKDS
+97 DTGTRQNA
-105 RSPFVWTTNEENGA
+105 RTPFTWTIREENRA
-119 AIGAMLEKEYEVSAN
+119 PIAAMLEKEYGISAN
-134 RGFVGQL
+134 RGLAGQL

-162 IVDGSL
+162 IVDGSF

-179 AFRNTATAG
+179 AFRNTATTG
-188 VQYVLL
+188 VQYMLL
-194 TRCGLAEEH
+194 SRCGLAEEH
-203 RFEPEDFMG
+203 RFEPEDFAT

-218 QQALAAL
+218 SKALSAL

-261 IPDSRPENPRRA
+261 IPDSRSENPGRT

-283 QGISA
+283 QGVSA
-288 RTQENAVQQPAP
+288 RTQENTVQQPAP
-300 DGRVDGASDGNRPDG
+300 DGRADGASGGDRPDG
-315 ERKSEPHGR
+315 ERKSEPYGQ
-324 RDGGGAGRDRSV
+324 RDGGGAGRERST
-336 EGARPDGVGRRDEQ
+336 EGTRPDGVGRRDEQ
-350 PESTGRGNRTERA
+350 PESAGRGNRTDRA

-438 HDGSGFELDGRRFSV
+438 HDGNGFELDGRRFSV

-573 MQPDLMRFRFLLPRD
+573 IQPDLMRFRFLLPKD

-623 AVLTQSAPIAG
+623 AVLIQSAPIAG
-634 ADSRIYQFFSAPHST
+634 AGSRIYQFFSAPHST

-671 EHGSSESHDAKGIQ
+671 ERGSSESHDAKGIQ
-685 LRKSNCPDVLL
+685 LRKSNCPDMLL
-696 KWNQVAERIDGL
+696 KWNQVAERIDRL
-708 IQMNRYLTPEKQAL
+708 IHDGHYLK
-722 YEKKEV
+722 
-728 QDSARNTDYDTY
+728 S
-740 NSIKAAHPDEIVLFQ
+740 
-755 VGDFFELYDED
+755 
-766 ARQAAENLGLN
+766 
-777 LTSRNLEGVGRVA
+777 
-790 MCGIP
+790 
-795 AHSLEQYVEQLRDKV
+795 
-810 DVTIA
+810 
-815 AKREN
+815 
-820 SAAYHVYTLLS
+820 
-831 VDHEAE
+831 
-837 NAINAYEAEFGADGT
+837 
-852 RVFRDPD
+852 
-859 IEQQPQP
+859 
-866 TEQELFEQYK
+866 
-876 LTVSNALL
+876 
-884 KDRTFVNA
+884 
-892 CRNSDRQNAYLEGA
+892 
-906 EAIRRVVMASDDL
+906 
-919 QLVRLYFDAPDFHE
+919 DAPD
-933 RLHQELLEEIYP
+933 R
-945 ALAAS
+945 
-950 EQVTRA
+950 
-956 DLDATV
+956 
-962 RDMHGDLQDKQEKN
+962 K
-976 ELEQNPNYRLL
+976 
-987 SRLKA
+987 
-992 DCDYFLGA
+992 
-1000 GGRVEKHLWAG
+1000 
-1011 SVRAQIAKMREI
+1011 
-1023 YETLPAKPEWL
+1023 KPEISFTPDVEAYKKLKDEHPRRLVGVRVDDTLLFYGEDAQTAAPLMDTRIFERDIPGMGIVSVTGIPFGRWSVAAKAL
-1034 TKEAID
+1034 TENGHGIYFAEPAEQGGYEVVKELD
-1040 DYDEQMTPQYQ
+1040 GRRDEPSYQ
-1051 VVVYHHFENGFD
+1051 V
-1063 EKLGYQTLEEATKV
+1063 
-1077 AQGYVNGT
+1077 
-1085 MESDGFA
+1085 
-1092 YDGAAVYNHQEH
+1092 
-1104 RYLYIYGHYPDE
+1104 
-1116 KAHAQVEGRD
+1116 
-1126 FPEQPEGIAVT
+1126 
-1137 QESENSS
+1137 
-1144 DLVDDH
+1144 
-1150 HPPMPPYQAGDTVYL
+1150 GDTVYL
-1165 SNTAFIIE
+1165 GNTAFLIE
-1173 EVTDTHVTMRDP
+1173 EITDTHVNLRDP
-1185 TLLYPISRIELRE
+1185 TLLYPISRVERRDT
-1198 NFERMLAE
+1198 FEQMLAE
-1206 DARNTFLFEGQTEP
+1206 DTRNDELFYKQTDAMPAESENFVLTEEAPSDPAPQQPQEEIRLHNLVIDLTGQ
-1220 AQAETDKLKPPDEQ
+1220 
-1234 VREDAETETS
+1234 ETERK
-1244 VESEAKAEQPKAQ
+1244 EAEPYKAQ
-1257 NFHITDDHLG
+1257 NFRITDDHLG

-1278 IDAIQTLKQIESE
+1278 IAAIQTLKQIEAE
-1291 GRQATPQEQETLSKY
+1291 GRQARPDEQEILSRY
-1306 VGWGGIPQAFD
+1306 VGWGGLPQAFD
-1317 GNNAQW
+1317 AENASWQK
-1323 SEEYQQLKSL
+1323 EYQQLKSL

-1348 AHYTSPMVIR
+1348 AHYTSPTVIK
-1358 AVYEAL
+1358 AMYDAL
-1364 SNMGFQ
+1364 GKMGFQ

-1386 CLPEAMQG
+1386 CLPEAMQSS
-1394 RKLYGVELDSIAGR
+1394 KLYGVELDSITGR
-1408 IARQLYPDAQIEI
+1408 MARQLYPDARIEI
-1421 RGFEKTSRKDFFDVA
+1421 TGFEKTNRKDFFDVA

-1445 KVADKPFDKYGFLIH
+1445 KVADRAFDKYGFLIH
-1460 DYFFAKALE
+1460 DYFLAKTLE

-1562 DMVLGRMQW
+1562 DMMLGRMQW

-1609 TEISEIDINEGRTI
+1609 MEISETDINEGRTI
-1623 PADPDVRNFSYAI
+1623 PADPDVRNFSYAL
-1636 VDGQIYYRENSI
+1636 VNGQVYYRENSV
-1648 MTRPTLSQTA
+1648 MTRPVLNQTM
-1658 QERVKGMVELRDCV
+1658 QERVKGMIELRDCV
-1672 QKLIN
+1672 RKLID
-1677 LQLQDRSDAEI
+1677 LQLTDGSDAEI
-1688 QSQQVELGR
+1688 RAQQEELGR

-1706 GLINSKVNGRAFEGD
+1706 GIINGKANGRAFEGD

-1735 NGGLKRKADI
+1735 DRKLKRKADI
-1745 FDKRTI
+1745 FSKRTI
-1751 KQRKPVERVDTA
+1751 RRRKPVTQVDTA
-1763 IEALAVSIGER
+1763 SEALAVSIGER
-1774 AAVDLPFMAQL
+1774 AKVDLPFMARL
-1785 TGKTEDEI
+1785 TGKAEDEI

-1818 GNVRAKLRIA
+1818 GNVRAKLRVA

-1836 AFAVNVEALQAAQ
+1836 SFAVNVEALQAAQ

-1867 DKKYIQAF
+1867 DKAYIQRF
-1875 ITELLKIPY
+1875 MIELLGIPY
-1884 NYQQSVRVN
+1884 YEQRRIHVN
-1893 YEKTTAQ
+1893 YAPQTAE
-1900 WAITGKNSQPFNV
+1900 WSIDGKSLLSENV
-1913 FNTMKYGTKRAP
+1913 NNHMKYGTRRAP
-1925 ALKIIE
+1925 ALKILE

-1943 IVQDENGND
+1943 VVQDENG
-1952 RRELN
+1952 REKRELN
-1957 QKETTIGQQKQ
+1957 QKETTIAQQKQ
-1968 QAIKDAFREWIWKD
+1968 QAIKDAFHDWVWKD
-1982 PTRRYELAARYNE
+1982 PTRRHELVTRYNE
-1995 LFNSIRPREYDGS
+1995 LFNSTRTREYDGS
-2008 HIVFSGMNP
+2008 HIVFDGMNP

-2139 RLLREQINDIAAGIE
+2139 RLLREQIDEIAAGIE
-2154 EMEQENGER
+2154 EMERENGER

-2185 NEKKDDVV
+2185 DEKKDDVV

-2207 AHMYKNL
+2207 AHAFKNG
-2214 FLATKMRNVAGLST
+2214 FLATKMRNVAGIAT

-2251 GVVFATGTP
+2251 GVIFATGTP

-2269 TMQRYLQYET
+2269 TMQRYLQYGT
-2279 LERMGLAHFDAWA
+2279 LEKMGLIHFDAWA

-2324 ELMAMFKAVADIKTA
+2324 ELMAMFKEVADIKTA

-2352 TIAVKPSEYQ
+2352 TMAVKPSVYQ
-2362 EKMVEALSERAAKVH
+2362 EEMVEALSERASKVH
-2377 SGVVDPKEDN
+2377 SGAVDPKEDN

-2406 PLLPDD
+2406 PLLPDE
-2412 PGGKVNAC
+2412 PGSKVNAC
-2420 MENILRIYREG
+2420 MENILRIYKEG

-2455 YDDIRDKLVASGI
+2455 YDDIREKLVASGI

-2509 GTNIQDRL
+2509 GTNVQDRL
-2517 IALHDLDC
+2517 IALHDLDA

-2610 IKEKMDLDIEVAKL
+2610 IREKMDLDIEVAKL

-2630 YQSNQFRLEDQ
+2630 YQSNQFKLEDQ
-2641 VLKHYPQEIRQ
+2641 ILKQYPEEIRQ
-2652 AQEWVKGYRADIA
+2652 AQEWAKGYQADMA
-2665 LLEEHPLPKEG
+2665 LLEAHPLPKDG
-2676 FVGMTIRGKLFKDK
+2676 FVGMAIKGKRIADK
-2690 ETAGKML
+2690 EAAGKML
-2697 LEACSMIEGYR
+2697 LEACRLSPHDM
-2708 ELGRYRGM
+2708 ELGEYRGM
-2716 KMTAEFDGLHQAVKL
+2716 KMTVDYDSYRQEVKL
-2731 TLHGE
+2731 ILRGE
-2736 MSYSVKMGTDVY
+2736 MSHTVTMGTDVY
-2748 GNLIRIEN
+2748 GNLTRIEN
-2756 ALANLPRDMEKT
+2756 ALANMPQKLEKT
-2768 EEMIVELN
+2768 EE
-2776 RRIEQDKEELKR
+2776 RI
-2788 PFPKEAELETKSARL
+2788 AELERQTEQARAELGKPFAQEKELEAKAARL
-2803 AALNAELNMDGKEEE
+2803 AELNAALNIDEKRKEPM
-2818 QQEETQEK
+2818 
-2826 EVTEKRP
+2826 EKRP
-2833 IKDVLK
+2833 MKDVLK
-2839 EYQERANAQNQDEKG
+2839 AYQERADAQSQGEKG
-2854 RTNEWSR
+2854 GTNEWNR

>member
-1 MAKLENYV
+1 MPKIDDYV
-9 ELARQTMREIS
+9 QLAAQTAREIA
-20 ADGEVWRSFLT
+20 ADGETWRSFLQ
-31 TASNV
+31 TASTL
-36 YKYGFYDQLMIYAQ
+36 YKYSFYDQMMIYAQ
-50 RPDATACASYELWT
+50 RPDATACASFELWT

-86 VPRYHYVFDAA
+86 VPRYRYVFDIS
-97 DTGMRKDS
+97 DTGTRQNA
-105 RSPFVWTTNEENGA
+105 RTPFTWAIREENRA
-119 AIGAMLEKEYEVSAN
+119 PIAAMLEKEYEVSAN
-134 RGFVGQL
+134 RGLAGQL
-141 EEIAMQRVMDYWQ
+141 EEIAMQKAMDYWQ

-188 VQYVLL
+188 VQYMLL
-194 TRCGLAEEH
+194 NRCGLAEEH
-203 RFEPEDFMG
+203 RFEPEDFAT

-218 QQALAAL
+218 PQALTAL

-261 IPDSRPENPRRA
+261 IPDSRPENPGRT
-273 GDAGQVRQDA
+273 GDAGQVWQDA
-283 QGISA
+283 QGVSA
-288 RTQENAVQQPAP
+288 RAQENAVQQPAP
-300 DGRVDGASDGNRPDG
+300 DGRADGTSGGNRPNG
-315 ERKSEPHGR
+315 KRKGEPHSQ

-336 EGARPDGVGRRDEQ
+336 EGARSDGVGRRDEQ
-350 PESTGRGNRTERA
+350 PESAGRGNRTDRA

-438 HDGSGFELDGRRFSV
+438 HDGNGFELDGRRFSV

-502 EAPGTIRRKV
+502 ETPGTIRRKV

-564 MEVFADAVA
+564 IEVFADAVA
-573 MQPDLMRFRFLLPRD
+573 MQPDLMRFRFLLPKD

-610 PDVRGFMTQDEID
+610 PDVCGFMTQDEID
-623 AVLTQSAPIAG
+623 AVLTQNAPIAG
-634 ADSRIYQFFSAPHST
+634 AASRIYQFFSAPHST

-671 EHGSSESHDAKGIQ
+671 ERGSSESHDAKGIQ

-696 KWNQVAERIDGL
+696 KWNQVAERVSEL
-708 IQMNRYLTPEKQAL
+708 IRQNRYLTPNRRE
-722 YEKKEV
+722 
-728 QDSARNTDYDTY
+728 TDD
-740 NSIKAAHPDEIVLFQ
+740 
-755 VGDFFELYDED
+755 
-766 ARQAAENLGLN
+766 
-777 LTSRNLEGVGRVA
+777 
-790 MCGIP
+790 
-795 AHSLEQYVEQLRDKV
+795 
-810 DVTIA
+810 
-815 AKREN
+815 
-820 SAAYHVYTLLS
+820 
-831 VDHEAE
+831 
-837 NAINAYEAEFGADGT
+837 NAPT
-852 RVFRDPD
+852 
-859 IEQQPQP
+859 QQP
-866 TEQELFEQYK
+866 TEQVLFESYK
-876 LTVSNALL
+876 LTVGNVLS
-884 KDRTFVNA
+884 KDEAFVNA
-892 CRNSDRQNAYLEGA
+892 CRNSDRQNAYLEGTQ
-906 EAIRRVVMASDDL
+906 AIRRIVMASDDL
-919 QLVRLYFDAPDFHE
+919 QLVRLYFDTPSFHE
-933 RLHQELLEEIYP
+933 RLHQELLDELYP
-945 ALAAS
+945 TLAAS
-950 EQVTRA
+950 SIPPPYRVVT
-956 DLDATV
+956 
-962 RDMHGDLQDKQEKN
+962 
-976 ELEQNPNYRLL
+976 
-987 SRLKA
+987 
-992 DCDYFLGA
+992 
-1000 GGRVEKHLWAG
+1000 
-1011 SVRAQIAKMREI
+1011 
-1023 YETLPAKPEWL
+1023 
-1034 TKEAID
+1034 
-1040 DYDEQMTPQYQ
+1040 
-1051 VVVYHHFENGFD
+1051 YHHFENGFD
-1063 EKLGYQTLEEATKV
+1063 SKLDYPTLEEAIKA
-1077 AQGYVNGT
+1077 AQGYVNGA
-1085 MESDGFA
+1085 MSGDGFA
-1092 YDGAAVYNHQEH
+1092 YDGAAVYNLQER
-1104 RYLYIYGHYPDE
+1104 RYLYILGDYPDA
-1116 KAHAQVEGRD
+1116 KAHAQVEGHD
-1126 FPEQPEGIAVT
+1126 FPEQPEGAAAT
-1137 QESENSS
+1137 QKSESPAAFT
-1144 DLVDDH
+1144 DAL
-1150 HPPMPPYQAGDTVYL
+1150 HPLMSHYQVGDTVYL
-1165 SNTAFIIE
+1165 GNTAFLIE
-1173 EVTDTHVTMRDP
+1173 EITDTHVNLRDP
-1185 TLLYPISRIELRE
+1185 TLLYPISRVERRDT
-1198 NFERMLAE
+1198 FEQMLAE
-1206 DARNTFLFEGQTEP
+1206 DTRNDELFYRQTDAVPAESENFVLTEEVPSDPAPQQPQEEIRLHNLVIDLTGQ
-1220 AQAETDKLKPPDEQ
+1220 
-1234 VREDAETETS
+1234 ETERK
-1244 VESEAKAEQPKAQ
+1244 EAEPYKAQ
-1257 NFHITDDHLG
+1257 NFRITDDHLG

-1278 IDAIQTLKQIESE
+1278 IAAIQTLKQIEAE
-1291 GRQATPQEQETLSKY
+1291 GRQARPDEQEILSRY
-1306 VGWGGIPQAFD
+1306 VGWGGLPQAFD
-1317 GNNAQW
+1317 AENASWQK
-1323 SEEYQQLKSL
+1323 EYQQLKSL

-1348 AHYTSPMVIR
+1348 AHYTSPTVIK
-1358 AVYEAL
+1358 AMYDAL
-1364 SNMGFQ
+1364 GKMGFQ

-1386 CLPEAMQG
+1386 CLPETMQG
-1394 RKLYGVELDSIAGR
+1394 SKLYGVELDSITGR
-1408 IARQLYPDAQIEI
+1408 IAQQLYPDAKIEI
-1421 RGFEKTSRKDFFDVA
+1421 KGFEKTSSKDFFDVA

-1445 KVADKPFDKYGFLIH
+1445 KVADRPFDKYGFLIH
-1460 DYFFAKALE
+1460 DYFFAKTLE
-1469 QVRPGGVIAFITSK
+1469 QVRPGGIIAYITSK

-1532 EHPIDIEPDWI
+1532 EHPIDIEPDWV
-1543 HLGQTADGI
+1543 HLGQTEDGI
-1552 PVNSYFVDHP
+1552 PINSYFAEHP
-1562 DMVLGRMQW
+1562 DMVLGKMAW

-1609 TEISEIDINEGRTI
+1609 IEISEIDINEGRTI
-1623 PADPDVRNFSYAI
+1623 PADPDVRNFSYAL
-1636 VDGQIYYRENSI
+1636 VNGQVYYRENSV
-1648 MTRPTLSQTA
+1648 MTRPVLNQTT
-1658 QERVKGMVELRDCV
+1658 QERVKGMIELRDCV
-1672 QKLIN
+1672 RKLID
-1677 LQLQDRSDAEI
+1677 LQLTDGSDAEI
-1688 QSQQVELGR
+1688 RAQQAELGR

-1706 GLINSKVNGRAFEGD
+1706 GIINGKANGRAFEGD

-1735 NGGLKRKADI
+1735 DRKLKRKADI
-1745 FDKRTI
+1745 FSKRTI
-1751 KQRKPVERVDTA
+1751 RRRKPVTQVDTA
-1763 IEALAVSIGER
+1763 SEALAVSIGER
-1774 AAVDLPFMAQL
+1774 AKVDLPFMARL
-1785 TGKTEDEI
+1785 TGKAEDEI
-1793 IADLQGVIFLD
+1793 VADLQGVIFLD

-1818 GNVRAKLRIA
+1818 GNVRAKLRVA
-1828 QTAAESDP
+1828 QTAVESDSS
-1836 AFAVNVEALQAAQ
+1836 FAVNVEALQAAQ

-1867 DKKYIQAF
+1867 DKAYIQRF
-1875 ITELLKIPY
+1875 MIELLGIPY
-1884 NYQQSVRVN
+1884 YERRRIHVN
-1893 YEKTTAQ
+1893 YAPQTAE
-1900 WAITGKNSQPFNV
+1900 WSIDGKSLLSENV
-1913 FNTMKYGTKRAP
+1913 NNHMKYGTRRAP
-1925 ALKIIE
+1925 ALKILE

-1943 IVQDENGND
+1943 VVQDENG
-1952 RRELN
+1952 REKRELN
-1957 QKETTIGQQKQ
+1957 QKETTIAQQKQ
-1968 QAIKDAFREWIWKD
+1968 QAIKDAFHDWVWKD
-1982 PTRRYELAARYNE
+1982 PTRRHELVTHYNE
-1995 LFNSIRPREYDGS
+1995 LFNSTRPREYDGS
-2008 HIVFSGMNP
+2008 HIVFDGMNP

-2139 RLLREQINDIAAGIE
+2139 RLLREQIDEIAAGIE
-2154 EMEQENGER
+2154 EMERENGER

-2185 NEKKDDVV
+2185 DEKKDDVV

-2207 AHMYKNL
+2207 AHAFKNG
-2214 FLATKMRNVAGLST
+2214 FLATKMRNVAGIAT

-2251 GVVFATGTP
+2251 GVIFATGTP

-2269 TMQRYLQYET
+2269 TMQRYLQYGT
-2279 LERMGLAHFDAWA
+2279 LEKMGLIHFDAWA

-2324 ELMAMFKAVADIKTA
+2324 ELMAMFKEVADIKTA

-2352 TIAVKPSEYQ
+2352 TMAVKPSVYQ
-2362 EKMVEALSERAAKVH
+2362 EEMVEALSERASKVH
-2377 SGVVDPKEDN
+2377 SGAVDPKEDN

-2392 SDGRKLGLDQRLMN
+2392 SDGRKLGLDQRLIN
-2406 PLLPDD
+2406 PLLPDE
-2412 PGGKVNAC
+2412 PGSKVNAC
-2420 MENILRIYREG
+2420 MENILRIYKEG

-2509 GTNIQDRL
+2509 GTNVQDRL
-2517 IALHDLDC
+2517 IALHDLDA

-2610 IKEKMDLDIEVAKL
+2610 IKEKMNLDVEVAKL

-2630 YQSNQFRLEDQ
+2630 YQSNQFKLEDQ
-2641 VLKHYPQEIRQ
+2641 ILKQYPEEIRQ
-2652 AQEWVKGYRADIA
+2652 AQERAKGYRADMA
-2665 LLEEHPLPKEG
+2665 LLEAHPLPKDG
-2676 FVGMTIRGKLFKDK
+2676 FVGMAIKGKRIADK
-2690 ETAGKML
+2690 EAAGKML
-2697 LEACSMIEGYR
+2697 LEACRLSPHDM
-2708 ELGRYRGM
+2708 ELGEYRGM
-2716 KMTAEFDGLHQAVKL
+2716 KMTVDYDSYRQEVKL
-2731 TLHGE
+2731 VLRGE
-2736 MSYSVKMGTDVY
+2736 MSHTVTMGTDVY
-2748 GNLIRIEN
+2748 GNLTRIEN
-2756 ALANLPRDMEKT
+2756 ALANMPQKLEKA
-2768 EEMIVELN
+2768 EE
-2776 RRIEQDKEELKR
+2776 RI
-2788 PFPKEAELETKSARL
+2788 AELERQTEQARAELGKPFAQEKELEAKAARL
-2803 AALNAELNMDGKEEE
+2803 AELNAALNID
-2818 QQEETQEK
+2818 EK
-2826 EVTEKRP
+2826 RREPMEKRP
-2833 IKDVLK
+2833 MKDVLK
-2839 EYQERANAQNQDEKG
+2839 AYQERADAQSQGEKG
-2854 RTNEWSR
+2854 GTNEWNR

>member
-20 ADGEVWRSFLT
+20 ADGENWHAFLT

-50 RPDATACASYELWT
+50 RPDATACASYEIW
-64 NTMRRYVRRGA
+64 NQTMRRYVRRGA
-75 KGIALLDMTGD
+75 KGVALLDMTGD
-86 VPRYHYVFDAA
+86 APRYHYVFDAA

-105 RSPFVWTTNEENGA
+105 RSPFVWAVNEENSA
-119 AIGAMLEKEYEVSAN
+119 VIGTMLEKEYEVSAN
-134 RGFVGQL
+134 RGLAGQL
-141 EEIAMQRVMDYWQ
+141 EEIAMQKAMDYWQ

-168 LMGYDELNLEL
+168 LMEYDELNLEL
-179 AFRNTATAG
+179 AFRNTATTG
-188 VQYVLL
+188 VQYMLL
-194 TRCGLAEEH
+194 SRCGLAEEH
-203 RFEPEDFMG
+203 RFEPEDFTT

-218 QQALAAL
+218 PQALTAL

-247 ERSKEHVELQNGER
+247 ERSRPYAELQNGER
-261 IPDSRPENPRRA
+261 LSDSRPENPGRA

-283 QGISA
+283 QGVSEGV
-288 RTQENAVQQPAP
+288 QKDDVQQPAA
-300 DGRVDGASDGNRPDG
+300 DGRTDGASDGNRPDG
-315 ERKSEPHGR
+315 GRAGEPHGR
-324 RDGGGAGRDRSV
+324 RDGGGAGRERSA
-336 EGARPDGVGRRDEQ
+336 EGTRPDGVGRRDEQ
-350 PESTGRGNRTERA
+350 LESAGRGNRTERA

-564 MEVFADAVA
+564 MEVFADAVT
-573 MQPDLMRFRFLLPRD
+573 MQPDLMRFRFLLPKD

-790 MCGIP
+790 MCKIP

-815 AKREN
+815 EKREN

-852 RVFRDPD
+852 RVFRDSA
-859 IEQQPQP
+859 IEQQTQP
-866 TEQELFEQYK
+866 TVQ
-876 LTVSNALL
+876 A
-884 KDRTFVNA
+884 
-892 CRNSDRQNAYLEGA
+892 
-906 EAIRRVVMASDDL
+906 
-919 QLVRLYFDAPDFHE
+919 
-933 RLHQELLEEIYP
+933 
-945 ALAAS
+945 
-950 EQVTRA
+950 
-956 DLDATV
+956 
-962 RDMHGDLQDKQEKN
+962 MHGNLQSKQGQN
-976 ELEQNPNYRLL
+976 EQEQNPNYRLL

-992 DCDYFLGA
+992 DCDYFLDA
-1000 GGRVEKHLWAG
+1000 GGRAEKYLWAG
-1011 SVRAQIAKMREI
+1011 NVRAQIAKMREI

-1063 EKLGYQTLEEATKV
+1063 EKIEYQTLEEAIKV

-1126 FPEQPEGIAVT
+1126 FPEQPEEVAVT
-1137 QESENSS
+1137 QESESPS

-1165 SNTAFIIE
+1165 GNTAFIIE

-1185 TLLYPISRIELRE
+1185 TLLYPISRIEPRE

-1220 AQAETDKLKPPDEQ
+1220 NQVETDNPKPPDEQ
-1234 VREDAETETS
+1234 SKEDVETS
-1244 VESEAKAEQPKAQ
+1244 IESGTKTEQPSVH
-1257 NFHITDDHLG
+1257 NFRITDDHLG

-1278 IDAIQTLKQIESE
+1278 IAAIQTLKQIEAE
-1291 GRQATPQEQETLSKY
+1291 ERQATPQEQEILSGY
-1306 VGWGGIPQAFD
+1306 VGWGGIPQAYD

-1358 AVYEAL
+1358 AMYEAL
-1364 SNMGFQ
+1364 GNMGFQ

-1386 CLPEAMQG
+1386 MLPESMSQS
-1394 RKLYGVELDSIAGR
+1394 RLYGVELDSITGR

-1562 DMVLGRMQW
+1562 DMMLGRMQW

-1609 TEISEIDINEGRTI
+1609 IELSEMDINEGRTI
-1623 PADPDVRNFSYAI
+1623 PADPDVRNFSYAL
-1636 VDGQIYYRENSI
+1636 VNGQVYYRENSV
-1648 MTRPTLSQTA
+1648 MTRPVLNQTT
-1658 QERVKGMVELRDCV
+1658 QERVKGMIELRDCV
-1672 QKLIN
+1672 RKLID
-1677 LQLQDRSDAEI
+1677 LQLTDGSDAEI
-1688 QSQQVELGR
+1688 RAQQAELGR

-1706 GLINSKVNGRAFEGD
+1706 GIINGKANGRAFEGD

-1735 NGGLKRKADI
+1735 DRKLKRKADI
-1745 FDKRTI
+1745 FSKRTI
-1751 KQRKPVERVDTA
+1751 RRRKPVTQVDTA
-1763 IEALAVSIGER
+1763 SEALAVSIGER
-1774 AAVDLPFMAQL
+1774 AKVDLPFMARL
-1785 TGKTEDEI
+1785 TGKAEDEI
-1793 IADLQGVIFLD
+1793 VADLQGVIFLD

-1818 GNVRAKLRIA
+1818 GNVRAKLRVA
-1828 QTAAESDP
+1828 QTAAESDSS
-1836 AFAVNVEALQAAQ
+1836 FAVNVEALQAAQ

-1867 DKKYIQAF
+1867 DKAYIQRF
-1875 ITELLKIPY
+1875 MIELLGIPY
-1884 NYQQSVRVN
+1884 YEQRRIHVN
-1893 YEKTTAQ
+1893 YAPQTAE
-1900 WAITGKNSQPFNV
+1900 WSIDGKSLLSENV
-1913 FNTMKYGTKRAP
+1913 NNHMKYGTRRAP
-1925 ALKIIE
+1925 ALKILE

-1943 IVQDENGND
+1943 VVQDENG
-1952 RRELN
+1952 REKRELN
-1957 QKETTIGQQKQ
+1957 QKETTIAQQKQ
-1968 QAIKDAFREWIWKD
+1968 QAIKDAFHDWVWKD
-1982 PTRRYELAARYNE
+1982 PTRRHELVTRYNE
-1995 LFNSIRPREYDGS
+1995 LFNSTRPREYDGS
-2008 HIVFSGMNP
+2008 HIVFDGMNP

-2139 RLLREQINDIAAGIE
+2139 RLLREQIDEIAVGIE
-2154 EMEQENGER
+2154 EMERENGER

-2185 NEKKDDVV
+2185 DEKKDDVV

-2207 AHMYKNL
+2207 AHAFKNG
-2214 FLATKMRNVAGLST
+2214 FLATKMRNVAGIAT

-2251 GVVFATGTP
+2251 GVIFATGTP

-2269 TMQRYLQYET
+2269 TMQRYLQYGT
-2279 LERMGLAHFDAWA
+2279 LEKMGLIHFDAWA

-2324 ELMAMFKAVADIKTA
+2324 ELMAMFKEVADIKTA

-2352 TIAVKPSEYQ
+2352 TMAVKPSVYQ
-2362 EKMVEALSERAAKVH
+2362 EEMVEALSERASKVH
-2377 SGVVDPKEDN
+2377 SGAVDPKEDN

-2406 PLLPDD
+2406 PLLPDE
-2412 PGGKVNAC
+2412 PGSKVNAC
-2420 MENILRIYREG
+2420 VENILRIYKEG

-2509 GTNIQDRL
+2509 GTNVQDRL
-2517 IALHDLDC
+2517 IALHDLDA

-2630 YQSNQFRLEDQ
+2630 YQSNQFKLEDQ
-2641 VLKHYPQEIRQ
+2641 ILKQYPEEIRQ
-2652 AQEWVKGYRADIA
+2652 AQERAKGYRADMA
-2665 LLEEHPLPKEG
+2665 LLEAHPLPKDG
-2676 FVGMTIRGKLFKDK
+2676 FVGMAIKGKWIADK
-2690 ETAGKML
+2690 EAAGKML
-2697 LEACSMIEGYR
+2697 LEACRLSPHDM
-2708 ELGRYRGM
+2708 ELGEYRGM
-2716 KMTAEFDGLHQAVKL
+2716 KMTVDYDSYRQEVKL
-2731 TLHGE
+2731 ILRGE
-2736 MSYSVKMGTDVY
+2736 MSHTVTMGTDVY
-2748 GNLIRIEN
+2748 GNLTRIEN
-2756 ALANLPRDMEKT
+2756 ALANMPQKLEKA
-2768 EEMIVELN
+2768 EE
-2776 RRIEQDKEELKR
+2776 RI
-2788 PFPKEAELETKSARL
+2788 AELERQTEQAKAELGKPFAQEKELEAKAARL
-2803 AALNAELNMDGKEEE
+2803 AELNAALNIDEKRKEPM
-2818 QQEETQEK
+2818 
-2826 EVTEKRP
+2826 EKRP
-2833 IKDVLK
+2833 MKDVLK
-2839 EYQERANAQNQDEKG
+2839 AYQERADAQSQGEKG
-2854 RTNEWSR
+2854 GTNEWNR

>member
-20 ADGEVWRSFLT
+20 ADGENWRAFLT

-50 RPDATACASYELWT
+50 RPDATACASFELWT

-105 RSPFVWTTNEENGA
+105 RSPFVWTINEENGA
-119 AIGAMLEKEYEVSAN
+119 AIGALLEKEYEVSAN
-134 RGFVGQL
+134 HGLAGQL
-141 EEIAMQRVMDYWQ
+141 EEIAMQKAMDYWQ

-168 LMGYDELNLEL
+168 LMEYDELNLEL
-179 AFRNTATAG
+179 AFRNTATTG
-188 VQYVLL
+188 VQYMLL
-194 TRCGLAEEH
+194 SRCGLAEEH
-203 RFEPEDFMG
+203 RFEPEDFAT

-218 QQALAAL
+218 PRALSAL

-247 ERSKEHVELQNGER
+247 ERSRPHAELQNGER
-261 IPDSRPENPRRA
+261 LSDSRPENPGRA

-283 QGISA
+283 QGVSEGA
-288 RTQENAVQQPAP
+288 QKDDVQQPAA
-300 DGRVDGASDGNRPDG
+300 DGRTDGASGGNRPDG
-315 ERKSEPHGR
+315 GRAGEPHGW
-324 RDGGGAGRDRSV
+324 RDGGGAGRERSA
-336 EGARPDGVGRRDEQ
+336 EGTRPDGVGRRDEQ

-383 GADDRAVSAPS
+383 GADDRAVSALS

-475 VISWTDAAKRVGALI
+475 VISWTDAAKRVSALI
-490 EAGQFGTQLENV
+490 EAGQFGTQLENM

-573 MQPDLMRFRFLLPRD
+573 IQPDLMRFRFLLPKD

-634 ADSRIYQFFSAPHST
+634 AGSRIYQFFSEPHST

-655 LKNEYGIGGKM
+655 VKNEYGIGGKM

-685 LRKSNCPDVLL
+685 LRKSNCPDMLL
-696 KWNQVAERIDGL
+696 KWNQVAERIDRL
-708 IQMNRYLTPEKQAL
+708 IHDGHYLK
-722 YEKKEV
+722 
-728 QDSARNTDYDTY
+728 S
-740 NSIKAAHPDEIVLFQ
+740 
-755 VGDFFELYDED
+755 
-766 ARQAAENLGLN
+766 
-777 LTSRNLEGVGRVA
+777 
-790 MCGIP
+790 
-795 AHSLEQYVEQLRDKV
+795 
-810 DVTIA
+810 
-815 AKREN
+815 
-820 SAAYHVYTLLS
+820 
-831 VDHEAE
+831 
-837 NAINAYEAEFGADGT
+837 
-852 RVFRDPD
+852 
-859 IEQQPQP
+859 
-866 TEQELFEQYK
+866 
-876 LTVSNALL
+876 
-884 KDRTFVNA
+884 
-892 CRNSDRQNAYLEGA
+892 
-906 EAIRRVVMASDDL
+906 
-919 QLVRLYFDAPDFHE
+919 DAPDRKE
-933 RLHQELLEEIYP
+933 PEISFTPDVEAY
-945 ALAAS
+945 
-950 EQVTRA
+950 
-956 DLDATV
+956 
-962 RDMHGDLQDKQEKN
+962 K
-976 ELEQNPNYRLL
+976 
-987 SRLKA
+987 RLK
-992 DCDYFLGA
+992 DEHPRRLVGV
-1000 GGRVEKHLWAG
+1000 RVDDTLLFYG
-1011 SVRAQIAKMREI
+1011 DDAQIAAPLMDTRLFERDIPGMGTISVTGIPFGRWGVAAKALTENGHGI
-1023 YETLPAKPEWL
+1023 YFAEPAEQGGYEVV
-1034 TKEAID
+1034 KELD
-1040 DYDEQMTPQYQ
+1040 GRRDEPSYQ
-1051 VVVYHHFENGFD
+1051 V
-1063 EKLGYQTLEEATKV
+1063 
-1077 AQGYVNGT
+1077 
-1085 MESDGFA
+1085 
-1092 YDGAAVYNHQEH
+1092 
-1104 RYLYIYGHYPDE
+1104 
-1116 KAHAQVEGRD
+1116 
-1126 FPEQPEGIAVT
+1126 
-1137 QESENSS
+1137 
-1144 DLVDDH
+1144 
-1150 HPPMPPYQAGDTVYL
+1150 GDTVYL
-1165 SNTAFIIE
+1165 GNTAFLIE
-1173 EVTDTHVTMRDP
+1173 EITDQHVNLRDP
-1185 TLLYPISRIELRE
+1185 TLLYPISRVERRDA
-1198 NFERMLAE
+1198 FEQMLAE
-1206 DARNTFLFEGQTEP
+1206 DTRNDELFYRQTDAMPAESENFALTEEVSSDPAPQQPQEEIRLHNLVIDLTGQ
-1220 AQAETDKLKPPDEQ
+1220 
-1234 VREDAETETS
+1234 ETERK
-1244 VESEAKAEQPKAQ
+1244 EAEPYKAQ
-1257 NFHITDDHLG
+1257 NFRITDDHLG

-1278 IDAIQTLKQIESE
+1278 IAAIQTLKRIEAE
-1291 GRQATPQEQETLSKY
+1291 GRQATLQEQETLSKY
-1306 VGWGGIPQAFD
+1306 VGWGGLPQAFD
-1317 GNNAQW
+1317 AENASWQK
-1323 SEEYQQLKSL
+1323 EYQQLKSL

-1348 AHYTSPMVIR
+1348 AHYTSPVVIR
-1358 AVYEAL
+1358 AMYEAL
-1364 SNMGFQ
+1364 GSMGFRD
-1370 SGNILEPS
+1370 GNVLEPA

-1386 CLPEAMQG
+1386 MLPESMSQS
-1394 RKLYGVELDSIAGR
+1394 RLYGVELDSITGR
-1408 IARQLYPDAQIEI
+1408 MARQLYPDARIEI
-1421 RGFEKTSRKDFFDVA
+1421 TGFEKTNRKDFFDVA

-1445 KVADKPFDKYGFLIH
+1445 KVADRAFDKYGFLIH
-1460 DYFFAKALE
+1460 DYFLAKTLE

-1552 PVNSYFVDHP
+1552 PINSYFVDHP
-1562 DMVLGRMQW
+1562 DMMLGRMQW

-1599 VRNIDGEYKR
+1599 VRNIDGKYKR

-1623 PADPDVRNFSYAI
+1623 PADPDVRNFSYAL
-1636 VDGQIYYRENSI
+1636 VNGQVYYRENSVMI
-1648 MTRPTLSQTA
+1648 RPVLNQTT
-1658 QERVKGMVELRDCV
+1658 QERIKGMIELRDCV
-1672 QKLIN
+1672 RKLID
-1677 LQLQDRSDAEI
+1677 LQLTDGNDAEI
-1688 QSQQVELGR
+1688 RAQQAELGR

-1706 GLINSKVNGRAFEGD
+1706 GIINGKANGRAFEGD

-1735 NGGLKRKADI
+1735 DRKLKRKADI
-1745 FDKRTI
+1745 FSKRTI
-1751 KQRKPVERVDTA
+1751 RRRKPVTQVDTA
-1763 IEALAVSIGER
+1763 SEALAVSIGER
-1774 AAVDLPFMAQL
+1774 AKVDLPFMARL
-1785 TGKTEDEI
+1785 TGKAEDEI
-1793 IADLQGVIFLD
+1793 VADLQGVIFLD

-1818 GNVRAKLRIA
+1818 GNVRAKLRVA

-1836 AFAVNVEALQAAQ
+1836 SFAVNVEALQAAQ

-1867 DKKYIQAF
+1867 DKAYIQRF
-1875 ITELLKIPY
+1875 MIELLGIPY
-1884 NYQQSVRVN
+1884 YEQRRIHVN
-1893 YEKTTAQ
+1893 YAPQTAE
-1900 WAITGKNSQPFNV
+1900 WSIDGKSLLSENV
-1913 FNTMKYGTKRAP
+1913 NNYMKYGTRRAP
-1925 ALKIIE
+1925 ALKILE

-1943 IVQDENGND
+1943 VVQDENG
-1952 RRELN
+1952 REKRELN
-1957 QKETTIGQQKQ
+1957 QKETTIAQQKQ
-1968 QAIKDAFREWIWKD
+1968 QAIKDAFRDWVWKD
-1982 PTRRYELAARYNE
+1982 PTRRHELVTRYNE
-1995 LFNSIRPREYDGS
+1995 LFNSTRPREYDGS
-2008 HIVFSGMNP
+2008 HIVFDGMNP

-2139 RLLREQINDIAAGIE
+2139 RLLREQIDEIAAGIE
-2154 EMEQENGER
+2154 EMERENGER

-2185 NEKKDDVV
+2185 DEKKDDVV

-2207 AHMYKNL
+2207 AHAFKNG
-2214 FLATKMRNVAGLST
+2214 FLATKMRNVAGIAT

-2251 GVVFATGTP
+2251 GVIFATGTP

-2269 TMQRYLQYET
+2269 TMQRYLQYGT
-2279 LERMGLAHFDAWA
+2279 LEKMGLIHFDAWA

-2324 ELMAMFKAVADIKTA
+2324 ELMAMFKEVADIKTA

-2352 TIAVKPSEYQ
+2352 TMAVKPSVYQ
-2362 EKMVEALSERAAKVH
+2362 EEMVEALSERASKVH
-2377 SGVVDPKEDN
+2377 SGAVDPKEDN

-2406 PLLPDD
+2406 PLLPDE
-2412 PGGKVNAC
+2412 PGSKVNAC
-2420 MENILRIYREG
+2420 MENILRIYKEG

-2482 IKKKDLFAKVRSG
+2482 IKKKELFARVRSG

-2509 GTNIQDRL
+2509 GTNVQDRL
-2517 IALHDLDC
+2517 IALHDLDA

-2538 IVRQGNMNPDVHIYR
+2538 IVRQGNMNPDVRIYR

-2630 YQSNQFRLEDQ
+2630 YQSNQFKLEDQ
-2641 VLKHYPQEIRQ
+2641 ILKQYPEEIRQ
-2652 AQEWVKGYRADIA
+2652 AQERAKGYRADMV
-2665 LLEEHPLPKEG
+2665 LLEAHPLPKDG
-2676 FVGMTIRGKLFKDK
+2676 FVGMVIKGKRIADK
-2690 ETAGKML
+2690 EAAGKML
-2697 LEACSMIEGYR
+2697 LEACRLSPHDM
-2708 ELGRYRGM
+2708 ELGEYRGM
-2716 KMTAEFDGLHQAVKL
+2716 KMTVDYDSYRQEVKL
-2731 TLHGE
+2731 ILRGE
-2736 MSYSVKMGTDVY
+2736 MSHTVTMGTDVY
-2748 GNLIRIEN
+2748 GNLTRIEN
-2756 ALANLPRDMEKT
+2756 ALANMPQKLEKA
-2768 EEMIVELN
+2768 EE
-2776 RRIEQDKEELKR
+2776 RI
-2788 PFPKEAELETKSARL
+2788 AELERQTEQARAELGKPFAQEKELEAKAARL
-2803 AALNAELNMDGKEEE
+2803 AELNAALNID
-2818 QQEETQEK
+2818 
-2826 EVTEKRP
+2826 EKRKEP
-2833 IKDVLK
+2833 MEKRSMKDVLK
-2839 EYQERANAQNQDEKG
+2839 AYQERADAQSQGEKG
-2854 RTNEWSR
+2854 GTNEWNR

>member
-1 MAKLENYV
+1 
-9 ELARQTMREIS
+9 
-20 ADGEVWRSFLT
+20 
-31 TASNV
+31 
-36 YKYGFYDQLMIYAQ
+36 
-50 RPDATACASYELWT
+50 
-64 NTMRRYVRRGA
+64 
-75 KGIALLDMTGD
+75 
-86 VPRYHYVFDAA
+86 
-97 DTGMRKDS
+97 
-105 RSPFVWTTNEENGA
+105 
-119 AIGAMLEKEYEVSAN
+119 
-134 RGFVGQL
+134 
-141 EEIAMQRVMDYWQ
+141 
-154 EHQDELRD
+154 
-162 IVDGSL
+162 
-168 LMGYDELNLEL
+168 
-179 AFRNTATAG
+179 
-188 VQYVLL
+188 
-194 TRCGLAEEH
+194 
-203 RFEPEDFMG
+203 
-212 ILEWNT
+212 
-218 QQALAAL
+218 
-225 GTAVSEISEE
+225 
-235 VLRSIER
+235 
-242 EARSV
+242 
-247 ERSKEHVELQNGER
+247 
-261 IPDSRPENPRRA
+261 
-273 GDAGQVRQDA
+273 
-283 QGISA
+283 
-288 RTQENAVQQPAP
+288 
-300 DGRVDGASDGNRPDG
+300 
-315 ERKSEPHGR
+315 
-324 RDGGGAGRDRSV
+324 
-336 EGARPDGVGRRDEQ
+336 
-350 PESTGRGNRTERA
+350 
-363 GVRLNP
+363 
-369 GQTSLFETITEYGE
+369 
-383 GADDRAVSAPS
+383 
-394 FISKALDTALRFG
+394 
-407 GNGEDTRMEL
+407 MEL

-475 VISWTDAAKRVGALI
+475 VISWTDAAKRVSALI
-490 EAGQFGTQLENV
+490 EAGQFGTQLENM

-573 MQPDLMRFRFLLPRD
+573 IQPDLMRFRFLLPKD

-634 ADSRIYQFFSAPHST
+634 AGSRIYQFFSEPHST

-655 LKNEYGIGGKM
+655 VKNEYGIGGKM

-685 LRKSNCPDVLL
+685 LRKSSCPDVLL
-696 KWNQVAERIDGL
+696 KWNQVAERIDRL
-708 IQMNRYLTPEKQAL
+708 IHDGHYLK
-722 YEKKEV
+722 
-728 QDSARNTDYDTY
+728 S
-740 NSIKAAHPDEIVLFQ
+740 
-755 VGDFFELYDED
+755 
-766 ARQAAENLGLN
+766 
-777 LTSRNLEGVGRVA
+777 
-790 MCGIP
+790 
-795 AHSLEQYVEQLRDKV
+795 
-810 DVTIA
+810 
-815 AKREN
+815 
-820 SAAYHVYTLLS
+820 
-831 VDHEAE
+831 
-837 NAINAYEAEFGADGT
+837 
-852 RVFRDPD
+852 
-859 IEQQPQP
+859 
-866 TEQELFEQYK
+866 
-876 LTVSNALL
+876 
-884 KDRTFVNA
+884 
-892 CRNSDRQNAYLEGA
+892 
-906 EAIRRVVMASDDL
+906 
-919 QLVRLYFDAPDFHE
+919 DAPDRKE
-933 RLHQELLEEIYP
+933 PEISFTPDVEAY
-945 ALAAS
+945 
-950 EQVTRA
+950 
-956 DLDATV
+956 
-962 RDMHGDLQDKQEKN
+962 K
-976 ELEQNPNYRLL
+976 
-987 SRLKA
+987 RLK
-992 DCDYFLGA
+992 DEHPRRLVGV
-1000 GGRVEKHLWAG
+1000 RVDDTLLFYG
-1011 SVRAQIAKMREI
+1011 DDAQIAAPLMDTRLFERDIPGMGTISVTGIPFGRWGVAAKALTENGHGI
-1023 YETLPAKPEWL
+1023 YFAEPAEQGGYEVV
-1034 TKEAID
+1034 KELD
-1040 DYDEQMTPQYQ
+1040 GRRDEPSYQ
-1051 VVVYHHFENGFD
+1051 V
-1063 EKLGYQTLEEATKV
+1063 
-1077 AQGYVNGT
+1077 
-1085 MESDGFA
+1085 
-1092 YDGAAVYNHQEH
+1092 
-1104 RYLYIYGHYPDE
+1104 
-1116 KAHAQVEGRD
+1116 
-1126 FPEQPEGIAVT
+1126 
-1137 QESENSS
+1137 
-1144 DLVDDH
+1144 
-1150 HPPMPPYQAGDTVYL
+1150 GDTVYL
-1165 SNTAFIIE
+1165 GNTAFLIE
-1173 EVTDTHVTMRDP
+1173 EITDQHVNLRDP
-1185 TLLYPISRIELRE
+1185 TLLYPISRVERRDA
-1198 NFERMLAE
+1198 FEQMLAE
-1206 DARNTFLFEGQTEP
+1206 DTRNDELFYRQTDAMPAESENFALTEEVSSDPAPQQPQEEIRLHNLVIDLTGQ
-1220 AQAETDKLKPPDEQ
+1220 
-1234 VREDAETETS
+1234 ETERK
-1244 VESEAKAEQPKAQ
+1244 EAEPYKAQ
-1257 NFHITDDHLG
+1257 NFRITDDHLG

-1278 IDAIQTLKQIESE
+1278 IAAIQTLKRIEAE
-1291 GRQATPQEQETLSKY
+1291 GRQATLQEQETLSKY
-1306 VGWGGIPQAFD
+1306 VGWGGLPQAFD
-1317 GNNAQW
+1317 AENASWQK
-1323 SEEYQQLKSL
+1323 EYQQLKSL

-1348 AHYTSPMVIR
+1348 AHYTSPVVIR
-1358 AVYEAL
+1358 AMYEAL
-1364 SNMGFQ
+1364 GSMGFRD
-1370 SGNILEPS
+1370 GNVLEPA

-1386 CLPEAMQG
+1386 MLPESMSQS
-1394 RKLYGVELDSIAGR
+1394 RLYGVELDSITGR
-1408 IARQLYPDAQIEI
+1408 MARQLYPDARIEI
-1421 RGFEKTSRKDFFDVA
+1421 TGFEKTNRKDFFDVA

-1445 KVADKPFDKYGFLIH
+1445 KVADRAFDKYGFLIH
-1460 DYFFAKALE
+1460 DYFLAKTLE

-1552 PVNSYFVDHP
+1552 PINSYFVDHP
-1562 DMVLGRMQW
+1562 DMMLGRMQW

-1599 VRNIDGEYKR
+1599 VRNIDGKYKR

-1623 PADPDVRNFSYAI
+1623 PADPDVRNFSYAL
-1636 VDGQIYYRENSI
+1636 VNGQVYYRENSVMI
-1648 MTRPTLSQTA
+1648 RPVLNQTT
-1658 QERVKGMVELRDCV
+1658 QERIKGMIELRDCV
-1672 QKLIN
+1672 RKLID
-1677 LQLQDRSDAEI
+1677 LQLTDGNDAEI
-1688 QSQQVELGR
+1688 RAQQAELGR

-1706 GLINSKVNGRAFEGD
+1706 GIINGKANGRAFEGD

-1735 NGGLKRKADI
+1735 DRKLKRKADI
-1745 FDKRTI
+1745 FSKRTI
-1751 KQRKPVERVDTA
+1751 RRRKPVTQVDTA
-1763 IEALAVSIGER
+1763 SEALAVSIGER
-1774 AAVDLPFMAQL
+1774 AKVDLPFMARL
-1785 TGKTEDEI
+1785 TGKAEDEI
-1793 IADLQGVIFLD
+1793 VADLQGVIFLD

-1818 GNVRAKLRIA
+1818 GNVRAKLRVA

-1836 AFAVNVEALQAAQ
+1836 SFAVNVEALQAAQ

-1867 DKKYIQAF
+1867 DKAYIQRF
-1875 ITELLKIPY
+1875 MIELLGIPY
-1884 NYQQSVRVN
+1884 YEQRRIHVN
-1893 YEKTTAQ
+1893 YAPQTAE
-1900 WAITGKNSQPFNV
+1900 WSIDGKSLLSENV
-1913 FNTMKYGTKRAP
+1913 NNYMKYGTRRAP
-1925 ALKIIE
+1925 ALKILE

-1943 IVQDENGND
+1943 VVQDENG
-1952 RRELN
+1952 REKRELN
-1957 QKETTIGQQKQ
+1957 QKETTIAQQKQ
-1968 QAIKDAFREWIWKD
+1968 QAIKDAFRDWVWKD
-1982 PTRRYELAARYNE
+1982 PTRRHELVTRYNE
-1995 LFNSIRPREYDGS
+1995 LFNSTRPREYDGS
-2008 HIVFSGMNP
+2008 HIVFDGMNP

-2139 RLLREQINDIAAGIE
+2139 RLLREQIDEIAAGIE
-2154 EMEQENGER
+2154 EMERENGER

-2185 NEKKDDVV
+2185 DEKKDDVV

-2207 AHMYKNL
+2207 AHAFKNG
-2214 FLATKMRNVAGLST
+2214 FLATKMRNVAGIAT

-2251 GVVFATGTP
+2251 GVIFATGTP

-2269 TMQRYLQYET
+2269 TMQRYLQYGT
-2279 LERMGLAHFDAWA
+2279 LEKMGLIHFDAWA

-2324 ELMAMFKAVADIKTA
+2324 ELMAMFKEVADIKTA

-2352 TIAVKPSEYQ
+2352 TMAVKPSVYQ
-2362 EKMVEALSERAAKVH
+2362 EEMVEALSERASKVH
-2377 SGVVDPKEDN
+2377 SGAVDPKEDN

-2406 PLLPDD
+2406 PLLPDE
-2412 PGGKVNAC
+2412 PGSKVNAC
-2420 MENILRIYREG
+2420 MENILRIYKEG

-2482 IKKKDLFAKVRSG
+2482 IKKKELFARVRSG

-2509 GTNIQDRL
+2509 GTNVQDRL
-2517 IALHDLDC
+2517 IALHDLDA

-2538 IVRQGNMNPDVHIYR
+2538 IVRQGNMNPDVRIYR

-2630 YQSNQFRLEDQ
+2630 YQSNQFKLEDQ
-2641 VLKHYPQEIRQ
+2641 ILKQYPEEIRQ
-2652 AQEWVKGYRADIA
+2652 AQERAKGYRADMV
-2665 LLEEHPLPKEG
+2665 LLEAHPLPKDG
-2676 FVGMTIRGKLFKDK
+2676 FVGMVIKGKRIADK
-2690 ETAGKML
+2690 EAAGKML
-2697 LEACSMIEGYR
+2697 LEACRLSPHDM
-2708 ELGRYRGM
+2708 ELGEYRGM
-2716 KMTAEFDGLHQAVKL
+2716 KMTVDYDSYRQEVKL
-2731 TLHGE
+2731 ILRGE
-2736 MSYSVKMGTDVY
+2736 MSHTVTMGTDVY
-2748 GNLIRIEN
+2748 GNLTRIEN
-2756 ALANLPRDMEKT
+2756 ALANMPQKLEKA
-2768 EEMIVELN
+2768 EE
-2776 RRIEQDKEELKR
+2776 RI
-2788 PFPKEAELETKSARL
+2788 AELERQTEQARAELGKPFAQEKELEAKAARL
-2803 AALNAELNMDGKEEE
+2803 AELNAALNID
-2818 QQEETQEK
+2818 
-2826 EVTEKRP
+2826 EKRKEP
-2833 IKDVLK
+2833 MEKRSMKDVLK
-2839 EYQERANAQNQDEKG
+2839 AYQERADAQSQGEKG
-2854 RTNEWSR
+2854 GTNEWNR

>member
-20 ADGEVWRSFLT
+20 ADGENWHAFLT

-50 RPDATACASYELWT
+50 RPDATACASFELWT

-105 RSPFVWTTNEENGA
+105 RSPFVWVVNEENSA
-119 AIGAMLEKEYEVSAN
+119 AIGTMLEKEYEVSAN
-134 RGFVGQL
+134 RGLAGQL
-141 EEIAMQRVMDYWQ
+141 EEIAMQKAMDYWQ

-168 LMGYDELNLEL
+168 LMEYDELNLEL
-179 AFRNTATAG
+179 AFRNTATTG
-188 VQYVLL
+188 VQYMLL
-194 TRCGLAEEH
+194 SRCGLAEEH
-203 RFEPEDFMG
+203 RFEPEDFAT

-218 QQALAAL
+218 PQALTAL

-247 ERSKEHVELQNGER
+247 ERSRPHAELQNGER
-261 IPDSRPENPRRA
+261 LSDSRPENPERA

-283 QGISA
+283 QGVSA
-288 RTQENAVQQPAP
+288 RTQENTVQQPAA
-300 DGRVDGASDGNRPDG
+300 DGRTDGASDGNRPDG
-315 ERKSEPHGR
+315 GRAGEPHGQ
-324 RDGGGAGRDRSV
+324 RDGGGAGRERSA
-336 EGARPDGVGRRDEQ
+336 EGTRPDGVGRRDEQ
-350 PESTGRGNRTERA
+350 PESAGRGNRTERA

-427 EEIALRMKTLY
+427 EETALRMKTLY
-438 HDGSGFELDGRRFSV
+438 HDGNGFELDGRRFSV

-475 VISWTDAAKRVGALI
+475 VISWTDAAKRVGELI

-502 EAPGTIRRKV
+502 EALGTIRRKT

-573 MQPDLMRFRFLLPRD
+573 MQPDLMRFRFLLPKD

-634 ADSRIYQFFSAPHST
+634 AGSRIYQFFSEPHST

-671 EHGSSESHDAKGIQ
+671 EHGSSESHDAKGMQ

-696 KWNQVAERIDGL
+696 KWNQVAERIDKL
-708 IQMNRYLTPEKQAL
+708 IHDGHYLK
-722 YEKKEV
+722 
-728 QDSARNTDYDTY
+728 S
-740 NSIKAAHPDEIVLFQ
+740 
-755 VGDFFELYDED
+755 
-766 ARQAAENLGLN
+766 
-777 LTSRNLEGVGRVA
+777 
-790 MCGIP
+790 
-795 AHSLEQYVEQLRDKV
+795 
-810 DVTIA
+810 
-815 AKREN
+815 
-820 SAAYHVYTLLS
+820 
-831 VDHEAE
+831 
-837 NAINAYEAEFGADGT
+837 
-852 RVFRDPD
+852 
-859 IEQQPQP
+859 
-866 TEQELFEQYK
+866 
-876 LTVSNALL
+876 
-884 KDRTFVNA
+884 
-892 CRNSDRQNAYLEGA
+892 
-906 EAIRRVVMASDDL
+906 
-919 QLVRLYFDAPDFHE
+919 DAPDRKE
-933 RLHQELLEEIYP
+933 PEISFTPDVEAYKK
-945 ALAAS
+945 L
-950 EQVTRA
+950 
-956 DLDATV
+956 
-962 RDMHGDLQDKQEKN
+962 KN
-976 ELEQNPNYRLL
+976 EHPRRLVGVRVDDTLLFYGDDAKIAAPLMDTRLFERNIPGMGTVSVTGMPFGRWSVAAKALTENGHGIYFAEPAEQ
-987 SRLKA
+987 
-992 DCDYFLGA
+992 
-1000 GGRVEKHLWAG
+1000 GG
-1011 SVRAQIAKMREI
+1011 
-1023 YETLPAKPEWL
+1023 YEVV
-1034 TKEAID
+1034 KELD
-1040 DYDEQMTPQYQ
+1040 GRRDEPSYQ
-1051 VVVYHHFENGFD
+1051 V
-1063 EKLGYQTLEEATKV
+1063 
-1077 AQGYVNGT
+1077 
-1085 MESDGFA
+1085 
-1092 YDGAAVYNHQEH
+1092 
-1104 RYLYIYGHYPDE
+1104 
-1116 KAHAQVEGRD
+1116 
-1126 FPEQPEGIAVT
+1126 
-1137 QESENSS
+1137 
-1144 DLVDDH
+1144 
-1150 HPPMPPYQAGDTVYL
+1150 GDTVYL
-1165 SNTAFIIE
+1165 GNTAFLIE
-1173 EVTDTHVTMRDP
+1173 EITNTHVNLRDP
-1185 TLLYPISRIELRE
+1185 TLLYPISRVERRDA
-1198 NFERMLAE
+1198 FEQMLAE
-1206 DARNTFLFEGQTEP
+1206 DTRNDELFYRQTDTMPAESENFALTEEVSSDPAPQQPQEEIRLHNLVIDLTGQ
-1220 AQAETDKLKPPDEQ
+1220 
-1234 VREDAETETS
+1234 ETERK
-1244 VESEAKAEQPKAQ
+1244 EAEPYKAQ
-1257 NFHITDDHLG
+1257 NFRITDDHLG

-1278 IDAIQTLKQIESE
+1278 IAAIQTLKQIEAE
-1291 GRQATPQEQETLSKY
+1291 GRQARPDEQEILSRY
-1306 VGWGGIPQAFD
+1306 VGWGGLPQAFD
-1317 GNNAQW
+1317 AENASWQK
-1323 SEEYQQLKSL
+1323 EYQQLKSL

-1358 AVYEAL
+1358 AMYEAL
-1364 SNMGFQ
+1364 GNMGFQ
-1370 SGNILEPS
+1370 DGNVLEPA

-1386 CLPEAMQG
+1386 MLPEAMQSS
-1394 RKLYGVELDSIAGR
+1394 KLYGVELDSITGR
-1408 IARQLYPDAQIEI
+1408 MARQLYPDAKIEI
-1421 RGFEKTSRKDFFDVA
+1421 TGFEKTNRKDFFDVA

-1445 KVADKPFDKYGFLIH
+1445 KVADRAFDKYGFLIH
-1460 DYFFAKALE
+1460 DYFLAKTLE

-1491 DVRRYIAQR
+1491 EVRRYIAQR

-1562 DMVLGRMQW
+1562 DMMLGRMQW

-1609 TEISEIDINEGRTI
+1609 IEISEMDINSERTI
-1623 PADPDVRNFSYAI
+1623 PADPDVRNFSYAL
-1636 VDGQIYYRENSI
+1636 VNGQVYYRENSV
-1648 MTRPTLSQTA
+1648 MTRPVLNQTT
-1658 QERVKGMVELRDCV
+1658 QERVKGMIELRDCV
-1672 QKLIN
+1672 RKLID
-1677 LQLQDRSDAEI
+1677 LQLADSSDAEI
-1688 QSQQVELGR
+1688 RAQQEELGR

-1706 GLINSKVNGRAFEGD
+1706 GIINGKANGRAFEGD

-1735 NGGLKRKADI
+1735 DRKLKRKADI
-1745 FDKRTI
+1745 FSKRTI
-1751 KQRKPVERVDTA
+1751 RRKKPVTQVDTA
-1763 IEALAVSIGER
+1763 SEALAVSIGER
-1774 AAVDLPFMAQL
+1774 AKVDLPFMARL
-1785 TGKTEDEI
+1785 TGKAEDEI
-1793 IADLQGVIFLD
+1793 VADLQGVIFLD

-1818 GNVRAKLRIA
+1818 GNVRAKLRVA
-1828 QTAAESDP
+1828 QTAAESDSS
-1836 AFAVNVEALQAAQ
+1836 FAVNVKALQAAQ
-1849 PKDLDASEIDVRL
+1849 PKDLDASEIDVRF

-1867 DKKYIQAF
+1867 DKAYIQRF
-1875 ITELLKIPY
+1875 MIELLGIPY
-1884 NYQQSVRVN
+1884 YEQRRIHVN
-1893 YEKTTAQ
+1893 YAPQTAE
-1900 WAITGKNSQPFNV
+1900 WSIDGKSLLSENV
-1913 FNTMKYGTKRAP
+1913 NNHMKYGTRRAP
-1925 ALKIIE
+1925 ALKILE

-1943 IVQDENGND
+1943 VVQDENGRD
-1952 RRELN
+1952 KRELN
-1957 QKETTIGQQKQ
+1957 QKETTIAQQKQ
-1968 QAIKDAFREWIWKD
+1968 QAIKDAFHDWVWKD
-1982 PTRRYELAARYNE
+1982 PTRRHELVTRYNE
-1995 LFNSIRPREYDGS
+1995 LFNSTRPREYDGS
-2008 HIVFSGMNP
+2008 HIVFDGMNP

-2139 RLLREQINDIAAGIE
+2139 RLLREQIDEIAAGIE
-2154 EMEQENGER
+2154 EMERENGER

-2185 NEKKDDVV
+2185 DEKKDDVV

-2207 AHMYKNL
+2207 AHAFKNG
-2214 FLATKMRNVAGLST
+2214 FLATKMRNVAGIAT

-2251 GVVFATGTP
+2251 GVIFATGTP

-2269 TMQRYLQYET
+2269 TMQRYLQYGT
-2279 LERMGLAHFDAWA
+2279 LEKMGLIHFDAWA

-2324 ELMAMFKAVADIKTA
+2324 ELMAMFKEVADIKTA

-2352 TIAVKPSEYQ
+2352 TMAVKPSVYQ
-2362 EKMVEALSERAAKVH
+2362 EEMVEALSERASKVH
-2377 SGVVDPKEDN
+2377 SGAVDPKEDN

-2406 PLLPDD
+2406 PLLPDE
-2412 PGGKVNAC
+2412 PGSKVNAC
-2420 MENILRIYREG
+2420 MENILRIYKEG

-2482 IKKKDLFAKVRSG
+2482 IKKKELFAKVRSG

-2509 GTNIQDRL
+2509 GTNVQDRL
-2517 IALHDLDC
+2517 IALHDLDA

-2610 IKEKMDLDIEVAKL
+2610 IREKMDLDIEVAKL

-2630 YQSNQFRLEDQ
+2630 YQSNQFKLEDQ
-2641 VLKHYPQEIRQ
+2641 ILKQYPEEIRQ
-2652 AQEWVKGYRADIA
+2652 AQERAKGYRADMA
-2665 LLEEHPLPKEG
+2665 LLEAHPLPKDG
-2676 FVGMTIRGKLFKDK
+2676 FVGMAIKEKRIADK
-2690 ETAGKML
+2690 EAAGKML
-2697 LEACSMIEGYR
+2697 LEACRLSPHDM
-2708 ELGRYRGM
+2708 ELGEYRGM
-2716 KMTAEFDGLHQAVKL
+2716 KMTVDYDSYRQEVKL
-2731 TLHGE
+2731 VLRGE
-2736 MSYSVKMGTDVY
+2736 MSHTVTMGTDVY
-2748 GNLIRIEN
+2748 GNLTRIEN
-2756 ALANLPRDMEKT
+2756 ALANMPQKLEKA
-2768 EEMIVELN
+2768 EE
-2776 RRIEQDKEELKR
+2776 RI
-2788 PFPKEAELETKSARL
+2788 AELERQTEQAKAELGKPFAQEKELEAKAARL
-2803 AALNAELNMDGKEEE
+2803 DELNAALNIDEKRKEPM
-2818 QQEETQEK
+2818 
-2826 EVTEKRP
+2826 EKRP
-2833 IKDVLK
+2833 MKDVLK
-2839 EYQERANAQNQDEKG
+2839 AYQERADAQRQGEKG
-2854 RTNEWSR
+2854 GTNEWNR

>member
-1 MAKLENYV
+1 
-9 ELARQTMREIS
+9 
-20 ADGEVWRSFLT
+20 
-31 TASNV
+31 
-36 YKYGFYDQLMIYAQ
+36 
-50 RPDATACASYELWT
+50 
-64 NTMRRYVRRGA
+64 
-75 KGIALLDMTGD
+75 
-86 VPRYHYVFDAA
+86 
-97 DTGMRKDS
+97 
-105 RSPFVWTTNEENGA
+105 
-119 AIGAMLEKEYEVSAN
+119 
-134 RGFVGQL
+134 
-141 EEIAMQRVMDYWQ
+141 
-154 EHQDELRD
+154 
-162 IVDGSL
+162 
-168 LMGYDELNLEL
+168 
-179 AFRNTATAG
+179 
-188 VQYVLL
+188 
-194 TRCGLAEEH
+194 
-203 RFEPEDFMG
+203 
-212 ILEWNT
+212 
-218 QQALAAL
+218 
-225 GTAVSEISEE
+225 
-235 VLRSIER
+235 
-242 EARSV
+242 
-247 ERSKEHVELQNGER
+247 
-261 IPDSRPENPRRA
+261 
-273 GDAGQVRQDA
+273 
-283 QGISA
+283 
-288 RTQENAVQQPAP
+288 
-300 DGRVDGASDGNRPDG
+300 
-315 ERKSEPHGR
+315 
-324 RDGGGAGRDRSV
+324 
-336 EGARPDGVGRRDEQ
+336 
-350 PESTGRGNRTERA
+350 
-363 GVRLNP
+363 
-369 GQTSLFETITEYGE
+369 
-383 GADDRAVSAPS
+383 
-394 FISKALDTALRFG
+394 
-407 GNGEDTRMEL
+407 MEL

-564 MEVFADAVA
+564 MEVFADAVT
-573 MQPDLMRFRFLLPRD
+573 MQPDLMRFRFLLPKD

-722 YEKKEV
+722 YKKKEV

-790 MCGIP
+790 MCKIP

-815 AKREN
+815 EKREN

-852 RVFRDPD
+852 RVFRDSA
-859 IEQQPQP
+859 IEQQTQP
-866 TEQELFEQYK
+866 TMQ
-876 LTVSNALL
+876 A
-884 KDRTFVNA
+884 
-892 CRNSDRQNAYLEGA
+892 
-906 EAIRRVVMASDDL
+906 
-919 QLVRLYFDAPDFHE
+919 
-933 RLHQELLEEIYP
+933 
-945 ALAAS
+945 
-950 EQVTRA
+950 
-956 DLDATV
+956 
-962 RDMHGDLQDKQEKN
+962 MHGNLQSKQGQN
-976 ELEQNPNYRLL
+976 EQEQNPNYRLL

-992 DCDYFLGA
+992 DCDYFLDA
-1000 GGRVEKHLWAG
+1000 GGRAEKYLWAG
-1011 SVRAQIAKMREI
+1011 NVRAQIAKMREI

-1063 EKLGYQTLEEATKV
+1063 EKIEYQTLEEAIKV

-1126 FPEQPEGIAVT
+1126 FPEQPEEVAVT
-1137 QESENSS
+1137 QKSESPS

-1165 SNTAFIIE
+1165 GNTAFIIE

-1185 TLLYPISRIELRE
+1185 TLLYPISRIEPRE

-1220 AQAETDKLKPPDEQ
+1220 NQVETDNPKPPDEQ
-1234 VREDAETETS
+1234 SKEDVETS
-1244 VESEAKAEQPKAQ
+1244 IESGTKTEQPSVH
-1257 NFHITDDHLG
+1257 NFRITDDHLG

-1278 IDAIQTLKQIESE
+1278 IAAIQTLKQIEAE
-1291 GRQATPQEQETLSKY
+1291 ERQATPQEQEILSGY
-1306 VGWGGIPQAFD
+1306 VGWGGIPQAYD

-1358 AVYEAL
+1358 AMYEAL
-1364 SNMGFQ
+1364 GNMGFQ

-1386 CLPEAMQG
+1386 MLPESMSQS
-1394 RKLYGVELDSIAGR
+1394 RLYGVELDSITGR

-1552 PVNSYFVDHP
+1552 PINSYFVDHP
-1562 DMVLGRMQW
+1562 DMMLGRMQW

-1609 TEISEIDINEGRTI
+1609 MEISETDINEGRTI
-1623 PADPDVRNFSYAI
+1623 PADPDVRNFSYAL
-1636 VDGQIYYRENSI
+1636 VNGQVYYRENSV
-1648 MTRPTLSQTA
+1648 MTRPVLNQTM
-1658 QERVKGMVELRDCV
+1658 QERVKGMIELRDCV
-1672 QKLIN
+1672 RKLID
-1677 LQLQDRSDAEI
+1677 LQLTDGSDAEI
-1688 QSQQVELGR
+1688 RAQQEELGR

-1706 GLINSKVNGRAFEGD
+1706 GIINGKANGRAFEGD

-1735 NGGLKRKADI
+1735 DRKLKRKADI
-1745 FDKRTI
+1745 FSKRTI
-1751 KQRKPVERVDTA
+1751 RRRKPVTQVDTA
-1763 IEALAVSIGER
+1763 SEALAVSIGER
-1774 AAVDLPFMAQL
+1774 AKVDLPFMARL
-1785 TGKTEDEI
+1785 TGKAEDEI

-1818 GNVRAKLRIA
+1818 GNVRAKLRVA

-1836 AFAVNVEALQAAQ
+1836 SFAVNVEALQAAQ

-1867 DKKYIQAF
+1867 DKAYIQRF
-1875 ITELLKIPY
+1875 MIELLGIPY
-1884 NYQQSVRVN
+1884 YEQRRIHVN
-1893 YEKTTAQ
+1893 YAPQTAE
-1900 WAITGKNSQPFNV
+1900 WSIDGKSLLSENV
-1913 FNTMKYGTKRAP
+1913 NNHMKYGTRRAP
-1925 ALKIIE
+1925 ALKILE

-1943 IVQDENGND
+1943 VVQDENG
-1952 RRELN
+1952 REKRELN
-1957 QKETTIGQQKQ
+1957 QKETTIAQQKQ
-1968 QAIKDAFREWIWKD
+1968 QAIKDAFHDWVWKD
-1982 PTRRYELAARYNE
+1982 PTRRHELVTRYNE
-1995 LFNSIRPREYDGS
+1995 LFNSTRPREYDGS
-2008 HIVFSGMNP
+2008 HIVFDGMNP

-2127 FEKIPISQERQE
+2127 FEKIPISQERQK
-2139 RLLREQINDIAAGIE
+2139 RLLREQIDEIAAGIE
-2154 EMEQENGER
+2154 EMERENGER

-2185 NEKKDDVV
+2185 DEKKDDVV

-2207 AHMYKNL
+2207 AHAFKNG
-2214 FLATKMRNVAGLST
+2214 FLATKMRNVAGIAT

-2251 GVVFATGTP
+2251 GVIFATGTP

-2269 TMQRYLQYET
+2269 TMQRYLQYGT
-2279 LERMGLAHFDAWA
+2279 LEKMGLIHFDAWA

-2324 ELMAMFKAVADIKTA
+2324 ELMAMFKEVADIKTA

-2352 TIAVKPSEYQ
+2352 TMAVKPSVYQ
-2362 EKMVEALSERAAKVH
+2362 EEMVEALSERASKVH
-2377 SGVVDPKEDN
+2377 SGAVDPKEDN

-2406 PLLPDD
+2406 PLLPDE
-2412 PGGKVNAC
+2412 PGSKVNAC
-2420 MENILRIYREG
+2420 MENILRIYKEG

-2482 IKKKDLFAKVRSG
+2482 IKKKELFARVRSG

-2509 GTNIQDRL
+2509 GTNVQDRL
-2517 IALHDLDC
+2517 IALHDLDA

-2610 IKEKMDLDIEVAKL
+2610 IREKMDLDIEVAKL

-2630 YQSNQFRLEDQ
+2630 YQSNQFKLEDQ
-2641 VLKHYPQEIRQ
+2641 ILKQYPEEIRQ
-2652 AQEWVKGYRADIA
+2652 AQERVKGYRADMA
-2665 LLEEHPLPKEG
+2665 LLEAHPLPKDG
-2676 FVGMTIRGKLFKDK
+2676 FVGMAIKGKRIADK
-2690 ETAGKML
+2690 EAAGKML
-2697 LEACSMIEGYR
+2697 LEACRLSPHDM
-2708 ELGRYRGM
+2708 ELGEYRGM
-2716 KMTAEFDGLHQAVKL
+2716 KMTVDYDSYRQEVKL
-2731 TLHGE
+2731 ILRGE
-2736 MSYSVKMGTDVY
+2736 MSHTVTMGTDVY
-2748 GNLIRIEN
+2748 GNLTRIEN
-2756 ALANLPRDMEKT
+2756 ALANMPQKLEKA
-2768 EEMIVELN
+2768 EE
-2776 RRIEQDKEELKR
+2776 RI
-2788 PFPKEAELETKSARL
+2788 AELERQTEQAKAELGKPFAQEKELEAKAARL
-2803 AALNAELNMDGKEEE
+2803 AELNTALNIDEKRKEPM
-2818 QQEETQEK
+2818 
-2826 EVTEKRP
+2826 EKRP
-2833 IKDVLK
+2833 MKDVLK
-2839 EYQERANAQNQDEKG
+2839 AYQERADAQRQGEKG
-2854 RTNEWSR
+2854 GTNEWNR

>member
-9 ELARQTMREIS
+9 ELAAQTTREIS
-20 ADGEVWRSFLT
+20 ADGETWRSFLQ
-31 TASNV
+31 TASTL
-36 YKYGFYDQLMIYAQ
+36 YKYDFYDQMMIYAQ
-50 RPDATACASYELWT
+50 RPDATACASFELWT

-105 RSPFVWTTNEENGA
+105 RSPFVWAVNEENSA
-119 AIGAMLEKEYEVSAN
+119 VIGTMLEKEYEVSAN
-134 RGFVGQL
+134 RGLAGQL
-141 EEIAMQRVMDYWQ
+141 EEIAMQKAMDYWQ

-168 LMGYDELNLEL
+168 LMEYDELNLEL
-179 AFRNTATAG
+179 AFRNTATTG
-188 VQYVLL
+188 VQYMLL
-194 TRCGLAEEH
+194 SRCGLAEEH
-203 RFEPEDFMG
+203 RFEPEDFAT

-218 QQALAAL
+218 PRALSAL

-247 ERSKEHVELQNGER
+247 ERSRPYAELQNGER
-261 IPDSRPENPRRA
+261 LSDSRPENPGRTS
-273 GDAGQVRQDA
+273 DTGQVRQDA
-283 QGISA
+283 QDVSEGV
-288 RTQENAVQQPAP
+288 QKDDVQQPAA
-300 DGRVDGASDGNRPDG
+300 DGRTDGASGGNRPDG
-315 ERKSEPHGR
+315 GRAGEPHGQ
-324 RDGGGAGRDRSV
+324 RDGGGAGRERSA
-336 EGARPDGVGRRDEQ
+336 EGTRPDGVGRRDEQ
-350 PESTGRGNRTERA
+350 PESAGRGNRTDRA

-438 HDGSGFELDGRRFSV
+438 HDGNGFELDGRRFSV

-475 VISWTDAAKRVGALI
+475 GISWTDAAKRVGALI

-502 EAPGTIRRKV
+502 EAPGTIRRKT

-564 MEVFADAVA
+564 MEVFAGAVA
-573 MQPDLMRFRFLLPRD
+573 MQPDLMRFRFLLPKD

-623 AVLTQSAPIAG
+623 AVLTQNAPIAG
-634 ADSRIYQFFSAPHST
+634 AGSRIYQFFSQAHDT
-649 NEKLEF
+649 KEKLEF
-655 LKNEYGIGGKM
+655 LKNEYGIGGRM

-790 MCGIP
+790 MCKIP

-815 AKREN
+815 EKREN

-852 RVFRDPD
+852 RVFRDSA
-859 IEQQPQP
+859 IEQQTQP
-866 TEQELFEQYK
+866 TMQ
-876 LTVSNALL
+876 A
-884 KDRTFVNA
+884 
-892 CRNSDRQNAYLEGA
+892 
-906 EAIRRVVMASDDL
+906 
-919 QLVRLYFDAPDFHE
+919 
-933 RLHQELLEEIYP
+933 
-945 ALAAS
+945 
-950 EQVTRA
+950 
-956 DLDATV
+956 
-962 RDMHGDLQDKQEKN
+962 MHGNLQSKQGQN
-976 ELEQNPNYRLL
+976 EQEQNPNYRLL

-992 DCDYFLGA
+992 DCDYFLDA
-1000 GGRVEKHLWAG
+1000 GGRAEKYLWAG
-1011 SVRAQIAKMREI
+1011 NVRAQIAKMREI

-1063 EKLGYQTLEEATKV
+1063 EKIEYQTLEEAIKV

-1126 FPEQPEGIAVT
+1126 FPEQPEEVAVT
-1137 QESENSS
+1137 QESESPS

-1165 SNTAFIIE
+1165 GNTAFIIE

-1185 TLLYPISRIELRE
+1185 TLLYPISRIEPRE

-1220 AQAETDKLKPPDEQ
+1220 NQVETDNPKPPDEQ
-1234 VREDAETETS
+1234 SKEDVETS
-1244 VESEAKAEQPKAQ
+1244 IESGTKTEQPSVH
-1257 NFHITDDHLG
+1257 NFRITDDQLG

-1278 IDAIQTLKQIESE
+1278 IAAIQALKQIEAE
-1291 GRQATPQEQETLSKY
+1291 GRQATPQEQEILSKY
-1306 VGWGGIPQAFD
+1306 VGWGGLPQAFD
-1317 GNNAQW
+1317 VENSSWQK
-1323 SEEYQQLKSL
+1323 EYQQLKSL

-1348 AHYTSPMVIR
+1348 AHYTSPTVIK
-1358 AVYEAL
+1358 AMYDAL
-1364 SNMGFQ
+1364 GKMGFQ

-1386 CLPEAMQG
+1386 CLPETMQG
-1394 RKLYGVELDSIAGR
+1394 SKLYGVELDSITGR
-1408 IARQLYPDAQIEI
+1408 IAQQLYPDAKIEI
-1421 RGFEKTSRKDFFDVA
+1421 KGFEKTSSKDFFDVA

-1445 KVADKPFDKYGFLIH
+1445 KVADRPFDKYGFLIH
-1460 DYFFAKALE
+1460 DYFFAKTLE
-1469 QVRPGGVIAFITSK
+1469 QVRPGGIIAYITSK

-1506 IRLPNNAF
+1506 ICLPNNAF

-1552 PVNSYFVDHP
+1552 PINSYFVAHP
-1562 DMVLGRMQW
+1562 DMMLGRMQW

-1609 TEISEIDINEGRTI
+1609 IEVSEMDINEGRTI
-1623 PADPDVRNFSYAI
+1623 PADPDVRNFSYAL
-1636 VDGQIYYRENSI
+1636 VNGQVYYRENSV
-1648 MTRPTLSQTA
+1648 MTRPVLNQTT
-1658 QERVKGMVELRDCV
+1658 QERIKGMIELRDCV
-1672 QKLIN
+1672 RKLID
-1677 LQLQDRSDAEI
+1677 LQLTDGSDAEI
-1688 QSQQVELGR
+1688 RAQQAELGR

-1706 GLINSKVNGRAFEGD
+1706 GIINGKANGRAFEGD

-1735 NGGLKRKADI
+1735 DRKLKRKADI
-1745 FDKRTI
+1745 FSKRTI
-1751 KQRKPVERVDTA
+1751 RRRKPVTQVDTA
-1763 IEALAVSIGER
+1763 SEALAVSIGER
-1774 AAVDLPFMAQL
+1774 AKVDLPFMARL
-1785 TGKTEDEI
+1785 TGKAEDEI
-1793 IADLQGVIFLD
+1793 VADLQGVIFLD

-1818 GNVRAKLRIA
+1818 GNVRAKLRVA
-1828 QTAAESDP
+1828 QTAAESDSS
-1836 AFAVNVEALQAAQ
+1836 FAVNVEALQAAQ

-1867 DKKYIQAF
+1867 DKAYIQRF
-1875 ITELLKIPY
+1875 MIELLGIPY
-1884 NYQQSVRVN
+1884 YEQRRIHVN
-1893 YEKTTAQ
+1893 YAPQTAE
-1900 WAITGKNSQPFNV
+1900 WSIDGKSLLSENV
-1913 FNTMKYGTKRAP
+1913 NNYMKYGTRRAP
-1925 ALKIIE
+1925 ALKILE

-1943 IVQDENGND
+1943 VVQDENG
-1952 RRELN
+1952 REKRELN
-1957 QKETTIGQQKQ
+1957 QKETTIAQQKQ
-1968 QAIKDAFREWIWKD
+1968 QAIKDAFHDWVWKD
-1982 PTRRYELAARYNE
+1982 PTRRHELVTRYNE
-1995 LFNSIRPREYDGS
+1995 LFNSTRPREYDGS
-2008 HIVFSGMNP
+2008 HIVFDGMNP

-2139 RLLREQINDIAAGIE
+2139 RLLREQIDEIAAGIE
-2154 EMEQENGER
+2154 EMERENGER

-2185 NEKKDDVV
+2185 DEKKDDVV

-2207 AHMYKNL
+2207 AHAFKNG
-2214 FLATKMRNVAGLST
+2214 FLATKMRNVAGIAT

-2251 GVVFATGTP
+2251 GVIFATGTP

-2269 TMQRYLQYET
+2269 TMQRYLQYGT
-2279 LERMGLAHFDAWA
+2279 LEKMGLIHFDAWA

-2324 ELMAMFKAVADIKTA
+2324 ELMAMFKEVADIKTA

-2352 TIAVKPSEYQ
+2352 TMAVKPSVYQ
-2362 EKMVEALSERAAKVH
+2362 EEMVEALSERASKVH
-2377 SGVVDPKEDN
+2377 SGAIDPKEDN

-2406 PLLPDD
+2406 PLLPDE
-2412 PGGKVNAC
+2412 PGSKVNAC
-2420 MENILRIYREG
+2420 MENILRIYKEG

-2482 IKKKDLFAKVRSG
+2482 IKKKELFAKVRSG

-2509 GTNIQDRL
+2509 GTNVQDRL
-2517 IALHDLDC
+2517 IALHDLDA

-2630 YQSNQFRLEDQ
+2630 YQSNQFKLEDQ
-2641 VLKHYPQEIRQ
+2641 ILKQYPEEIRQ
-2652 AQEWVKGYRADIA
+2652 AQERAKGYRADMA
-2665 LLEEHPLPKEG
+2665 LLEAHPLPKDG
-2676 FVGMTIRGKLFKDK
+2676 FVGMAIKGKRIADK
-2690 ETAGKML
+2690 EAAGKML
-2697 LEACSMIEGYR
+2697 LEACRLSPHDM
-2708 ELGRYRGM
+2708 ELGEYRGM
-2716 KMTAEFDGLHQAVKL
+2716 KMTVDYDSYRQEVKL
-2731 TLHGE
+2731 VLRGE
-2736 MSYSVKMGTDVY
+2736 MSHTVTMGTDVY
-2748 GNLIRIEN
+2748 GNLTRIEN
-2756 ALANLPRDMEKT
+2756 ALANMSQKLEKA
-2768 EEMIVELN
+2768 EE
-2776 RRIEQDKEELKR
+2776 RI
-2788 PFPKEAELETKSARL
+2788 AELERQTEQAKAELGKPFAQEKELEAKASRL
-2803 AALNAELNMDGKEEE
+2803 AELNAALNIDEKRKEPM
-2818 QQEETQEK
+2818 
-2826 EVTEKRP
+2826 EKRP
-2833 IKDVLK
+2833 MKDVLK
-2839 EYQERANAQNQDEKG
+2839 AYQERADAQRQGEKG
-2854 RTNEWSR
+2854 GTNEWNR

>member
-9 ELARQTMREIS
+9 ELAQQTMREIA
-20 ADGEVWRSFLT
+20 ADGETWRSFLQ
-31 TASNV
+31 TASTL
-36 YKYGFYDQLMIYAQ
+36 YKYGFYDQMMIYAQ
-50 RPDATACASYELWT
+50 RPDATACASFELWT

-75 KGIALLDMTGD
+75 KGIALLDMIGD

-105 RSPFVWTTNEENGA
+105 RSPFVWAVNKENSA
-119 AIGAMLEKEYEVSAN
+119 AIGTMLEKEYEVSAN
-134 RGFVGQL
+134 RGLAGQL
-141 EEIAMQRVMDYWQ
+141 EEIAMQKAMDYWQ

-168 LMGYDELNLEL
+168 LMEYDELNLEL

-188 VQYVLL
+188 VQYMLL
-194 TRCGLAEEH
+194 NRCGLAEEH
-203 RFEPEDFMG
+203 RFEPEDFAT

-218 QQALAAL
+218 PQALTAL

-235 VLRSIER
+235 VLRNIER
-242 EARSV
+242 EARRA
-247 ERSKEHVELQNGER
+247 ERSKEHAELQNGER
-261 IPDSRPENPRRA
+261 IPDSRPENPGRA

-336 EGARPDGVGRRDEQ
+336 EGAQPDGVGRRDEQ

-369 GQTSLFETITEYGE
+369 GQTSLFDIPTTEHSE

-394 FISKALDTALRFG
+394 SISKMLDMALRFG

-427 EEIALRMKTLY
+427 EETALRMKTLY
-438 HDGSGFELDGRRFSV
+438 HDGNGFELDGRRFSV
-453 WFDPSGIQMAAGD
+453 WFDPSGIQMAARD

-530 LSLMTDTPLIFP
+530 LSLMTDMPLIFP
-542 DCVNHLSEKM
+542 DCVNRLSEKM

-573 MQPDLMRFRFLLPRD
+573 MQPDLMRFRFLLPKD

-623 AVLTQSAPIAG
+623 AVLTQNAPIAG
-634 ADSRIYQFFSAPHST
+634 AGSRIYQFFSAPHST

-671 EHGSSESHDAKGIQ
+671 ERGSSERHDAKGIQ

-790 MCGIP
+790 MCKIP

-815 AKREN
+815 EKREN
-820 SAAYHVYTLLS
+820 SAAYHVYMLLS

-852 RVFRDPD
+852 RVFRDSA
-859 IEQQPQP
+859 IEQQTQP
-866 TEQELFEQYK
+866 TMQ
-876 LTVSNALL
+876 A
-884 KDRTFVNA
+884 
-892 CRNSDRQNAYLEGA
+892 
-906 EAIRRVVMASDDL
+906 
-919 QLVRLYFDAPDFHE
+919 
-933 RLHQELLEEIYP
+933 
-945 ALAAS
+945 
-950 EQVTRA
+950 
-956 DLDATV
+956 
-962 RDMHGDLQDKQEKN
+962 MHGNLQSKQGQN
-976 ELEQNPNYRLL
+976 EQEQNPNYRLL

-992 DCDYFLGA
+992 DCDYFLDA
-1000 GGRVEKHLWAG
+1000 GGRAEKYLWAG
-1011 SVRAQIAKMREI
+1011 NVRAQIAKMREI

-1063 EKLGYQTLEEATKV
+1063 EKIEYQTLEEAIKV

-1085 MESDGFA
+1085 IESDGFA

-1126 FPEQPEGIAVT
+1126 FPEQPEEVAVT
-1137 QESENSS
+1137 QESESPS

-1165 SNTAFIIE
+1165 GNTAFIIE

-1185 TLLYPISRIELRE
+1185 TLLYPISRIEPRE

-1220 AQAETDKLKPPDEQ
+1220 NQVETDNPKPPDEQ
-1234 VREDAETETS
+1234 SKEDVETS
-1244 VESEAKAEQPKAQ
+1244 IESGTKTEQPSVH
-1257 NFHITDDHLG
+1257 NFRITDDHLG

-1278 IDAIQTLKQIESE
+1278 IAAIQTLKQIEAE
-1291 GRQATPQEQETLSKY
+1291 ERQATPQEQEILSGY
-1306 VGWGGIPQAFD
+1306 VGWGGIPQAYD

-1348 AHYTSPMVIR
+1348 AHYTSPVVIR
-1358 AVYEAL
+1358 AMYEAL
-1364 SNMGFQ
+1364 ASMGFQ
-1370 SGNILEPS
+1370 DGNVLEPA

-1386 CLPEAMQG
+1386 MLPEAMQG
-1394 RKLYGVELDSIAGR
+1394 SKLYGVELDSITGR
-1408 IARQLYPDAQIEI
+1408 MARQLYPDARIEI
-1421 RGFEKTSRKDFFDVA
+1421 TGFEKTNRKDFFDVA

-1445 KVADKPFDKYGFLIH
+1445 KVADRAFDKYGFLIH
-1460 DYFFAKALE
+1460 DYFLAKTLE

-1552 PVNSYFVDHP
+1552 PINSYFVDHP
-1562 DMVLGRMQW
+1562 DMMLGRMQW

-1599 VRNIDGEYKR
+1599 VRNIDGKYKR
-1609 TEISEIDINEGRTI
+1609 IEISEMDINEGRTI
-1623 PADPDVRNFSYAI
+1623 PADPDVRNFSYAL
-1636 VDGQIYYRENSI
+1636 VNGQAYYRENSV
-1648 MTRPTLSQTA
+1648 MTRPVLNQMT
-1658 QERVKGMVELRDCV
+1658 QERIKGMIELRDCV
-1672 QKLIN
+1672 RKLID
-1677 LQLQDRSDAEI
+1677 LQLTDGSDAEI
-1688 QSQQVELGR
+1688 RAQQAELGR

-1706 GLINSKVNGRAFEGD
+1706 GIINGKANGRAFEGD

-1735 NGGLKRKADI
+1735 DRKLKRKADI
-1745 FDKRTI
+1745 FSKRTI
-1751 KQRKPVERVDTA
+1751 RRRKPVTQVDTA
-1763 IEALAVSIGER
+1763 SEALAVSIGER
-1774 AAVDLPFMAQL
+1774 AKVDLPFMARL
-1785 TGKTEDEI
+1785 TGKAEDEI
-1793 IADLQGVIFLD
+1793 VADLQGVIFLD

-1818 GNVRAKLRIA
+1818 GNVRAKLRVA
-1828 QTAAESDP
+1828 QTAAESDSS
-1836 AFAVNVEALQAAQ
+1836 FAVNVEALQAAQ

-1867 DKKYIQAF
+1867 DKAYIQRF
-1875 ITELLKIPY
+1875 MIELLGIPY
-1884 NYQQSVRVN
+1884 YERRRIHVN
-1893 YEKTTAQ
+1893 YAPQTAE
-1900 WAITGKNSQPFNV
+1900 WSIDGKSLLSENV
-1913 FNTMKYGTKRAP
+1913 NNHMKYGTRCAP
-1925 ALKIIE
+1925 ALKILE

-1943 IVQDENGND
+1943 VVQDENG
-1952 RRELN
+1952 REKRELN
-1957 QKETTIGQQKQ
+1957 QKETTIAQQKQ
-1968 QAIKDAFREWIWKD
+1968 QAIKDAFHDWVWKD
-1982 PTRRYELAARYNE
+1982 PTRRHELVTRYNE
-1995 LFNSIRPREYDGS
+1995 LFNSTRPREYDGS
-2008 HIVFSGMNP
+2008 HIVFDGMNP

-2139 RLLREQINDIAAGIE
+2139 RLLREQIDEIAAGIE
-2154 EMEQENGER
+2154 EMERENGER

-2185 NEKKDDVV
+2185 DEKKDDVV

-2207 AHMYKNL
+2207 AHAFKNG
-2214 FLATKMRNVAGLST
+2214 FLATKMRNVAGIAT

-2251 GVVFATGTP
+2251 GVIFATGTP

-2269 TMQRYLQYET
+2269 TMQRYLQYGT
-2279 LERMGLAHFDAWA
+2279 LEKMGLIHFDAWA

-2324 ELMAMFKAVADIKTA
+2324 ELMAMFKEVADIKTA

-2352 TIAVKPSEYQ
+2352 TMAVKPSVYQ
-2362 EKMVEALSERAAKVH
+2362 EEMVEALSERASKVH
-2377 SGVVDPKEDN
+2377 SGAVDPKEDN

-2406 PLLPDD
+2406 PLLPDE
-2412 PGGKVNAC
+2412 PGSKVNAC
-2420 MENILRIYREG
+2420 MENILRIYKEG

-2509 GTNIQDRL
+2509 GTNVQDRL
-2517 IALHDLDC
+2517 IALHDLDA

-2610 IKEKMDLDIEVAKL
+2610 IKEKMNLDVEVAKL

-2630 YQSNQFRLEDQ
+2630 YQSNQFKLEDQ
-2641 VLKHYPQEIRQ
+2641 ILKQYPEEIRQ
-2652 AQEWVKGYRADIA
+2652 TQERAKGYRADMA
-2665 LLEEHPLPKEG
+2665 LLEAHPLPKDG
-2676 FVGMTIRGKLFKDK
+2676 FVGMAIKGKRIVDK
-2690 ETAGKML
+2690 EAAGKML
-2697 LEACSMIEGYR
+2697 LEACRLSPHDM
-2708 ELGRYRGM
+2708 ELGEYRGM
-2716 KMTAEFDGLHQAVKL
+2716 KMTVDYDSYRQEVKL
-2731 TLHGE
+2731 VLRGE
-2736 MSYSVKMGTDVY
+2736 MSHTVTMGTDVY
-2748 GNLIRIEN
+2748 GNLTRIEN
-2756 ALANLPRDMEKT
+2756 ALANMPQKLEKA
-2768 EEMIVELN
+2768 EE
-2776 RRIEQDKEELKR
+2776 RI
-2788 PFPKEAELETKSARL
+2788 AELERQTEQAKAELGKPFAQEKTLEAKAARL
-2803 AALNAELNMDGKEEE
+2803 AELNAALNIDEKRKEPM
-2818 QQEETQEK
+2818 
-2826 EVTEKRP
+2826 EKRP
-2833 IKDVLK
+2833 MKDVLK
-2839 EYQERANAQNQDEKG
+2839 AYQERADAQSQGEKG
-2854 RTNEWSR
+2854 GTNEWNR

>member
-1 MAKLENYV
+1 MPKIDDYV
-9 ELARQTMREIS
+9 QLAAQTACEIA
-20 ADGEVWRSFLT
+20 ADGETWRSFLQ
-31 TASNV
+31 TASTL
-36 YKYGFYDQLMIYAQ
+36 YKYDFYDQMMIYAQ
-50 RPDATACASYELWT
+50 RPDATACAPFELWT

-105 RSPFVWTTNEENGA
+105 RSPFVWAVNEENSA
-119 AIGAMLEKEYEVSAN
+119 VIGTMLEKEYEVSAN
-134 RGFVGQL
+134 RGLAGQL
-141 EEIAMQRVMDYWQ
+141 EEIAMQKAMDYWQ

-168 LMGYDELNLEL
+168 LMEYDELNLEL
-179 AFRNTATAG
+179 AFRNTATTG
-188 VQYVLL
+188 VQYMLL
-194 TRCGLAEEH
+194 SRCGLAEEH
-203 RFEPEDFMG
+203 RFEPEDFTT

-218 QQALAAL
+218 PQALTAL

-242 EARSV
+242 EARNV
-247 ERSKEHVELQNGER
+247 ERSRPYAELQNGER
-261 IPDSRPENPRRA
+261 LSDSRPENPGRTS
-273 GDAGQVRQDA
+273 DTGQVRQDA
-283 QGISA
+283 QGVSEGV
-288 RTQENAVQQPAP
+288 QKDDVQQPAA
-300 DGRVDGASDGNRPDG
+300 DGRTDGASDGDRPDG
-315 ERKSEPHGR
+315 GRAGEPHGQ
-324 RDGGGAGRDRSV
+324 RDGGGAGRERSA
-336 EGARPDGVGRRDEQ
+336 EGTRPDGVGRRDEQ
-350 PESTGRGNRTERA
+350 PESAGRGNRTERA

-394 FISKALDTALRFG
+394 FVSKALDTALRFG

-427 EEIALRMKTLY
+427 EETALRMKTLY
-438 HDGSGFELDGRRFSV
+438 HDGNGFELDGRRFSV

-475 VISWTDAAKRVGALI
+475 VISWTDAAKRVGELI

-502 EAPGTIRRKV
+502 EAPGTIRRKT

-542 DCVNHLSEKM
+542 DCVNHLSEQM
-552 EQPEFLHGLIRQ
+552 EQPEFLHRLIRQ

-573 MQPDLMRFRFLLPRD
+573 MQPDLMRFRFLQPKD

-595 LALARKELPEGEMLL
+595 LALARKELPEGGMLL

-634 ADSRIYQFFSAPHST
+634 AASRIYQFFSAPHST

-696 KWNQVAERIDGL
+696 KWNQVAERIDRL
-708 IQMNRYLTPEKQAL
+708 IHDGHYLK
-722 YEKKEV
+722 
-728 QDSARNTDYDTY
+728 S
-740 NSIKAAHPDEIVLFQ
+740 
-755 VGDFFELYDED
+755 
-766 ARQAAENLGLN
+766 
-777 LTSRNLEGVGRVA
+777 
-790 MCGIP
+790 
-795 AHSLEQYVEQLRDKV
+795 
-810 DVTIA
+810 
-815 AKREN
+815 
-820 SAAYHVYTLLS
+820 
-831 VDHEAE
+831 
-837 NAINAYEAEFGADGT
+837 
-852 RVFRDPD
+852 
-859 IEQQPQP
+859 
-866 TEQELFEQYK
+866 
-876 LTVSNALL
+876 
-884 KDRTFVNA
+884 
-892 CRNSDRQNAYLEGA
+892 
-906 EAIRRVVMASDDL
+906 
-919 QLVRLYFDAPDFHE
+919 DAPDRKE
-933 RLHQELLEEIYP
+933 PEISFTPDVEAY
-945 ALAAS
+945 
-950 EQVTRA
+950 
-956 DLDATV
+956 
-962 RDMHGDLQDKQEKN
+962 K
-976 ELEQNPNYRLL
+976 
-987 SRLKA
+987 RLKDEHPRRLVGVRVDDTLLFYGEDA
-992 DCDYFLGA
+992 QTAAAPMDTRLFERNIPGMGTISVTGMPFGRWSVAAKALTENGHGIYFA
-1000 GGRVEKHLWAG
+1000 EPAEQGG
-1011 SVRAQIAKMREI
+1011 
-1023 YETLPAKPEWL
+1023 YEVV
-1034 TKEAID
+1034 KELD
-1040 DYDEQMTPQYQ
+1040 GRRDEPSYQ
-1051 VVVYHHFENGFD
+1051 V
-1063 EKLGYQTLEEATKV
+1063 
-1077 AQGYVNGT
+1077 
-1085 MESDGFA
+1085 
-1092 YDGAAVYNHQEH
+1092 
-1104 RYLYIYGHYPDE
+1104 
-1116 KAHAQVEGRD
+1116 
-1126 FPEQPEGIAVT
+1126 
-1137 QESENSS
+1137 
-1144 DLVDDH
+1144 
-1150 HPPMPPYQAGDTVYL
+1150 GDTVYL
-1165 SNTAFIIE
+1165 GNTAFLIE
-1173 EVTDTHVTMRDP
+1173 EITDTHVNLRDP
-1185 TLLYPISRIELRE
+1185 TLLYPISRVERRDT
-1198 NFERMLAE
+1198 FEQMLAE
-1206 DARNTFLFEGQTEP
+1206 DTRNDELFYKQTDAMP
-1220 AQAETDKLKPPDEQ
+1220 AESENFALTEEAPSDPAPQQPQEEIRLHNLVIDLTEQ
-1234 VREDAETETS
+1234 ETERK
-1244 VESEAKAEQPKAQ
+1244 EAEPYKAQ
-1257 NFHITDDHLG
+1257 NFRITDDHLG

-1278 IDAIQTLKQIESE
+1278 IAAIQTLKQIEAE

-1306 VGWGGIPQAFD
+1306 VGWGGLPQAFD
-1317 GNNAQW
+1317 AENASWQK
-1323 SEEYQQLKSL
+1323 EYQQLKSL
-1333 LTDEEYAAARGSTLN
+1333 LMDEEYAAARGSTLN
-1348 AHYTSPMVIR
+1348 AHYTSPVVIR
-1358 AVYEAL
+1358 AMYEAL
-1364 SNMGFQ
+1364 DSMGFQ
-1370 SGNILEPS
+1370 NGNVLEPA

-1386 CLPEAMQG
+1386 MLPESMSQS
-1394 RKLYGVELDSIAGR
+1394 RLYGVELDSITGR
-1408 IARQLYPDAQIEI
+1408 MARQLYPDARIEI
-1421 RGFEKTSRKDFFDVA
+1421 TGFEKTNRKDFFDVA

-1445 KVADKPFDKYGFLIH
+1445 KVADRAFDKYGFLIH
-1460 DYFFAKALE
+1460 DYFLAKTLE

-1552 PVNSYFVDHP
+1552 PINSYFVAHP
-1562 DMVLGRMQW
+1562 DMMLGRMQW

-1589 ADLAQQLHAA
+1589 ADLAQQLRAA

-1609 TEISEIDINEGRTI
+1609 MEISEMDINEGRTI
-1623 PADPDVRNFSYAI
+1623 PADPDVRNFSYAL
-1636 VDGQIYYRENSI
+1636 VNGQVYYRENSV
-1648 MTRPTLSQTA
+1648 MTRPVLNQMT
-1658 QERVKGMVELRDCV
+1658 QERIKGMIELRDCV
-1672 QKLIN
+1672 RKLID
-1677 LQLQDRSDAEI
+1677 LQLTDGSDAEI
-1688 QSQQVELGR
+1688 RAQQAELGR

-1706 GLINSKVNGRAFEGD
+1706 GIINGKANGRAFEGD
-1721 SSYYLLCSLEILDE
+1721 SSYYLLCLLEILDE
-1735 NGGLKRKADI
+1735 DRKLKRKADI
-1745 FDKRTI
+1745 FSKRTI
-1751 KQRKPVERVDTA
+1751 RRRKPVTQVDTA
-1763 IEALAVSIGER
+1763 SEALAVSIGER
-1774 AAVDLPFMAQL
+1774 AKVDLPFMAQL
-1785 TGKTEDEI
+1785 TGKAEDEI
-1793 IADLQGVIFLD
+1793 VADLQGVIFLD

-1818 GNVRAKLRIA
+1818 GNVRAKLRVA
-1828 QTAAESDP
+1828 QTAAESDSS
-1836 AFAVNVEALQAAQ
+1836 FAVNVEALQAAQ

-1867 DKKYIQAF
+1867 DKAYIQRF
-1875 ITELLKIPY
+1875 MIELLGIPY
-1884 NYQQSVRVN
+1884 YERRRIHVN
-1893 YEKTTAQ
+1893 YAPQTAE
-1900 WAITGKNSQPFNV
+1900 WSIDGKSLLSENV
-1913 FNTMKYGTKRAP
+1913 NNHMKYGTRRAP
-1925 ALKIIE
+1925 ALKILE

-1943 IVQDENGND
+1943 VVQDENG
-1952 RRELN
+1952 REKRELN
-1957 QKETTIGQQKQ
+1957 QKETTIAQQKQ
-1968 QAIKDAFREWIWKD
+1968 QAIKDAFHDWVWKD
-1982 PTRRYELAARYNE
+1982 PTRRHELVTRYNE
-1995 LFNSIRPREYDGS
+1995 LFNSTRPREYDGS
-2008 HIVFSGMNP
+2008 HIVFDGMNP

-2139 RLLREQINDIAAGIE
+2139 RLLREQIDEIAAGIE
-2154 EMEQENGER
+2154 EMERENGER

-2185 NEKKDDVV
+2185 DEKKDDVV

-2207 AHMYKNL
+2207 AHAFKNG
-2214 FLATKMRNVAGLST
+2214 FLATKMRNVAGIAT

-2251 GVVFATGTP
+2251 GVIFATGTP

-2269 TMQRYLQYET
+2269 TMQRYLQYGT
-2279 LERMGLAHFDAWA
+2279 LEKMGLIHFDAWA

-2324 ELMAMFKAVADIKTA
+2324 ELMAMFKEVADIKTA

-2352 TIAVKPSEYQ
+2352 TMAVKPSVYQ
-2362 EKMVEALSERAAKVH
+2362 EEMVEALSERASKVH
-2377 SGVVDPKEDN
+2377 SGAVDPKEDN

-2406 PLLPDD
+2406 PLLPDE
-2412 PGGKVNAC
+2412 PGSKVNAC
-2420 MENILRIYREG
+2420 VENILRIYKEG

-2455 YDDIRDKLVASGI
+2455 YDDIREKLVASGI

-2482 IKKKDLFAKVRSG
+2482 IKKKELFAKVRSG

-2509 GTNIQDRL
+2509 GTNVQDRL
-2517 IALHDLDC
+2517 IALHDLDA

-2630 YQSNQFRLEDQ
+2630 YQSNQFKLEDQ
-2641 VLKHYPQEIRQ
+2641 ILKQYPEEIRQ
-2652 AQEWVKGYRADIA
+2652 AQERAKGYRADMA
-2665 LLEEHPLPKEG
+2665 LLEAHPLPKDG
-2676 FVGMTIRGKLFKDK
+2676 FVGMVIKGKRIADK
-2690 ETAGKML
+2690 EAAGKML
-2697 LEACSMIEGYR
+2697 LEACRLSPHDM
-2708 ELGRYRGM
+2708 ELGEYRGM
-2716 KMTAEFDGLHQAVKL
+2716 KMTVDYDSYRQEVKL
-2731 TLHGE
+2731 ILRGE
-2736 MSYSVKMGTDVY
+2736 MSHTVTMGTDVY
-2748 GNLIRIEN
+2748 GNLTRIEN
-2756 ALANLPRDMEKT
+2756 ALANMSQKLEKA
-2768 EEMIVELN
+2768 EE
-2776 RRIEQDKEELKR
+2776 RI
-2788 PFPKEAELETKSARL
+2788 AELERQTEQAKAELGKPFAQEKALEAKAARL
-2803 AALNAELNMDGKEEE
+2803 AELNAALNID
-2818 QQEETQEK
+2818 EK
-2826 EVTEKRP
+2826 RREPMEKRP
-2833 IKDVLK
+2833 MKDVLK
-2839 EYQERANAQNQDEKG
+2839 AYQERADAQSQGEKG
-2854 RTNEWSR
+2854 GTNEWNR